1 MSNQTPKSTSSLVG
15 ASSSAS
21 VSTSRAPMDSKP
33 PALNLTF
40 PNLTALGNQTGPSPK
55 KKIKL
60 EEKPAATHEIA
71 NHRKLILDLKYKS
84 MLDIKEPYIDNLTE
98 MFFLQN
104 GGNLM
109 DFLAWKKRPTPQL
122 VHFLKSGSLDSDDE
136 EESSLE
142 RKINN
147 EVKVITCS
155 GSNVPLATPVAISTT
170 LPPSVA
176 ALNQQA
182 GFDPRRP
189 GGRHGM
195 IFGHVQHLSQPPTIL
210 PILQAGPIILPGTG
224 AVTTDSLAAK
234 STTQSVPA
242 QKIVTTTSMTTVTL
256 ATPLSMPQLH
266 SHLAKAITDSKPPAA
281 QTSST
286 KSNVTAAS
294 PIVSVSTPVVKTT
307 KSPPI
312 SPNVQQP
319 KTPTI
324 SGVYDGAPGVGTQ
337 EAIVERAKQEAQV
350 MQRVSEL
357 RKEGLWST
365 RRLPKVQEPPRNK
378 GHWDYLLEEMQW
390 LAADFAQE
398 RKWKKAAAR
407 KVAKMVSKYFQD
419 LEQKEIRAEKEE
431 GLKLKKI
438 ASQMAKQIREFWTNI
453 EKVVQYK
460 AQARL
465 EEKRKKALD
474 LHLNF
479 IVDQTEKYSTWLTE
493 GLKKEGTSIGSGSNV
508 ATPAHSDAG
517 DEEFRPAKEDE
528 SDDEETI
535 EKEEAEQDPL
545 NTKAELDALQKESE
559 LPFEELL
566 KTLPKEVLENP
577 VPVHSDEADE
587 EDKKDT
593 EFKATED
600 EKDEEDT
607 IAEQEK
613 HEKKIDYS
621 KELSDLKDENEMTME
636 ELYQKYAG
644 AYDSDF
650 EMPEEEEDSED
661 EDSDDD
667 EEEEDESEEE
677 EEEEEDEESMEE
689 ESTEK
694 DDVGLEFLTQKDE
707 DSKSQGDF
715 DQEGPG
721 KEITDIAAQAQ
732 SLQPKGYTLET
743 TTVKTAVPFLLK
755 HTLRE
760 YQHVGLNWLATMYE
774 QRLNGILA
782 DEMGLGKTIQT
793 IALLA
798 HLACE
803 KGIWGP
809 HLIVV
814 PTSVML
820 NWEMEIKKW
829 CPAFKI
835 LTYYGS
841 LKERKLKRQGWTK
854 TNAFHICITSYKLVI
869 QDHQSFRRKKWKYFI
884 LDEAQNI
891 KNFKSQRW
899 QTLLNFSS
907 QRRLLLTGTPLQNS
921 LMELW
926 SLMHF
931 LMPHVFQSH
940 REFKEW
946 FANPLTG
953 MIEGSHEYNE
963 SLIKRLHKVL
973 RPFLLRRLKKDVE
986 KQMPKKYEHVV
997 MCHLS
1002 KRQRYLYDDFMSQT
1016 KTKETLASGHF
1027 MSVINILMQLR
1038 KVCNHPS
1045 LFDPRPIVS
1054 PFKTEGID
1062 YFVPSLVLNCLN
1074 YDPFK
1079 DIDLHSLYPSLA
1091 DMELN
1096 LPAFVA
1102 HRVKKLQTPR
1112 VLIEEIDS
1120 QEEPPSRPPTGKL
1133 KPVIFKGIAPV
1144 QPTGRASPT
1153 TSEKS
1158 TPASPAVQ
1166 SAMKTETVNGIQV
1179 ENAHTPVTNAT
1190 ATVQPPVKVL
1200 GQSAG
1205 QTGVQQP
1212 LTVHI
1217 QQTDQGARLM
1227 IPAGQLSQLPAG
1239 FIQIVQTSTGQQI
1252 IATSTP
1258 MSTSSQILASIPT
1271 SSVQALSVAT
1281 TSSTVVN
1288 GPPTIT
1294 TVASSTSS
1302 TLVTSVNAQVK
1313 TTPAVQLPSS
1323 TTIVTGARPVMRVS
1337 PLSSIAPVTSTQ
1349 DPSVSKPSTAQVTTT
1364 MSHSSTKMSVLD
1376 CENLHNKSSRFYME
1390 SLTSKLQDLRK
1401 QKLEYIAKVNKRR
1414 CECKPVY
1421 GQDLCDAVDV
1431 FKDMN
1436 KTSVKD
1442 NTWKGLGMAYCR
1454 NVKCWRNPNHP
1465 DIYWKQTTVLSELV
1479 HSPMD
1484 YLCELKDILSRFV
1497 FVTPSIVSP
1506 QIQLHASHP
1515 SPSYLNQQRRTEF
1528 CLRQHI
1534 SPQTECLHQISS
1546 RMSVQFPELRL
1557 IQYDCGK
1564 LQTMDILLR
1573 QLKSENHRVLI
1584 FTQMTKM
1591 LNILE
1596 AFLNFHGHRYLRLD
1610 GTTKV
1615 DQRQFLMDRFNA
1627 DKRIFAFILSTRSGG
1642 IGVNLTGADTVI
1654 FYDSDWNPTMDAQ
1667 AQDRCH
1673 RIGQTRDVHIYRLI
1687 SERTVEENILKKANQ
1702 KRMLGDMAI
1711 EGGNFT
1717 TAFFKEQT
1725 IQELFTEPSGLQSLA
1740 DEITENEKVKETV
1753 TEMKEE
1759 TKAGGDAK
1767 EENMVQSEKNVMAQ
1781 FEKVLAKAEDETDA
1795 QAVDLV
1801 KAEQK
1806 AELAEFD
1813 ENIPWDERE
1822 AELKKEEEL
1831 SKVEQEIAML
1841 DKELTPVER
1850 YAVNFMELEMDPMEE
1865 LEMGEEDIENVKKD
1879 WELGRLKALKEE
1891 EERRA
1896 ELEEDEMLYIYYRD
1910 DTYNQVKKKSKKAQ
1924 KANKTP
1930 AKIVTPSRITPARNK
1945 AKQFNDDEYI
1955 PSSGRAIKVTPK
1967 VTATKNT
1974 ISPRLNVGRNRRAN
1988 KVLAKAEAVVVDEEG
2003 DGAINVTFKCKPK
2016 SAKANKKVLID
2027 NNVTIPNDESEPAVD
2042 TTPKLVLQQKKGRG
2056 RPSILKQGKGKTPD
2070 KVAAIP
2076 QVPVIISTASPQ
2088 KTVQLSQVQV
2098 QQVQAQIAKAQQNS
2112 ASQPTIAQL
2121 MYQAHQQQPSIQF
2134 ARQSAP
2140 TLPHQLNNTSQLL
2153 SSSQLQHLK
2162 QIISKAA
2169 HTNLAKIAPPKA
2181 NPAGVVQVGQQNLV
2195 QQLNVKSAQNQPA
2208 IQLVGQTSVIPQ
2220 PQTVAVSPQVA
2231 QIVSQGPGQT
2241 IQYITQPTQVAT
2253 PRPVQAIQQVV
2264 SRNSAGQPTLQFI
2277 KVNASNAQQ
2286 PVLQYVNTSAGTAGQ
2301 VRIQNTAP
2309 QNQQGVVFLQLGGG
2323 KAIPVSLSQGSPL
2336 SVPMARLVTSRNV
2349 ANGNQKVAHVVQQNA
2364 IPQQY
2369 IARNI
2374 QPTRISAPISRFQ
2387 TAAAA
2392 SQSNPAPPVSSPQ
2405 PSNLPTVVQQARYR
2419 IPKISQQQPKE
2430 NPVPS
2435 TPPTSSPFWNPNLV
2449 IRTRKAA
2456 AQPGVSREEVEQG
2469 ETSDNLPFVIGKPNP
2484 PTPQTS
2490 TNGGSPNQFISLL
2503 RAGVASGQ
2511 VSNVVIKQNAIIS
2524 SQGMVVTSQANSET
2538 QVTTNGPLANQVN
2551 DVSVFLSDVDQEK
2564 MPLWA
2569 PPTPPHDDNDI
2580 YLDQSL
2586 LFLYEPNVM
2595 PETQLPPVYI
2605 KKEHKKP
2612 KIESITT
2619 RQKKQRKEE
2628 QTRVPRSLFDRP
2640 SAQLLKIRREHKQ
2653 KSGLLKPFRPVP
2665 PPIVKPNVDTSDHPE
2680 WLIHEDWAL
2689 LQAVQSLF
2697 DVPLNLLVVSPA
2709 HHPNW
2714 DLVADVVNTC
2724 SRVYRSAKQCKN
2736 RYENVIIPREEGRI
2750 LYDINPRKQSKKT
2763 KGIYKTKNNRPMRT
2777 SQLYIQDNNQAVTML
2792 YSFRFESAKQIA
2804 GKRPPPLKQTLV
2816 NPTLKNP
2823 KHATVLSENNINYDQ
2838 PLNPMSVAEIRAQR
2852 IQREKKQ
2859 NQAAAQ
2865 ATADQQ
2871 LAAQRSVVQ
2880 TATTTGTTVV
2890 QQTTTSVAVAPV
2902 AQPIQ
2907 TAVVSSAVLQT
2918 GVVQKAAAVGQVAVT
2933 RTATGNIVVNTQ
2945 GGVPT
2950 NFAAINR
2957 RMSQQATVASIA
2969 QPATVTVAGA
2979 ITPANIR
2986 AQRTAAPLTIQ
2997 EITAIA
3003 SQPQTQVTTSIA
3015 TGPQVARTQLQTTV
3029 TGAQLATVQRTNTGQ
3044 QLTQQTVTKNLT
3056 PQQLLQLQQRQQ
3068 NLINQQKMQQQQVQ
3082 QQQQLRMQKLNLT
3095 QQQLKQLQQQGRA
3108 QKTVIAQQLVTGV
3121 GQLTA
3126 AQLIPQAQVQHIT
3139 QSATVA
3145 GTSGTLVKTVSAPGI
3160 PVSTVNINVSVPQQK
3175 GVVGKSATVS
3185 QIPQA
3190 KIQHIQQIQQQ
3201 MRHQLKQPQK
3211 ITSVGQQVAKG
3222 QSFPLNAVQIIQ
3234 QPASGATGRHLTY
3247 SLQQFMQQNK
3257 GSGMII
3263 TSQPIITTV
3272 TQSQQPTGQMVTK
3285 VLPTSAVPTTHLQT
3299 LSATPI
3305 SVTHVSAVQASNVT
3319 AQPVATSISLTG
3331 VGGQAGKPLTV
3342 TTVAQDASTG
3352 TTIQVQPATAATQ
3365 QGSQTTTQQLIPQTQ
3380 VVQQVPVASHTP
3392 QKILTQTAHQIQ
3404 VTPGSIQQVQAGN
3417 VAQAVSA
3424 TPTAVTLTITPAAQS
3439 VPSTGTLIQQP
3450 VVVTQAVQATSQ
3462 PSTVTSQA
3470 ALAAAAALP
3479 STTVTIASAVQSST
3493 QSQQTT
3499 PGSAKPAAPYAMR
3512 TRNHPK
3518 T

>member
-1 MSNQTPKSTSSLVG
+1 MSNQTVKNTSSLLG
-15 ASSSAS
+15 ASSSTPAS
-21 VSTSRAPMDSKP
+21 SNRSSIDSKP
-33 PALNLTF
+33 TALNLTF
-40 PNLTALGNQTGPSPK
+40 PNLTALANQSGPSPK
-55 KKIKL
+55 KKVKL
-60 EEKPAATHEIA
+60 EEMPATTQEIA

-98 MFFLQN
+98 MYFLQN

-109 DFLAWKKRPTPQL
+109 DFHGWKKRPTPQL
-122 VHFLKSGSLDSDDE
+122 VQFLKSGCLDSDDE

-155 GSNVPLATPVAISTT
+155 GSNIPLATPVAISTT

-182 GFDPRRP
+182 GFDLRRP

-195 IFGHVQHLSQPPTIL
+195 IFGHVQHLSQTPTIV
-210 PILQAGPIILPGTG
+210 PILQASPIILPGS
-224 AVTTDSLAAK
+224 VTADSITSKSAIQAIPQAK
-234 STTQSVPA
+234 TVNTT
-242 QKIVTTTSMTTVTL
+242 IVTTVASSTV
-256 ATPLSMPQLH
+256 SMPQLH
-266 SHLAKAITDSKPPAA
+266 SHLAKAITENKSSVV
-281 QTSST
+281 QTSLTVSAVVTSSPKITAST
-286 KSNVTAAS
+286 
-294 PIVSVSTPVVKTT
+294 SVLQTT

-312 SPNVQQP
+312 SPSLQQSKVP
-319 KTPTI
+319 II
-324 SGVYDGAPGVGTQ
+324 SGVYDGTPGVGTQ

-350 MQRVSEL
+350 MQRVAEL

-365 RRLPKVQEPPRNK
+365 RKLPKVQESPRNK

-390 LAADFAQE
+390 LAADFTQE

-419 LEQKEIRAEKEE
+419 LEQREIKAEKEE
-431 GLKLKKI
+431 ALKLKKI
-438 ASQMAKQIREFWTNI
+438 ASQLAKQVREFWSNI

-493 GLKKEGTSIGSGSNV
+493 GLKKEGGSLGSGSNV
-508 ATPAHSDAG
+508 VTPSHSDVG
-517 DEEFRPAKEDE
+517 DDEFKPLKDDV

-535 EKEEAEQDPL
+535 EREEAELDQL
-545 NTKAELDALQKESE
+545 NSKAELDALQKESE
-559 LPFEELL
+559 LPIEELL
-566 KTLPKEVLENP
+566 KTLPKEVLEHP
-577 VPVHSDEADE
+577 ISESSDKD
-587 EDKKDT
+587 DKKDT
-593 EFKATED
+593 EFKMTED
-600 EKDEEDT
+600 EEKDEEET
-607 IAEQEK
+607 IAEQENY
-613 HEKKIDYS
+613 EKRIDYS
-621 KELSDLKDENEMTME
+621 KELIDLKDEGEMTMK
-636 ELYQKYAG
+636 ELYEKYAG

-650 EMPEEEEDSED
+650 EIPEEEGDSGD
-661 EDSDDD
+661 EDS
-667 EEEEDESEEE
+667 SQEEE
-677 EEEEEDEESMEE
+677 EEEEEESDEDEEEE
-689 ESTEK
+689 EILEEDEK
-694 DDVGLEFLTQKDE
+694 EDIGLEFLTKKDD
-707 DSKSQGDF
+707 DSKSMGDF
-715 DQEGPG
+715 DQDGPG
-721 KEITDIAAQAQ
+721 KDISDIAAQAQ

-755 HTLRE
+755 HSLRE
-760 YQHVGLNWLATMYE
+760 YQHVGLDWLATMYE

-803 KGIWGP
+803 KSIWGP

-835 LTYYGS
+835 LTYYGT

-899 QTLLNFSS
+899 QTLLNFQS

-940 REFKEW
+940 KEFKEW

-963 SLIKRLHKVL
+963 NLIKRLHKVL
-973 RPFLLRRLKKDVE
+973 RPFLLRRLKQDVE

-1016 KTKETLASGHF
+1016 KTKETLATGHF

-1054 PFKTEGID
+1054 PFKTEGIN
-1062 YFVPSLVLNCLN
+1062 YCVPSLVLNCLN
-1074 YDPFK
+1074 YNPFK
-1079 DIDLHSLYPSLA
+1079 EIDLHSLYPCLA
-1091 DMELN
+1091 EMELN

-1102 HRVKKLQTPR
+1102 HRVKKLQIKKT
-1112 VLIEEIDS
+1112 LIEEIHS
-1120 QEEPPSRPPTGKL
+1120 QPEDYSRPPCGKL
-1133 KPVIFKGIAPV
+1133 KQFVLK
-1144 QPTGRASPT
+1144 TGRASPSAT
-1153 TSEKS
+1153 GRS
-1158 TPASPAVQ
+1158 SPDSPVQ
-1166 SAMKTETVNGIQV
+1166 TGLKTETANGVPIKNIQ
-1179 ENAHTPVTNAT
+1179 TPGLSALPAT
-1190 ATVQPPVKVL
+1190 SSLSTSKVQA
-1200 GQSAG
+1200 QSVG

-1252 IATSTP
+1252 IATSSP

-1271 SSVQALSVAT
+1271 SSVQALSVTTTT
-1281 TSSTVVN
+1281 TSSYVVN
-1288 GPPTIT
+1288 GPPIIT

-1313 TTPAVQLPSS
+1313 TTPAVQLPSITS
-1323 TTIVTGARPVMRVS
+1323 AGVASRPVMRVS
-1337 PLSSIAPVTSTQ
+1337 PLSSQAPNSTTK
-1349 DPSVSKPSTAQVTTT
+1349 DSSVSKLSRAEVTTT
-1364 MSHSSTKMSVLD
+1364 TVSLGSKTSVLLCD
-1376 CENLHNKSSRFYME
+1376 DVRYKSSPFYME
-1390 SLTSKLQDLRK
+1390 SLTSKLQKLRE
-1401 QKLEYIAKVNKRR
+1401 QKLDFLAKINKRR
-1414 CECKPVY
+1414 CECRPVY
-1421 GQDLCDAVDV
+1421 GEDLCNAVDA

-1436 KTSVKD
+1436 KTSVKN
-1442 NTWKGLGMAYCR
+1442 NTWKGLGMAYCH
-1454 NVKCWRNPNHP
+1454 NMKSWRNPNHP

-1479 HSPMD
+1479 HSPMEF
-1484 YLCELKDILSRFV
+1484 LQQMNDILSRFV

-1515 SPSYLNQQRRTEF
+1515 SPSYLSEQRRTEF

-1534 SPQTECLHQISS
+1534 SSQTDSLHLISS
-1546 RMSVQFPELRL
+1546 KMTVQFPELRL

-1564 LQTMDILLR
+1564 LQVMDILLR
-1573 QLKSENHRVLI
+1573 QLKSGSHRVLI

-1596 AFLNFHGHRYLRLD
+1596 AFLNYHGHRYLRLD

-1615 DQRQFLMDRFNA
+1615 EQRQFLMERFNA

-1725 IQELFTEPSGLQSLA
+1725 IHELFTEPSGLESLA
-1740 DEITENEKVKETV
+1740 DEISKKEKSKEEV
-1753 TEMKEE
+1753 TEKSEE
-1759 TKAGGDAK
+1759 TNAGGDAV
-1767 EENMVQSEKNVMAQ
+1767 EEYRVQSEKNIMAQ

-1795 QAVDLV
+1795 QATDLV

-1813 ENIPWDERE
+1813 EDIPWDERE

-1850 YAVNFMELEMDPMEE
+1850 YAVNFIEIETDPMEE
-1865 LEMGEEDIENVKKD
+1865 LEIGEDDIENVKKD

-1896 ELEEDEMLYIYYRD
+1896 ELEEDEMLYIYSRD
-1910 DTYNQVKKKSKKAQ
+1910 DAYNQ
-1924 KANKTP
+1924 
-1930 AKIVTPSRITPARNK
+1930 
-1945 AKQFNDDEYI
+1945 
-1955 PSSGRAIKVTPK
+1955 
-1967 VTATKNT
+1967 
-1974 ISPRLNVGRNRRAN
+1974 
-1988 KVLAKAEAVVVDEEG
+1988 
-2003 DGAINVTFKCKPK
+2003 
-2016 SAKANKKVLID
+2016 
-2027 NNVTIPNDESEPAVD
+2027 
-2042 TTPKLVLQQKKGRG
+2042 
-2056 RPSILKQGKGKTPD
+2056 
-2070 KVAAIP
+2070 
-2076 QVPVIISTASPQ
+2076 
-2088 KTVQLSQVQV
+2088 
-2098 QQVQAQIAKAQQNS
+2098 
-2112 ASQPTIAQL
+2112 
-2121 MYQAHQQQPSIQF
+2121 
-2134 ARQSAP
+2134 
-2140 TLPHQLNNTSQLL
+2140 
-2153 SSSQLQHLK
+2153 
-2162 QIISKAA
+2162 
-2169 HTNLAKIAPPKA
+2169 
-2181 NPAGVVQVGQQNLV
+2181 
-2195 QQLNVKSAQNQPA
+2195 
-2208 IQLVGQTSVIPQ
+2208 
-2220 PQTVAVSPQVA
+2220 
-2231 QIVSQGPGQT
+2231 
-2241 IQYITQPTQVAT
+2241 
-2253 PRPVQAIQQVV
+2253 
-2264 SRNSAGQPTLQFI
+2264 
-2277 KVNASNAQQ
+2277 
-2286 PVLQYVNTSAGTAGQ
+2286 
-2301 VRIQNTAP
+2301 
-2309 QNQQGVVFLQLGGG
+2309 
-2323 KAIPVSLSQGSPL
+2323 
-2336 SVPMARLVTSRNV
+2336 
-2349 ANGNQKVAHVVQQNA
+2349 
-2364 IPQQY
+2364 
-2369 IARNI
+2369 
-2374 QPTRISAPISRFQ
+2374 
-2387 TAAAA
+2387 
-2392 SQSNPAPPVSSPQ
+2392 
-2405 PSNLPTVVQQARYR
+2405 
-2419 IPKISQQQPKE
+2419 
-2430 NPVPS
+2430 
-2435 TPPTSSPFWNPNLV
+2435 
-2449 IRTRKAA
+2449 
-2456 AQPGVSREEVEQG
+2456 
-2469 ETSDNLPFVIGKPNP
+2469 
-2484 PTPQTS
+2484 
-2490 TNGGSPNQFISLL
+2490 
-2503 RAGVASGQ
+2503 
-2511 VSNVVIKQNAIIS
+2511 
-2524 SQGMVVTSQANSET
+2524 
-2538 QVTTNGPLANQVN
+2538 
-2551 DVSVFLSDVDQEK
+2551 VFLSDIDQEK
-2564 MPLWA
+2564 MPMWA

-2580 YLDQSL
+2580 YIDQSL

-2640 SAQLLKIRREHKQ
+2640 TAQLLKIRREHKQ

-2665 PPIVKPNVDTSDHPE
+2665 PPIVKPNADSSDHPE

-2697 DVPLNLLVVSPA
+2697 DVPLNLMVVSPA

-2777 SQLYIQDNNQAVTML
+2777 SQLHIQDNSQAVTML

-2804 GKRPPPLKQTLV
+2804 AKRPPPLKQTLV

-2823 KHATVLSENNINYDQ
+2823 KHASVLSENNINYDQ

-2859 NQAAAQ
+2859 NQVAAQ

-2871 LAAQRSVVQ
+2871 LTVQRTGAQG
-2880 TATTTGTTVV
+2880 TATTGTTVV
-2890 QQTTTSVAVAPV
+2890 HQTTPSMTVTSVAQPV
-2902 AQPIQ
+2902 Q
-2907 TAVVSSAVLQT
+2907 TAVVSSTVLT
-2918 GVVQKAAAVGQVAVT
+2918 GVVQKAAIGQVSVSLP
-2933 RTATGNIVVNTQ
+2933 RTASGNIVVNTQ

-2957 RMSQQATVASIA
+2957 RMSQQATSIA
-2969 QPATVTVAGA
+2969 QPATVTVAGSL
-2979 ITPANIR
+2979 TPANIR
-2986 AQRTAAPLTIQ
+2986 TQRTAAPLTIQ

-3003 SQPQTQVTTSIA
+3003 SQPQVTTSIS
-3015 TGPQVARTQLQTTV
+3015 TGQQVARPQLQTTV
-3029 TGAQLATVQRTNTGQ
+3029 TGAQLAAVQRSSTGQ
-3044 QLTQQTVTKNLT
+3044 QLTQQTVTRNLT
-3056 PQQLLQLQQRQQ
+3056 PQQLQQLQQRQQ
-3068 NLINQQKMQQQQVQ
+3068 NLINQQKLQS
-3082 QQQQLRMQKLNLT
+3082 QQQLRMQKLNLT
-3095 QQQLKQLQQQGRA
+3095 QQQLKQLQQQQQGRGP
-3108 QKTVIAQQLVTGV
+3108 KVIASGLV
-3121 GQLTA
+3121 GQLTS
-3126 AQLIPQAQVQHIT
+3126 IPAQVQHIT
-3139 QSATVA
+3139 QSASVA
-3145 GTSGTLVKTVSAPGI
+3145 GTSGTQLVKTVSAPVGGVQI

-3175 GVVGKSATVS
+3175 GVIGKAASVS
-3185 QIPQA
+3185 QLPQA
-3190 KIQHIQQIQQQ
+3190 KIQHIQQIQQIRQ
-3201 MRHQLKQPQK
+3201 QQGIKQPQK
-3211 ITSVGQQVAKG
+3211 ITSVGQQVGKG

-3234 QPASGATGRHLTY
+3234 QPASGSGGRHLTY

-3272 TQSQQPTGQMVTK
+3272 TQSQQPQGQMVTK
-3285 VLPTSAVPTTHLQT
+3285 VLGSSAVPTTHLQT

-3319 AQPVATSISLTG
+3319 AQPTASTISITG
-3331 VGGQAGKPLTV
+3331 VGSQAGKPLTV
-3342 TTVAQDASTG
+3342 NTVAQDGSTG
-3352 TTIQVQPATAATQ
+3352 TTIQVQPSPSATQ
-3365 QGSQTTTQQLIPQTQ
+3365 LGSQTTTQQLIPQQ
-3380 VVQQVPVASHTP
+3380 MVQQVSVTSHTA

-3404 VTPGSIQQVQAGN
+3404 VTPGTIQQVQSGN
-3417 VAQAVSA
+3417 IAQVVSA
-3424 TPTAVTLTITPAAQS
+3424 TPTAVTVTITPAAQS
-3439 VPSTGTLIQQP
+3439 NLGTGTLLQQP
-3450 VVVTQAVQATSQ
+3450 VVVTQATTQ

-3479 STTVTIASAVQSST
+3479 TTTLTVASAVQSLS
-3493 QSQQTT
+3493 QPQQTQAT
-3499 PGSAKPAAPYAMR
+3499 PCAAKPSAPYAMR

>member
-1 MSNQTPKSTSSLVG
+1 MQNDDRQMAEEQHEIVDESNVVFPSGLPQTILVQNVHSTKQQLTGQPDVFNAGLEELQRSLQGTATEGNKISTIGRGTIHHTGQSPSFGGQSSRPNLPQQHIVTMSNQTHKSASSLLG
-15 ASSSAS
+15 TSSSAS
-21 VSTSRAPMDSKP
+21 VSSSRPLVDSKP

-40 PNLTALGNQTGPSPK
+40 PNLTAYANQSGPSPK

-60 EEKPAATHEIA
+60 EEKPAATQEIA
-71 NHRKLILDLKYKS
+71 NHRKLILDLKYKN

-176 ALNQQA
+176 ALNQQ

-210 PILQAGPIILPGTG
+210 PILQASPIILPGT
-224 AVTTDSLAAK
+224 VSTDILAPK
-234 STTQSVPA
+234 STIQSIPV
-242 QKIVTTTSMTTVTL
+242 QRTVSTTTVTTITVS
-256 ATPLSMPQLH
+256 APVSMPQLQ
-266 SHLAKAITDSKPPAA
+266 SHLAKAITESKSSVA

-286 KSNVTAAS
+286 KSTVAAS
-294 PIVSVSTPVVKTT
+294 PIVSASISVTKTT
-307 KSPPI
+307 KSPPV
-312 SPNVQQP
+312 SPSIQQP

-324 SGVYDGAPGVGTQ
+324 AGVYDGTPGVGTQ

-350 MQRVSEL
+350 MQRVAEL

-390 LAADFAQE
+390 LAADFSQE

-419 LEQKEIRAEKEE
+419 LEQREIRAEKEE
-431 GLKLKKI
+431 ALKLKKI
-438 ASQMAKQIREFWTNI
+438 ASQMAKQVREFWNNI

-460 AQARL
+460 SQARL

-493 GLKKEGTSIGSGSNV
+493 GLKKEGTSIGSESSTV
-508 ATPAHSDAG
+508 TPAHSDAG
-517 DEEFRPAKEDE
+517 DEEFKPIKEDE

-535 EKEEAEQDPL
+535 EKEEAEQDQL

-559 LPFEELL
+559 LPIEELL

-577 VPVHSDEADE
+577 VPIPSDVLNE
-587 EDKKDT
+587 EEEKDS
-593 EFKATED
+593 EFKAIED

-607 IAEQEK
+607 IAEQEEQ
-613 HEKKIDYS
+613 EKKIDYS
-621 KELSDLKDENEMTME
+621 KELTDLQDESEMTME

-650 EMPEEEEDSED
+650 EMPEEEEEDSEE
-661 EDSDDD
+661 EDS
-667 EEEEDESEEE
+667 EEEEEESEEE
-677 EEEEEDEESMEE
+677 EEEEEESMGEDNP
-689 ESTEK
+689 EK
-694 DDVGLEFLTQKDE
+694 DDVGLEFLAQKDN
-707 DSKSQGDF
+707 DSKSQGDY

-721 KEITDIAAQAQ
+721 KEINDIAAQAQ

-760 YQHVGLNWLATMYE
+760 YQHVGLDWLATMYE

-803 KGIWGP
+803 KSIWGP

-899 QTLLNFSS
+899 QTLLNFQS

-973 RPFLLRRLKKDVE
+973 RPFLLRRLKQDVE

-1002 KRQRYLYDDFMSQT
+1002 KRQRYLYDDFMSQA
-1016 KTKETLASGHF
+1016 KTKETLATGHF

-1054 PFKTEGID
+1054 PFKTDGIN
-1062 YFVPSLVLNCLN
+1062 YLVPSLVLNCLN

-1079 DIDLHSLYPSLA
+1079 EIDLHSLYPSLA

-1112 VLIEEIDS
+1112 RLIEEIDS
-1120 QEEPPSRPPTGKL
+1120 EPEPLSSLPHGKL
-1133 KPVIFKGIAPV
+1133 KPVTFKGIASV
-1144 QPTGRASPT
+1144 QATGRASPT
-1153 TSEKS
+1153 AAGKS

-1166 SAMKTETVNGIQV
+1166 STGKTETVNGPPV
-1179 ENAHTPVTNAT
+1179 ETVQTPVTSAIPSS
-1190 ATVQPPVKVL
+1190 VQQPVKV
-1200 GQSAG
+1200 QAQPAG
-1205 QTGVQQP
+1205 PTGAQQP

-1258 MSTSSQILASIPT
+1258 MSTSSQVLASFPT

-1281 TSSTVVN
+1281 TSSLVVN

-1294 TVASSTSS
+1294 TVASSTTS

-1313 TTPAVQLPSS
+1313 TTPAVQLPTS
-1323 TTIVTGARPVMRVS
+1323 TTRIATSKPVMRVS
-1337 PLSSIAPVTSTQ
+1337 PLSSVVPTTSTQ
-1349 DPSVSKPSTAQVTTT
+1349 DPSVSKPSTAQVMTTT
-1364 MSHSSTKMSVLD
+1364 SLKSSKMSVLQ
-1376 CENLHNKSSRFYME
+1376 CEPVQNKSSPFYME
-1390 SLTSKLQDLRK
+1390 SLTSKLQNLRR
-1401 QKLEYIAKVNKRR
+1401 QKLECISKINARR

-1421 GQDLCDAVDV
+1421 GQDLCDVVDV
-1431 FKDMN
+1431 CKDLN

-1442 NTWKGLGMAYCR
+1442 NAWKGLGMAYCR
-1454 NVKCWRNPNHP
+1454 NVKSWRNPNNP

-1484 YLCELKDILSRFV
+1484 YLREMQDILSRFV
-1497 FVTPSIVSP
+1497 FVTPTIVSP

-1515 SPSYLNQQRRTEF
+1515 SPSYLSEQRRTEF
-1528 CLRQHI
+1528 CLRQNI
-1534 SPQTECLHQISS
+1534 SPKTGCLHQISS
-1546 RMSVQFPELRL
+1546 KMTVQFPELRL

-1573 QLKSENHRVLI
+1573 KLKSGSHRVLI

-1596 AFLNFHGHRYLRLD
+1596 SFLNYHGHRYLRLD

-1615 DQRQFLMDRFNA
+1615 EQRQFLMERFNA

-1717 TAFFKEQT
+1717 TSFFKQQT
-1725 IQELFTEPSGLQSLA
+1725 IQDLFTEPSGLQSLA
-1740 DEITENEKVKETV
+1740 NEMSEKEKIKETV
-1753 TEMKEE
+1753 KVKKEIKENVTGE

-1767 EENMVQSEKNVMAQ
+1767 EENVVQSEKNIMAQ
-1781 FEKVLAKAEDETDA
+1781 FEKVLAKAEDETDV
-1795 QAVDLV
+1795 QAADLV

-1896 ELEEDEMLYIYYRD
+1896 ELEEDEMLYIYSRD
-1910 DTYNQVKKKSKKAQ
+1910 DAYNQ
-1924 KANKTP
+1924 
-1930 AKIVTPSRITPARNK
+1930 
-1945 AKQFNDDEYI
+1945 
-1955 PSSGRAIKVTPK
+1955 
-1967 VTATKNT
+1967 
-1974 ISPRLNVGRNRRAN
+1974 
-1988 KVLAKAEAVVVDEEG
+1988 
-2003 DGAINVTFKCKPK
+2003 
-2016 SAKANKKVLID
+2016 
-2027 NNVTIPNDESEPAVD
+2027 
-2042 TTPKLVLQQKKGRG
+2042 
-2056 RPSILKQGKGKTPD
+2056 
-2070 KVAAIP
+2070 
-2076 QVPVIISTASPQ
+2076 
-2088 KTVQLSQVQV
+2088 
-2098 QQVQAQIAKAQQNS
+2098 
-2112 ASQPTIAQL
+2112 
-2121 MYQAHQQQPSIQF
+2121 
-2134 ARQSAP
+2134 
-2140 TLPHQLNNTSQLL
+2140 
-2153 SSSQLQHLK
+2153 
-2162 QIISKAA
+2162 
-2169 HTNLAKIAPPKA
+2169 
-2181 NPAGVVQVGQQNLV
+2181 
-2195 QQLNVKSAQNQPA
+2195 
-2208 IQLVGQTSVIPQ
+2208 
-2220 PQTVAVSPQVA
+2220 
-2231 QIVSQGPGQT
+2231 
-2241 IQYITQPTQVAT
+2241 
-2253 PRPVQAIQQVV
+2253 
-2264 SRNSAGQPTLQFI
+2264 
-2277 KVNASNAQQ
+2277 
-2286 PVLQYVNTSAGTAGQ
+2286 
-2301 VRIQNTAP
+2301 
-2309 QNQQGVVFLQLGGG
+2309 
-2323 KAIPVSLSQGSPL
+2323 
-2336 SVPMARLVTSRNV
+2336 
-2349 ANGNQKVAHVVQQNA
+2349 
-2364 IPQQY
+2364 
-2369 IARNI
+2369 
-2374 QPTRISAPISRFQ
+2374 
-2387 TAAAA
+2387 
-2392 SQSNPAPPVSSPQ
+2392 
-2405 PSNLPTVVQQARYR
+2405 
-2419 IPKISQQQPKE
+2419 
-2430 NPVPS
+2430 
-2435 TPPTSSPFWNPNLV
+2435 
-2449 IRTRKAA
+2449 
-2456 AQPGVSREEVEQG
+2456 
-2469 ETSDNLPFVIGKPNP
+2469 
-2484 PTPQTS
+2484 
-2490 TNGGSPNQFISLL
+2490 
-2503 RAGVASGQ
+2503 
-2511 VSNVVIKQNAIIS
+2511 
-2524 SQGMVVTSQANSET
+2524 
-2538 QVTTNGPLANQVN
+2538 
-2551 DVSVFLSDVDQEK
+2551 VFLSDIDQEK

-2580 YLDQSL
+2580 YIDQSL

-2665 PPIVKPNVDTSDHPE
+2665 PPIVKPNVDTADHPE

-2792 YSFRFESAKQIA
+2792 YSFRFESSKQIA

-2823 KHATVLSENNINYDQ
+2823 KHATVLSENNINYDH

-2859 NQAAAQ
+2859 SQAAAQ

-2871 LAAQRSVVQ
+2871 LAAQRPATQTAVTSGTSVVQ
-2880 TATTTGTTVV
+2880 QATST
-2890 QQTTTSVAVAPV
+2890 VAVAPV

-2918 GVVQKAAAVGQVAVT
+2918 GVVQKVAAVGQVSVT
-2933 RTATGNIVVNTQ
+2933 LPRTATGNIVVNTQ

-2950 NFAAINR
+2950 NFAAINK

-2986 AQRTAAPLTIQ
+2986 TQRTAAPLTIQ

-3003 SQPQTQVTTSIA
+3003 SQPQTQVTMSIG
-3015 TGPQVARTQLQTTV
+3015 TGQQVARTQLQTTV
-3029 TGAQLATVQRTNTGQ
+3029 TGAQLTAVQRASTGQ

-3056 PQQLLQLQQRQQ
+3056 HQQLLHLQQRQ
-3068 NLINQQKMQQQQVQ
+3068 NLINQQKLQQQQVQ
-3082 QQQQLRMQKLNLT
+3082 QQQVQQQQLRMQKVNLT
-3095 QQQLKQLQQQGRA
+3095 QQQLKQLGRG
-3108 QKTVIAQQLVTGV
+3108 QKAVIAQQLVTGV
-3121 GQLTA
+3121 GQLTT
-3126 AQLIPQAQVQHIT
+3126 AQLIPQAQVQHIAQT
-3139 QSATVA
+3139 ATVA
-3145 GTSGTLVKTVSAPGI
+3145 GTSGTQLVKTVSAPASGVQI

-3175 GVVGKSATVS
+3175 GLVGKSATVS
-3185 QIPQA
+3185 QLPQA
-3190 KIQHIQQIQQQ
+3190 KIQHIQQMQ
-3201 MRHQLKQPQK
+3201 MRHQLAKQPQK
-3211 ITSVGQQVAKG
+3211 ITSVSQPFGKG

-3234 QPASGATGRHLTY
+3234 QPASGTGGRQHLTY
-3247 SLQQFMQQNK
+3247 SLQQIMQQNK

-3272 TQSQQPTGQMVTK
+3272 TQSQQPTGQIMTK
-3285 VLPTSAVPTTHLQT
+3285 VLGTSAVPTTHLQT

-3319 AQPVATSISLTG
+3319 AQPAASSISITG
-3331 VGGQAGKPLTV
+3331 VAGQAGKPLTV
-3342 TTVAQDASTG
+3342 TTVAQDSSSG
-3352 TTIQVQPATAATQ
+3352 TTIQVQPTASAQ

-3392 QKILTQTAHQIQ
+3392 QKIISTAHQIQ
-3404 VTPGSIQQVQAGN
+3404 VNSGTLQQMQTGSIAQAG
-3417 VAQAVSA
+3417 QS
-3424 TPTAVTLTITPAAQS
+3424 TPTAVTVTITPAAQS
-3439 VPSTGTLIQQP
+3439 SPSTGTLLQQP
-3450 VVVTQAVQATSQ
+3450 VIVTQTTQTTSQ

-3479 STTVTIASAVQSST
+3479 ATNVTVASAAQSSSL
-3493 QSQQTT
+3493 SQQTT
-3499 PGSAKPAAPYAMR
+3499 PGAAKPAAPYAMR

>member
-1 MSNQTPKSTSSLVG
+1 MSNQTVKNTSSLLG
-15 ASSSAS
+15 ASSSTPAS
-21 VSTSRAPMDSKP
+21 SNRSSIDSKP
-33 PALNLTF
+33 TALNLTF
-40 PNLTALGNQTGPSPK
+40 PNLTALANQSGPSPK
-55 KKIKL
+55 KKVKL
-60 EEKPAATHEIA
+60 EEMPATTQEIA

-98 MFFLQN
+98 MYFLQN

-109 DFLAWKKRPTPQL
+109 DFHGWKKRPTPQL
-122 VHFLKSGSLDSDDE
+122 VQFLKSGCLDSDDE

-155 GSNVPLATPVAISTT
+155 GSNIPLATPVAISTT

-182 GFDPRRP
+182 GFDLRRP

-195 IFGHVQHLSQPPTIL
+195 IFGHVQHLSQTPTIV
-210 PILQAGPIILPGTG
+210 PILQASPIILPGS
-224 AVTTDSLAAK
+224 VTADSITSKSAIQAIPQAK
-234 STTQSVPA
+234 TVNTT
-242 QKIVTTTSMTTVTL
+242 IVTTVASSTV
-256 ATPLSMPQLH
+256 SMPQLH
-266 SHLAKAITDSKPPAA
+266 SHLAKAITENKSSVV
-281 QTSST
+281 QTSLTVSAVVTSSPKITAST
-286 KSNVTAAS
+286 
-294 PIVSVSTPVVKTT
+294 SVLQTT

-312 SPNVQQP
+312 SPSLQQSKVP
-319 KTPTI
+319 II
-324 SGVYDGAPGVGTQ
+324 SGVYDGTPGVGTQ

-350 MQRVSEL
+350 MQRVAEL

-365 RRLPKVQEPPRNK
+365 RKLPKVQESPRNK

-390 LAADFAQE
+390 LAADFTQE

-419 LEQKEIRAEKEE
+419 LEQREIKAEKEE
-431 GLKLKKI
+431 ALKLKKI
-438 ASQMAKQIREFWTNI
+438 ASQLAKQVREFWSNI

-493 GLKKEGTSIGSGSNV
+493 GLKKEGGSLGSGSNV
-508 ATPAHSDAG
+508 VTPSHSDVG
-517 DEEFRPAKEDE
+517 DDEFKPLKDDV

-535 EKEEAEQDPL
+535 EREEAELDQL
-545 NTKAELDALQKESE
+545 NSKAELDALQKESE
-559 LPFEELL
+559 LPIEELL
-566 KTLPKEVLENP
+566 KTLPKEVLEHP
-577 VPVHSDEADE
+577 ISESSDKD
-587 EDKKDT
+587 DKKDT
-593 EFKATED
+593 EFKMTED
-600 EKDEEDT
+600 EEKDEEET
-607 IAEQEK
+607 IAEQENY
-613 HEKKIDYS
+613 EKRIDYS
-621 KELSDLKDENEMTME
+621 KELIDLKDEGEMTMK
-636 ELYQKYAG
+636 ELYEKYAG

-650 EMPEEEEDSED
+650 EIPEEEGDSGD
-661 EDSDDD
+661 EDS
-667 EEEEDESEEE
+667 SQEEE
-677 EEEEEDEESMEE
+677 EEEEEESDEDEEEE
-689 ESTEK
+689 EILEEDEK
-694 DDVGLEFLTQKDE
+694 EDIGLEFLTKKDD
-707 DSKSQGDF
+707 DSKSMGDF
-715 DQEGPG
+715 DQDGPG
-721 KEITDIAAQAQ
+721 KDISDIAAQAQ

-755 HTLRE
+755 HSLRE
-760 YQHVGLNWLATMYE
+760 YQHVGLDWLATMYE

-803 KGIWGP
+803 KSIWGP

-835 LTYYGS
+835 LTYYGT

-899 QTLLNFSS
+899 QTLLNFQS

-940 REFKEW
+940 KEFKEW

-963 SLIKRLHKVL
+963 NLIKRLHKVL
-973 RPFLLRRLKKDVE
+973 RPFLLRRLKQDVE

-1016 KTKETLASGHF
+1016 KTKETLATGHF

-1054 PFKTEGID
+1054 PFKTEGIN
-1062 YFVPSLVLNCLN
+1062 YCVPSLVLNCLN
-1074 YDPFK
+1074 YNPFK
-1079 DIDLHSLYPSLA
+1079 EIDLHSLYPCLA
-1091 DMELN
+1091 EMELN

-1102 HRVKKLQTPR
+1102 HRVKKLQIKKT
-1112 VLIEEIDS
+1112 LIEEIHS
-1120 QEEPPSRPPTGKL
+1120 QPEDYSRPPCGKL
-1133 KPVIFKGIAPV
+1133 KQFVLK
-1144 QPTGRASPT
+1144 TGRASPSAT
-1153 TSEKS
+1153 GRS
-1158 TPASPAVQ
+1158 SPDSPVQ
-1166 SAMKTETVNGIQV
+1166 TGLKTETANGVPIKNIQ
-1179 ENAHTPVTNAT
+1179 TPGLSALPAT
-1190 ATVQPPVKVL
+1190 SSLSTSKVQA
-1200 GQSAG
+1200 QSVG

-1252 IATSTP
+1252 IATSSP

-1271 SSVQALSVAT
+1271 SSVQALSVTTTT
-1281 TSSTVVN
+1281 TSSYVVN
-1288 GPPTIT
+1288 GPPIIT

-1313 TTPAVQLPSS
+1313 TTPAVQLPSITS
-1323 TTIVTGARPVMRVS
+1323 AGVASRPVMRVS
-1337 PLSSIAPVTSTQ
+1337 PLSSQAPNSTTK
-1349 DPSVSKPSTAQVTTT
+1349 DSSVSKLSRAEVTTT
-1364 MSHSSTKMSVLD
+1364 TVSLGSKTSVLLCD
-1376 CENLHNKSSRFYME
+1376 DVRYKSSPFYME
-1390 SLTSKLQDLRK
+1390 SLTSKLQKLRE
-1401 QKLEYIAKVNKRR
+1401 QKLDFLAKINKRR
-1414 CECKPVY
+1414 CECRPVY
-1421 GQDLCDAVDV
+1421 GEDLCNAVDA

-1436 KTSVKD
+1436 KTSVKN
-1442 NTWKGLGMAYCR
+1442 NTWKGLGMAYCH
-1454 NVKCWRNPNHP
+1454 NMKSWRNPNHP

-1479 HSPMD
+1479 HSPMEF
-1484 YLCELKDILSRFV
+1484 LQQMNDILSRFV

-1515 SPSYLNQQRRTEF
+1515 SPSYLSEQRRTEF

-1534 SPQTECLHQISS
+1534 SSQTDSLHLISS
-1546 RMSVQFPELRL
+1546 KMTVQFPELRL

-1564 LQTMDILLR
+1564 LQVMDILLR
-1573 QLKSENHRVLI
+1573 QLKSGSHRVLI

-1596 AFLNFHGHRYLRLD
+1596 AFLNYHGHRYLRLD

-1615 DQRQFLMDRFNA
+1615 EQRQFLMERFNA

-1725 IQELFTEPSGLQSLA
+1725 IHELFTEPSGLESLA
-1740 DEITENEKVKETV
+1740 DEISKKEKSKEEV
-1753 TEMKEE
+1753 TEKSEE
-1759 TKAGGDAK
+1759 TNAGGDAV
-1767 EENMVQSEKNVMAQ
+1767 EEYRVQSEKNIMAQ

-1795 QAVDLV
+1795 QATDLV

-1813 ENIPWDERE
+1813 EDIPWDERE

-1850 YAVNFMELEMDPMEE
+1850 YAVNFIEIETDPMEE
-1865 LEMGEEDIENVKKD
+1865 LEIGEDDIENVKKD

-1896 ELEEDEMLYIYYRD
+1896 ELEEDEMLYIYSRD
-1910 DTYNQVKKKSKKAQ
+1910 DAYNQ
-1924 KANKTP
+1924 
-1930 AKIVTPSRITPARNK
+1930 
-1945 AKQFNDDEYI
+1945 
-1955 PSSGRAIKVTPK
+1955 
-1967 VTATKNT
+1967 
-1974 ISPRLNVGRNRRAN
+1974 
-1988 KVLAKAEAVVVDEEG
+1988 
-2003 DGAINVTFKCKPK
+2003 
-2016 SAKANKKVLID
+2016 
-2027 NNVTIPNDESEPAVD
+2027 
-2042 TTPKLVLQQKKGRG
+2042 
-2056 RPSILKQGKGKTPD
+2056 
-2070 KVAAIP
+2070 
-2076 QVPVIISTASPQ
+2076 
-2088 KTVQLSQVQV
+2088 
-2098 QQVQAQIAKAQQNS
+2098 
-2112 ASQPTIAQL
+2112 
-2121 MYQAHQQQPSIQF
+2121 M
-2134 ARQSAP
+2134 
-2140 TLPHQLNNTSQLL
+2140 
-2153 SSSQLQHLK
+2153 
-2162 QIISKAA
+2162 
-2169 HTNLAKIAPPKA
+2169 
-2181 NPAGVVQVGQQNLV
+2181 
-2195 QQLNVKSAQNQPA
+2195 
-2208 IQLVGQTSVIPQ
+2208 
-2220 PQTVAVSPQVA
+2220 
-2231 QIVSQGPGQT
+2231 
-2241 IQYITQPTQVAT
+2241 
-2253 PRPVQAIQQVV
+2253 
-2264 SRNSAGQPTLQFI
+2264 
-2277 KVNASNAQQ
+2277 
-2286 PVLQYVNTSAGTAGQ
+2286 
-2301 VRIQNTAP
+2301 
-2309 QNQQGVVFLQLGGG
+2309 
-2323 KAIPVSLSQGSPL
+2323 
-2336 SVPMARLVTSRNV
+2336 
-2349 ANGNQKVAHVVQQNA
+2349 
-2364 IPQQY
+2364 
-2369 IARNI
+2369 
-2374 QPTRISAPISRFQ
+2374 
-2387 TAAAA
+2387 
-2392 SQSNPAPPVSSPQ
+2392 
-2405 PSNLPTVVQQARYR
+2405 
-2419 IPKISQQQPKE
+2419 
-2430 NPVPS
+2430 
-2435 TPPTSSPFWNPNLV
+2435 
-2449 IRTRKAA
+2449 
-2456 AQPGVSREEVEQG
+2456 
-2469 ETSDNLPFVIGKPNP
+2469 
-2484 PTPQTS
+2484 
-2490 TNGGSPNQFISLL
+2490 
-2503 RAGVASGQ
+2503 
-2511 VSNVVIKQNAIIS
+2511 
-2524 SQGMVVTSQANSET
+2524 
-2538 QVTTNGPLANQVN
+2538 
-2551 DVSVFLSDVDQEK
+2551 
-2564 MPLWA
+2564 WA

-2580 YLDQSL
+2580 YIDQSL

-2640 SAQLLKIRREHKQ
+2640 TAQLLKIRREHKQ

-2665 PPIVKPNVDTSDHPE
+2665 PPIVKPNADSSDHPE

-2697 DVPLNLLVVSPA
+2697 DVPLNLMVVSPA

-2777 SQLYIQDNNQAVTML
+2777 SQLHIQDNSQAVTML

-2804 GKRPPPLKQTLV
+2804 AKRPPPLKQTLV

-2823 KHATVLSENNINYDQ
+2823 KHASVLSENNINYDQ

-2859 NQAAAQ
+2859 NQVAAQ

-2871 LAAQRSVVQ
+2871 LTVQRTGAQG
-2880 TATTTGTTVV
+2880 TATTGTTVV
-2890 QQTTTSVAVAPV
+2890 HQTTPSMTVTSVAQPV
-2902 AQPIQ
+2902 Q
-2907 TAVVSSAVLQT
+2907 TAVVSSTVLT
-2918 GVVQKAAAVGQVAVT
+2918 GVVQKAAIGQVSVSLP
-2933 RTATGNIVVNTQ
+2933 RTASGNIVVNTQ

-2957 RMSQQATVASIA
+2957 RMSQQATSIA
-2969 QPATVTVAGA
+2969 QPATVTVAGSL
-2979 ITPANIR
+2979 TPANIR
-2986 AQRTAAPLTIQ
+2986 TQRTAAPLTIQ

-3003 SQPQTQVTTSIA
+3003 SQPQVTTSIS
-3015 TGPQVARTQLQTTV
+3015 TGQQVARPQLQTTV
-3029 TGAQLATVQRTNTGQ
+3029 TGAQLAAVQRSSTGQ
-3044 QLTQQTVTKNLT
+3044 QLTQQTVTRNLT
-3056 PQQLLQLQQRQQ
+3056 PQQLQQLQQRQQ
-3068 NLINQQKMQQQQVQ
+3068 NLINQQKLQS
-3082 QQQQLRMQKLNLT
+3082 QQQLRMQKLNLT
-3095 QQQLKQLQQQGRA
+3095 QQQLKQLQQQQQGRGP
-3108 QKTVIAQQLVTGV
+3108 KVIASGLV
-3121 GQLTA
+3121 GQLTS
-3126 AQLIPQAQVQHIT
+3126 IPAQVQHIT
-3139 QSATVA
+3139 QSASVA
-3145 GTSGTLVKTVSAPGI
+3145 GTSGTQLVKTVSAPVGGVQI

-3175 GVVGKSATVS
+3175 GVIGKAASVS
-3185 QIPQA
+3185 QLPQA
-3190 KIQHIQQIQQQ
+3190 KIQHIQQIQQIRQ
-3201 MRHQLKQPQK
+3201 QQGIKQPQK
-3211 ITSVGQQVAKG
+3211 ITSVGQQVGKG

-3234 QPASGATGRHLTY
+3234 QPASGSGGRHLTY

-3272 TQSQQPTGQMVTK
+3272 TQSQQPQGQMVTK
-3285 VLPTSAVPTTHLQT
+3285 VLGSSAVPTTHLQT

-3319 AQPVATSISLTG
+3319 AQPTASTISITG
-3331 VGGQAGKPLTV
+3331 VGSQAGKPLTV
-3342 TTVAQDASTG
+3342 NTVAQDGSTG
-3352 TTIQVQPATAATQ
+3352 TTIQVQPSPSATQ
-3365 QGSQTTTQQLIPQTQ
+3365 LGSQTTTQQLIPQQ
-3380 VVQQVPVASHTP
+3380 MVQQVSVTSHTA

-3404 VTPGSIQQVQAGN
+3404 VTPGTIQQVQSGN
-3417 VAQAVSA
+3417 IAQVVSA
-3424 TPTAVTLTITPAAQS
+3424 TPTAVTVTITPAAQS
-3439 VPSTGTLIQQP
+3439 NLGTGTLLQQP
-3450 VVVTQAVQATSQ
+3450 VVVTQATTQ

-3479 STTVTIASAVQSST
+3479 TTTLTVASAVQSLS
-3493 QSQQTT
+3493 QPQQTQAT
-3499 PGSAKPAAPYAMR
+3499 PCAAKPSAPYAMR

>member
-1 MSNQTPKSTSSLVG
+1 MSNQTVKNTSSLLG
-15 ASSSAS
+15 ASSSTPAS
-21 VSTSRAPMDSKP
+21 SNRSSIDSKP
-33 PALNLTF
+33 TALNLTF
-40 PNLTALGNQTGPSPK
+40 PNLTALANQSGPSPK
-55 KKIKL
+55 KKVKL
-60 EEKPAATHEIA
+60 EEMPATTQEIA

-98 MFFLQN
+98 MYFLQN

-109 DFLAWKKRPTPQL
+109 DFHGWKKRPTPQL
-122 VHFLKSGSLDSDDE
+122 VQFLKSGCLDSDDE

-155 GSNVPLATPVAISTT
+155 GSNIPLATPVAISTT

-176 ALNQQA
+176 ALNQQGSVTA
-182 GFDPRRP
+182 DS
-189 GGRHGM
+189 
-195 IFGHVQHLSQPPTIL
+195 ITSKSAI
-210 PILQAGPIILPGTG
+210 QAIPQAKT
-224 AVTTDSLAAK
+224 VNTT
-234 STTQSVPA
+234 
-242 QKIVTTTSMTTVTL
+242 IVTTVASSTV
-256 ATPLSMPQLH
+256 SMPQLH
-266 SHLAKAITDSKPPAA
+266 SHLAKAITENKSSVV
-281 QTSST
+281 QTSLTVSAVVTSSPKITAST
-286 KSNVTAAS
+286 
-294 PIVSVSTPVVKTT
+294 SVLQTT

-312 SPNVQQP
+312 SPSLQQSKVP
-319 KTPTI
+319 II
-324 SGVYDGAPGVGTQ
+324 SGVYDGTPGVGTQ

-350 MQRVSEL
+350 MQRVAEL

-365 RRLPKVQEPPRNK
+365 RKLPKVQESPRNK

-390 LAADFAQE
+390 LAADFTQE

-419 LEQKEIRAEKEE
+419 LEQREIKAEKEE
-431 GLKLKKI
+431 ALKLKKI
-438 ASQMAKQIREFWTNI
+438 ASQLAKQVREFWSNI

-493 GLKKEGTSIGSGSNV
+493 GLKKEGGSLGSGSNV
-508 ATPAHSDAG
+508 VTPSHSDVG
-517 DEEFRPAKEDE
+517 DDEFKPLKDDV

-535 EKEEAEQDPL
+535 EREEAELDQL
-545 NTKAELDALQKESE
+545 NSKAELDALQKESE
-559 LPFEELL
+559 LPIEELL
-566 KTLPKEVLENP
+566 KTLPKEVLEHP
-577 VPVHSDEADE
+577 ISESSDKD
-587 EDKKDT
+587 DKKDT
-593 EFKATED
+593 EFKMTED
-600 EKDEEDT
+600 EEKDEEET
-607 IAEQEK
+607 IAEQENY
-613 HEKKIDYS
+613 EKRIDYS
-621 KELSDLKDENEMTME
+621 KELIDLKDEGEMTMK
-636 ELYQKYAG
+636 ELYEKYAG

-650 EMPEEEEDSED
+650 EIPEEEGDSGD
-661 EDSDDD
+661 EDS
-667 EEEEDESEEE
+667 SQEEE
-677 EEEEEDEESMEE
+677 EEEEEESDEDEEEE
-689 ESTEK
+689 EILEEDEK
-694 DDVGLEFLTQKDE
+694 EDIGLEFLTKKDD
-707 DSKSQGDF
+707 DSKSMGDF
-715 DQEGPG
+715 DQDGPG
-721 KEITDIAAQAQ
+721 KDISDIAAQAQ

-755 HTLRE
+755 HSLRE
-760 YQHVGLNWLATMYE
+760 YQHVGLDWLATMYE

-803 KGIWGP
+803 KSIWGP

-835 LTYYGS
+835 LTYYGT

-899 QTLLNFSS
+899 QTLLNFQS

-940 REFKEW
+940 KEFKEW

-963 SLIKRLHKVL
+963 NLIKRLHKVL
-973 RPFLLRRLKKDVE
+973 RPFLLRRLKQDVE

-1016 KTKETLASGHF
+1016 KTKETLATGHF

-1054 PFKTEGID
+1054 PFKTEGIN
-1062 YFVPSLVLNCLN
+1062 YCVPSLVLNCLN
-1074 YDPFK
+1074 YNPFK
-1079 DIDLHSLYPSLA
+1079 EIDLHSLYPCLA
-1091 DMELN
+1091 EMELN

-1102 HRVKKLQTPR
+1102 HRVKKLQIKKT
-1112 VLIEEIDS
+1112 LIEEIHS
-1120 QEEPPSRPPTGKL
+1120 QPEDYSRPPCGKL
-1133 KPVIFKGIAPV
+1133 KQFVLK
-1144 QPTGRASPT
+1144 TGRASPSAT
-1153 TSEKS
+1153 GRS
-1158 TPASPAVQ
+1158 SPDSPVQ
-1166 SAMKTETVNGIQV
+1166 TGLKTETANGQ
-1179 ENAHTPVTNAT
+1179 TPGLSALPAT
-1190 ATVQPPVKVL
+1190 SSLSTSKVQA
-1200 GQSAG
+1200 QSVG

-1252 IATSTP
+1252 IATSSP

-1271 SSVQALSVAT
+1271 SSVQALSVTTTT
-1281 TSSTVVN
+1281 TSSYVVN
-1288 GPPTIT
+1288 GPPIIT

-1313 TTPAVQLPSS
+1313 TTPAVQLPSITS
-1323 TTIVTGARPVMRVS
+1323 AGVASRPVMRVS
-1337 PLSSIAPVTSTQ
+1337 PLSSQAPNSTTK
-1349 DPSVSKPSTAQVTTT
+1349 DSSVSKLSRAEVTTT
-1364 MSHSSTKMSVLD
+1364 TVSLGSKTSVLLCD
-1376 CENLHNKSSRFYME
+1376 DVRYKSSPFYME
-1390 SLTSKLQDLRK
+1390 SLTSKLQKLRE
-1401 QKLEYIAKVNKRR
+1401 QKLDFLAKINKRR
-1414 CECKPVY
+1414 CECRPVY
-1421 GQDLCDAVDV
+1421 GEDLCNAVDA

-1436 KTSVKD
+1436 KTSVKN
-1442 NTWKGLGMAYCR
+1442 NTWKGLGMAYCH
-1454 NVKCWRNPNHP
+1454 NMKSWRNPNHP

-1479 HSPMD
+1479 HSPMEF
-1484 YLCELKDILSRFV
+1484 LQQMNDILSRFV

-1515 SPSYLNQQRRTEF
+1515 SPSYLSEQRRTEF

-1534 SPQTECLHQISS
+1534 SSQTDSLHLISS
-1546 RMSVQFPELRL
+1546 KMTVQFPELRL

-1564 LQTMDILLR
+1564 LQVMDILLR
-1573 QLKSENHRVLI
+1573 QLKSGSHRVLI

-1596 AFLNFHGHRYLRLD
+1596 AFLNYHGHRYLRLD

-1615 DQRQFLMDRFNA
+1615 EQRQFLMERFNA

-1725 IQELFTEPSGLQSLA
+1725 IHELFTEPSGLESLA
-1740 DEITENEKVKETV
+1740 DEISKKEKSKEEV
-1753 TEMKEE
+1753 TEKSEE
-1759 TKAGGDAK
+1759 TNAGGDAV
-1767 EENMVQSEKNVMAQ
+1767 EEYRVQSEKNIMAQ

-1795 QAVDLV
+1795 QATDLV

-1813 ENIPWDERE
+1813 EDIPWDERE

-1850 YAVNFMELEMDPMEE
+1850 YAVNFIEIETDPMEE
-1865 LEMGEEDIENVKKD
+1865 LEIGEDDIENVKKD

-1896 ELEEDEMLYIYYRD
+1896 ELEEDEMLYIYSRD
-1910 DTYNQVKKKSKKAQ
+1910 DAYNQ
-1924 KANKTP
+1924 
-1930 AKIVTPSRITPARNK
+1930 
-1945 AKQFNDDEYI
+1945 
-1955 PSSGRAIKVTPK
+1955 
-1967 VTATKNT
+1967 
-1974 ISPRLNVGRNRRAN
+1974 
-1988 KVLAKAEAVVVDEEG
+1988 
-2003 DGAINVTFKCKPK
+2003 
-2016 SAKANKKVLID
+2016 
-2027 NNVTIPNDESEPAVD
+2027 
-2042 TTPKLVLQQKKGRG
+2042 
-2056 RPSILKQGKGKTPD
+2056 
-2070 KVAAIP
+2070 
-2076 QVPVIISTASPQ
+2076 
-2088 KTVQLSQVQV
+2088 
-2098 QQVQAQIAKAQQNS
+2098 
-2112 ASQPTIAQL
+2112 
-2121 MYQAHQQQPSIQF
+2121 
-2134 ARQSAP
+2134 
-2140 TLPHQLNNTSQLL
+2140 
-2153 SSSQLQHLK
+2153 
-2162 QIISKAA
+2162 
-2169 HTNLAKIAPPKA
+2169 
-2181 NPAGVVQVGQQNLV
+2181 
-2195 QQLNVKSAQNQPA
+2195 
-2208 IQLVGQTSVIPQ
+2208 
-2220 PQTVAVSPQVA
+2220 
-2231 QIVSQGPGQT
+2231 
-2241 IQYITQPTQVAT
+2241 
-2253 PRPVQAIQQVV
+2253 
-2264 SRNSAGQPTLQFI
+2264 
-2277 KVNASNAQQ
+2277 
-2286 PVLQYVNTSAGTAGQ
+2286 
-2301 VRIQNTAP
+2301 
-2309 QNQQGVVFLQLGGG
+2309 
-2323 KAIPVSLSQGSPL
+2323 
-2336 SVPMARLVTSRNV
+2336 
-2349 ANGNQKVAHVVQQNA
+2349 
-2364 IPQQY
+2364 
-2369 IARNI
+2369 
-2374 QPTRISAPISRFQ
+2374 
-2387 TAAAA
+2387 
-2392 SQSNPAPPVSSPQ
+2392 
-2405 PSNLPTVVQQARYR
+2405 
-2419 IPKISQQQPKE
+2419 
-2430 NPVPS
+2430 
-2435 TPPTSSPFWNPNLV
+2435 
-2449 IRTRKAA
+2449 
-2456 AQPGVSREEVEQG
+2456 
-2469 ETSDNLPFVIGKPNP
+2469 
-2484 PTPQTS
+2484 
-2490 TNGGSPNQFISLL
+2490 
-2503 RAGVASGQ
+2503 
-2511 VSNVVIKQNAIIS
+2511 
-2524 SQGMVVTSQANSET
+2524 
-2538 QVTTNGPLANQVN
+2538 
-2551 DVSVFLSDVDQEK
+2551 VFLSDIDQEK
-2564 MPLWA
+2564 MPMWA

-2580 YLDQSL
+2580 YIDQSL

-2640 SAQLLKIRREHKQ
+2640 TAQLLKIRREHKQ

-2665 PPIVKPNVDTSDHPE
+2665 PPIVKPNADSSDHPE

-2697 DVPLNLLVVSPA
+2697 DVPLNLMVVSPA

-2777 SQLYIQDNNQAVTML
+2777 SQLHIQDNSQAVTML

-2804 GKRPPPLKQTLV
+2804 AKRPPPLKQTLV

-2823 KHATVLSENNINYDQ
+2823 KHASVLSENNINYDQ

-2859 NQAAAQ
+2859 NQVAAQ

-2871 LAAQRSVVQ
+2871 LTVQRTGAQG
-2880 TATTTGTTVV
+2880 TATTGTTVV
-2890 QQTTTSVAVAPV
+2890 HQTTPSMTVTSVAQPV
-2902 AQPIQ
+2902 Q
-2907 TAVVSSAVLQT
+2907 TAVVSSTVLT
-2918 GVVQKAAAVGQVAVT
+2918 GVVQKAAIGQVSVSLP
-2933 RTATGNIVVNTQ
+2933 RTASGNIVVNTQ

-2957 RMSQQATVASIA
+2957 RMSQQATSIA
-2969 QPATVTVAGA
+2969 QPATVTVAGSL
-2979 ITPANIR
+2979 TPANIR
-2986 AQRTAAPLTIQ
+2986 TQRTAAPLTIQ

-3003 SQPQTQVTTSIA
+3003 SQPQVTTSIS
-3015 TGPQVARTQLQTTV
+3015 TGQQVARPQLQTTV
-3029 TGAQLATVQRTNTGQ
+3029 TGAQLAAVQRSSTGQ
-3044 QLTQQTVTKNLT
+3044 QLTQQTVTRNLT
-3056 PQQLLQLQQRQQ
+3056 PQQLQQLQQRQQ
-3068 NLINQQKMQQQQVQ
+3068 NLINQQKLQS
-3082 QQQQLRMQKLNLT
+3082 QQQLRMQKLNLT
-3095 QQQLKQLQQQGRA
+3095 QQQLKQLQQQQQGRGP
-3108 QKTVIAQQLVTGV
+3108 KVIASGLV
-3121 GQLTA
+3121 GQLTS
-3126 AQLIPQAQVQHIT
+3126 IPAQVQHIT
-3139 QSATVA
+3139 QSASVA
-3145 GTSGTLVKTVSAPGI
+3145 GTSGTQLVKTVSAPVGGVQI

-3175 GVVGKSATVS
+3175 GVIGKAASVS
-3185 QIPQA
+3185 QLPQA
-3190 KIQHIQQIQQQ
+3190 KIQHIQQIQQIRQ
-3201 MRHQLKQPQK
+3201 QQGIKQPQK
-3211 ITSVGQQVAKG
+3211 ITSVGQQVGKG

-3234 QPASGATGRHLTY
+3234 QPASGSGGRHLTY

-3272 TQSQQPTGQMVTK
+3272 TQSQQPQGQMVTK
-3285 VLPTSAVPTTHLQT
+3285 VLGSSAVPTTHLQT

-3319 AQPVATSISLTG
+3319 AQPTASTISITG
-3331 VGGQAGKPLTV
+3331 VGSQAGKPLTV
-3342 TTVAQDASTG
+3342 NTVAQDGSTG
-3352 TTIQVQPATAATQ
+3352 TTIQVQPSPSATQ
-3365 QGSQTTTQQLIPQTQ
+3365 LGSQTTTQQLIPQQ
-3380 VVQQVPVASHTP
+3380 MVQQVSVTSHTA

-3404 VTPGSIQQVQAGN
+3404 VTPGTIQQVQSGN
-3417 VAQAVSA
+3417 IAQVVSA
-3424 TPTAVTLTITPAAQS
+3424 TPTAVTVTITPAAQS
-3439 VPSTGTLIQQP
+3439 NLGTGTLLQQP
-3450 VVVTQAVQATSQ
+3450 VVVTQATTQ

-3479 STTVTIASAVQSST
+3479 TTTLTVASAVQSLS
-3493 QSQQTT
+3493 QPQQTQAT
-3499 PGSAKPAAPYAMR
+3499 PCAAKPSAPYAMR

>member
-1 MSNQTPKSTSSLVG
+1 MSNQTVKNTSSLLG
-15 ASSSAS
+15 ASSSTPAS
-21 VSTSRAPMDSKP
+21 SNRSSIDSKP
-33 PALNLTF
+33 TALNLTF
-40 PNLTALGNQTGPSPK
+40 PNLTALANQSGPSPK
-55 KKIKL
+55 KKVKL
-60 EEKPAATHEIA
+60 EEMPATTQEIA

-98 MFFLQN
+98 MYFLQN

-109 DFLAWKKRPTPQL
+109 DFHGWKKRPTPQL
-122 VHFLKSGSLDSDDE
+122 VQFLKSGCLDSDDE

-155 GSNVPLATPVAISTT
+155 GSNIPLATPVAISTT

-176 ALNQQA
+176 ALNQQ
-182 GFDPRRP
+182 GFDLRRP

-195 IFGHVQHLSQPPTIL
+195 IFGHVQHLSQTPTIV
-210 PILQAGPIILPGTG
+210 PILQASPIILPGS
-224 AVTTDSLAAK
+224 VTADSITSKSAIQAIPQAK
-234 STTQSVPA
+234 TVNTT
-242 QKIVTTTSMTTVTL
+242 IVTTVASSTV
-256 ATPLSMPQLH
+256 SMPQLH
-266 SHLAKAITDSKPPAA
+266 SHLAKAITENKSSVV
-281 QTSST
+281 QTSLTVSAVVTSSPKITAST
-286 KSNVTAAS
+286 
-294 PIVSVSTPVVKTT
+294 SVLQTT

-312 SPNVQQP
+312 SPSLQQSKVP
-319 KTPTI
+319 II
-324 SGVYDGAPGVGTQ
+324 SGVYDGTPGVGTQ
-337 EAIVERAKQEAQV
+337 EAIVKRAKQEAQV
-350 MQRVSEL
+350 MQRVAEL

-365 RRLPKVQEPPRNK
+365 RKLPKVQESPRNK

-390 LAADFAQE
+390 LAADFTQE

-419 LEQKEIRAEKEE
+419 LEQREIKAEKEE
-431 GLKLKKI
+431 ALKLKKI
-438 ASQMAKQIREFWTNI
+438 ASQLAKQVREFWSNI

-493 GLKKEGTSIGSGSNV
+493 GLKKEGGSLGSGSNV
-508 ATPAHSDAG
+508 VTPSHSDVG
-517 DEEFRPAKEDE
+517 DDEFKPLKDDV

-535 EKEEAEQDPL
+535 EREEAELDQL
-545 NTKAELDALQKESE
+545 NSKAELDALQKESE
-559 LPFEELL
+559 LPIEELL
-566 KTLPKEVLENP
+566 KTLPKEVLEHP
-577 VPVHSDEADE
+577 ISESSDKD
-587 EDKKDT
+587 DKKDT
-593 EFKATED
+593 EFKMTED
-600 EKDEEDT
+600 EEKDEEET
-607 IAEQEK
+607 IAEQENY
-613 HEKKIDYS
+613 EKRIDYS
-621 KELSDLKDENEMTME
+621 KELIDLKDEGEMTMK
-636 ELYQKYAG
+636 ELYEKYAG

-650 EMPEEEEDSED
+650 EIPEEEGDSGD
-661 EDSDDD
+661 EDS
-667 EEEEDESEEE
+667 SQEEE
-677 EEEEEDEESMEE
+677 EEEEESDEDEEEE
-689 ESTEK
+689 EILEEDEK
-694 DDVGLEFLTQKDE
+694 EDIGLEFLTKKDD
-707 DSKSQGDF
+707 DSKSMGDF
-715 DQEGPG
+715 DQDGPG
-721 KEITDIAAQAQ
+721 KDISDIAAQAQ

-755 HTLRE
+755 HSLRE
-760 YQHVGLNWLATMYE
+760 YQHVGLDWLATMYE

-803 KGIWGP
+803 KSIWGP

-835 LTYYGS
+835 LTYYGT

-899 QTLLNFSS
+899 QTLLNFQS

-940 REFKEW
+940 KEFKEW

-963 SLIKRLHKVL
+963 NLIKRLHKVL
-973 RPFLLRRLKKDVE
+973 RPFLLRRLKQDVE

-1016 KTKETLASGHF
+1016 KTKETLATGHF

-1054 PFKTEGID
+1054 PFKTEGIN
-1062 YFVPSLVLNCLN
+1062 YCVPSLVLNCLN
-1074 YDPFK
+1074 YNPFK
-1079 DIDLHSLYPSLA
+1079 EIDLHSLYPCLA
-1091 DMELN
+1091 EMELN

-1102 HRVKKLQTPR
+1102 HRVKKLQIKKT
-1112 VLIEEIDS
+1112 LIEEIHS
-1120 QEEPPSRPPTGKL
+1120 QPEDYSRPPCGKL
-1133 KPVIFKGIAPV
+1133 KQVVLK
-1144 QPTGRASPT
+1144 TGRASPSAT
-1153 TSEKS
+1153 GRS
-1158 TPASPAVQ
+1158 SPDSPVQ
-1166 SAMKTETVNGIQV
+1166 TGLKTETANGVPIKNIQ
-1179 ENAHTPVTNAT
+1179 TPGLSALPAT
-1190 ATVQPPVKVL
+1190 SSLSTSKVQA
-1200 GQSAG
+1200 QSVG

-1252 IATSTP
+1252 IATSSP

-1271 SSVQALSVAT
+1271 SSVQALSVTTTT
-1281 TSSTVVN
+1281 TSSYVVN
-1288 GPPTIT
+1288 GPPIIT

-1313 TTPAVQLPSS
+1313 TTPAVQLPSITS
-1323 TTIVTGARPVMRVS
+1323 AGVASRPVMRVS
-1337 PLSSIAPVTSTQ
+1337 PLSSQAPNSTTK
-1349 DPSVSKPSTAQVTTT
+1349 DSSVSKLSRAEVTTT
-1364 MSHSSTKMSVLD
+1364 TVSLGSKTSVLLCD
-1376 CENLHNKSSRFYME
+1376 DVRYKSSPFYME
-1390 SLTSKLQDLRK
+1390 SLTSKLQKLRE
-1401 QKLEYIAKVNKRR
+1401 QKLDFLAKINKRR
-1414 CECKPVY
+1414 CECRPVY
-1421 GQDLCDAVDV
+1421 GEDLCNAVDA

-1436 KTSVKD
+1436 KTSVKN
-1442 NTWKGLGMAYCR
+1442 NTWKGLGMAYCH
-1454 NVKCWRNPNHP
+1454 NMKSWRNPNHP

-1479 HSPMD
+1479 NSPMEF
-1484 YLCELKDILSRFV
+1484 LQQMNDILTRFV

-1515 SPSYLNQQRRTEF
+1515 SPSYLSEQRRTEF

-1534 SPQTECLHQISS
+1534 SSQTDSLHLISS
-1546 RMSVQFPELRL
+1546 KMTVQFPELRL

-1564 LQTMDILLR
+1564 LQVMDILLR
-1573 QLKSENHRVLI
+1573 QLKSGSHRVLI

-1596 AFLNFHGHRYLRLD
+1596 AFLNYHGHRYLRLD

-1615 DQRQFLMDRFNA
+1615 EQRQFLMERFNA

-1725 IQELFTEPSGLQSLA
+1725 IHELFTEPSGLESLA
-1740 DEITENEKVKETV
+1740 DEISKKEKSKEEV
-1753 TEMKEE
+1753 TEKSEE
-1759 TKAGGDAK
+1759 TNAGGDAV
-1767 EENMVQSEKNVMAQ
+1767 EEYRVQSEKNIMAQ

-1795 QAVDLV
+1795 QATDLV

-1813 ENIPWDERE
+1813 EDIPWDERE

-1850 YAVNFMELEMDPMEE
+1850 YAVNFIEIETDPMEE
-1865 LEMGEEDIENVKKD
+1865 LEIGEDDIENVKKD

-1896 ELEEDEMLYIYYRD
+1896 ELEEDEMLYIYSRD
-1910 DTYNQVKKKSKKAQ
+1910 DAYNQ
-1924 KANKTP
+1924 
-1930 AKIVTPSRITPARNK
+1930 
-1945 AKQFNDDEYI
+1945 
-1955 PSSGRAIKVTPK
+1955 
-1967 VTATKNT
+1967 
-1974 ISPRLNVGRNRRAN
+1974 
-1988 KVLAKAEAVVVDEEG
+1988 
-2003 DGAINVTFKCKPK
+2003 
-2016 SAKANKKVLID
+2016 
-2027 NNVTIPNDESEPAVD
+2027 
-2042 TTPKLVLQQKKGRG
+2042 
-2056 RPSILKQGKGKTPD
+2056 
-2070 KVAAIP
+2070 
-2076 QVPVIISTASPQ
+2076 
-2088 KTVQLSQVQV
+2088 
-2098 QQVQAQIAKAQQNS
+2098 
-2112 ASQPTIAQL
+2112 
-2121 MYQAHQQQPSIQF
+2121 
-2134 ARQSAP
+2134 
-2140 TLPHQLNNTSQLL
+2140 
-2153 SSSQLQHLK
+2153 
-2162 QIISKAA
+2162 
-2169 HTNLAKIAPPKA
+2169 
-2181 NPAGVVQVGQQNLV
+2181 
-2195 QQLNVKSAQNQPA
+2195 
-2208 IQLVGQTSVIPQ
+2208 
-2220 PQTVAVSPQVA
+2220 
-2231 QIVSQGPGQT
+2231 
-2241 IQYITQPTQVAT
+2241 
-2253 PRPVQAIQQVV
+2253 
-2264 SRNSAGQPTLQFI
+2264 
-2277 KVNASNAQQ
+2277 
-2286 PVLQYVNTSAGTAGQ
+2286 
-2301 VRIQNTAP
+2301 
-2309 QNQQGVVFLQLGGG
+2309 
-2323 KAIPVSLSQGSPL
+2323 
-2336 SVPMARLVTSRNV
+2336 
-2349 ANGNQKVAHVVQQNA
+2349 
-2364 IPQQY
+2364 
-2369 IARNI
+2369 
-2374 QPTRISAPISRFQ
+2374 
-2387 TAAAA
+2387 
-2392 SQSNPAPPVSSPQ
+2392 
-2405 PSNLPTVVQQARYR
+2405 
-2419 IPKISQQQPKE
+2419 
-2430 NPVPS
+2430 
-2435 TPPTSSPFWNPNLV
+2435 
-2449 IRTRKAA
+2449 
-2456 AQPGVSREEVEQG
+2456 
-2469 ETSDNLPFVIGKPNP
+2469 
-2484 PTPQTS
+2484 
-2490 TNGGSPNQFISLL
+2490 
-2503 RAGVASGQ
+2503 
-2511 VSNVVIKQNAIIS
+2511 
-2524 SQGMVVTSQANSET
+2524 
-2538 QVTTNGPLANQVN
+2538 
-2551 DVSVFLSDVDQEK
+2551 VFLSDIDQEK
-2564 MPLWA
+2564 MPMWA

-2580 YLDQSL
+2580 YIDQSL

-2640 SAQLLKIRREHKQ
+2640 TAQLLKIRREHKQ

-2665 PPIVKPNVDTSDHPE
+2665 PPIVKPNADSSDHPE

-2697 DVPLNLLVVSPA
+2697 DVPLNLMVVSPA

-2777 SQLYIQDNNQAVTML
+2777 SQLHIQDNSQAVTML

-2804 GKRPPPLKQTLV
+2804 AKRPPPLKQTLV

-2823 KHATVLSENNINYDQ
+2823 KHASVLSENNINYDQ

-2859 NQAAAQ
+2859 NQVAAQ

-2871 LAAQRSVVQ
+2871 LTVQRTGAQG
-2880 TATTTGTTVV
+2880 TATTGTTVV
-2890 QQTTTSVAVAPV
+2890 HQTTPSMTVTSVAQPV
-2902 AQPIQ
+2902 Q
-2907 TAVVSSAVLQT
+2907 TAVVSSTVLT
-2918 GVVQKAAAVGQVAVT
+2918 GVVQKAAIGQVSVSLP
-2933 RTATGNIVVNTQ
+2933 RTASGNIVVNTQ

-2957 RMSQQATVASIA
+2957 RMSQQATSIA
-2969 QPATVTVAGA
+2969 QPATVTVAGSL
-2979 ITPANIR
+2979 TPANIR
-2986 AQRTAAPLTIQ
+2986 TQRTAAPLTIQ

-3003 SQPQTQVTTSIA
+3003 SQPQVTTSIS
-3015 TGPQVARTQLQTTV
+3015 TGQQVARPQLQTTV
-3029 TGAQLATVQRTNTGQ
+3029 TGAQLAAVQRSSTGQ
-3044 QLTQQTVTKNLT
+3044 QLTQQTVTRNLT
-3056 PQQLLQLQQRQQ
+3056 PQQLQQLQQRQQ
-3068 NLINQQKMQQQQVQ
+3068 NLINQQKLQS
-3082 QQQQLRMQKLNLT
+3082 QQQLRMQKLNLT
-3095 QQQLKQLQQQGRA
+3095 QQQLKQLQQQQQGRGP
-3108 QKTVIAQQLVTGV
+3108 KVIASGLV
-3121 GQLTA
+3121 GQLTS
-3126 AQLIPQAQVQHIT
+3126 IPAQVQHIT
-3139 QSATVA
+3139 QSASVA
-3145 GTSGTLVKTVSAPGI
+3145 GTSGTQLVKTVSAPVGGVQI

-3175 GVVGKSATVS
+3175 GVIGKAASVS
-3185 QIPQA
+3185 QLPQA
-3190 KIQHIQQIQQQ
+3190 KIQHIQQIQQIRQ
-3201 MRHQLKQPQK
+3201 QQGIKQPQK
-3211 ITSVGQQVAKG
+3211 ITSVGQQVGKG

-3234 QPASGATGRHLTY
+3234 QPASGSGGRHLTY

-3272 TQSQQPTGQMVTK
+3272 TQSQQPQGQMVTK
-3285 VLPTSAVPTTHLQT
+3285 VLGSSAVPTTHLQT

-3319 AQPVATSISLTG
+3319 AQPTASTISITG
-3331 VGGQAGKPLTV
+3331 VGSQAGKPLTV
-3342 TTVAQDASTG
+3342 NTVAQDGSTG
-3352 TTIQVQPATAATQ
+3352 TTIQVQPSPSATQ
-3365 QGSQTTTQQLIPQTQ
+3365 LGSQTTTQQLIPQQ
-3380 VVQQVPVASHTP
+3380 MVQQVSVTSHTA

-3404 VTPGSIQQVQAGN
+3404 VTPGTIQQVQSGN
-3417 VAQAVSA
+3417 IAQVVSA
-3424 TPTAVTLTITPAAQS
+3424 TPTAVTVTITPAAQS
-3439 VPSTGTLIQQP
+3439 NLGTGTLLQQP
-3450 VVVTQAVQATSQ
+3450 VVVTQATTQ

-3479 STTVTIASAVQSST
+3479 TTTLTVASAVQSLS
-3493 QSQQTT
+3493 QPQQTQAT
-3499 PGSAKPAAPYAMR
+3499 PCAAKPSAPYAMR

>member
-1 MSNQTPKSTSSLVG
+1 MSNQTVKNTSSLLG
-15 ASSSAS
+15 ASSSTPAS
-21 VSTSRAPMDSKP
+21 SNRSSIDSKP
-33 PALNLTF
+33 TALNLTF
-40 PNLTALGNQTGPSPK
+40 PNLTALANQSGPSPK
-55 KKIKL
+55 KKVKL
-60 EEKPAATHEIA
+60 EEMPATTQEIA
-71 NHRKLILDLKYKS
+71 NRRKLILDLKYKS

-98 MFFLQN
+98 MYFLQN

-109 DFLAWKKRPTPQL
+109 DFHGWKKRPTPQL
-122 VHFLKSGSLDSDDE
+122 VQFLKSGCLDSDDE

-155 GSNVPLATPVAISTT
+155 GSNIPLATPVAISTT

-182 GFDPRRP
+182 GFDLRRP

-195 IFGHVQHLSQPPTIL
+195 IFGHVQHLSQTPTIV
-210 PILQAGPIILPGTG
+210 PILQASPIILPGS
-224 AVTTDSLAAK
+224 VTADSITSKSAIQAIPQAK
-234 STTQSVPA
+234 TVNTT
-242 QKIVTTTSMTTVTL
+242 IVTTVASSTV
-256 ATPLSMPQLH
+256 SMPQLH
-266 SHLAKAITDSKPPAA
+266 SHLAKAITENKSSVV
-281 QTSST
+281 QTSLTVSAVVTSSPKITAST
-286 KSNVTAAS
+286 
-294 PIVSVSTPVVKTT
+294 SVLQTT

-312 SPNVQQP
+312 SPSLQQSKVP
-319 KTPTI
+319 II
-324 SGVYDGAPGVGTQ
+324 SGVYDGTPGVGTQ

-350 MQRVSEL
+350 MQRVAEL

-365 RRLPKVQEPPRNK
+365 RKLPKVQESPRNK

-390 LAADFAQE
+390 LAADFTQE

-419 LEQKEIRAEKEE
+419 LEQREIKAEKEE
-431 GLKLKKI
+431 ALKLKKI
-438 ASQMAKQIREFWTNI
+438 ASQLAKQVREFWSNI

-493 GLKKEGTSIGSGSNV
+493 GLKKEGGSLGSGSNV
-508 ATPAHSDAG
+508 VTPSHSDVG
-517 DEEFRPAKEDE
+517 DDEFKPLKDDV

-535 EKEEAEQDPL
+535 EREEAELDQL
-545 NTKAELDALQKESE
+545 NSKAELDALQKESE
-559 LPFEELL
+559 LPIEELL
-566 KTLPKEVLENP
+566 KTLPKEVLEHP
-577 VPVHSDEADE
+577 ISESSDKD
-587 EDKKDT
+587 DKKDT
-593 EFKATED
+593 EFKMTED
-600 EKDEEDT
+600 EEKDEEET
-607 IAEQEK
+607 IAEQENY
-613 HEKKIDYS
+613 EKRIDYS
-621 KELSDLKDENEMTME
+621 KELIDLKDEGEMTMK
-636 ELYQKYAG
+636 ELYEKYAG

-650 EMPEEEEDSED
+650 EIPEEEGDSGD
-661 EDSDDD
+661 EDS
-667 EEEEDESEEE
+667 SQEEE
-677 EEEEEDEESMEE
+677 EEEEEESDEDEEEE
-689 ESTEK
+689 EILEEDEK
-694 DDVGLEFLTQKDE
+694 EDIGLEFLTKKDD
-707 DSKSQGDF
+707 DSKSMGDF
-715 DQEGPG
+715 DQDGPG
-721 KEITDIAAQAQ
+721 KDISDIAAQAQ

-755 HTLRE
+755 HSLRE
-760 YQHVGLNWLATMYE
+760 YQHVGLDWLATMYE

-803 KGIWGP
+803 KSIWGP

-835 LTYYGS
+835 LTYYGT

-899 QTLLNFSS
+899 QTLLNFQS

-940 REFKEW
+940 KEFKEW

-963 SLIKRLHKVL
+963 NLIKRLHKVL
-973 RPFLLRRLKKDVE
+973 RPFLLRRLKQDVE

-1016 KTKETLASGHF
+1016 KTKETLATGHF

-1054 PFKTEGID
+1054 PFKTEGIN
-1062 YFVPSLVLNCLN
+1062 YCVPSLVLNCLN
-1074 YDPFK
+1074 YNPFK
-1079 DIDLHSLYPSLA
+1079 EIDLHSLYPCLA
-1091 DMELN
+1091 EMELN

-1102 HRVKKLQTPR
+1102 HRVKKLQIKKT
-1112 VLIEEIDS
+1112 LIEEIHS
-1120 QEEPPSRPPTGKL
+1120 QPEDYSRPPCGKL
-1133 KPVIFKGIAPV
+1133 KQFVLK
-1144 QPTGRASPT
+1144 TGRASPSAT
-1153 TSEKS
+1153 GRS
-1158 TPASPAVQ
+1158 SPDSPVQ
-1166 SAMKTETVNGIQV
+1166 TGLKTETANGVPIKNIQ
-1179 ENAHTPVTNAT
+1179 TPGLSALPAT
-1190 ATVQPPVKVL
+1190 SSLSTSKVQA
-1200 GQSAG
+1200 QSVG

-1252 IATSTP
+1252 IATSSP

-1271 SSVQALSVAT
+1271 SSVQALSVTTTT
-1281 TSSTVVN
+1281 TSSYVVN
-1288 GPPTIT
+1288 GPPIIT

-1313 TTPAVQLPSS
+1313 TTPAVQLPSITS
-1323 TTIVTGARPVMRVS
+1323 AGVASRPVMRVS
-1337 PLSSIAPVTSTQ
+1337 PLSSQAPNSTTK
-1349 DPSVSKPSTAQVTTT
+1349 DSSVSKLSRAEVTTT
-1364 MSHSSTKMSVLD
+1364 TVSLGSKTSVLLCD
-1376 CENLHNKSSRFYME
+1376 DVRYKSSPFYME
-1390 SLTSKLQDLRK
+1390 SLTSKLQKLRE
-1401 QKLEYIAKVNKRR
+1401 QKLDFLAKINKRR
-1414 CECKPVY
+1414 CECRPVY
-1421 GQDLCDAVDV
+1421 GEDLCNAVDA

-1436 KTSVKD
+1436 KTSVKN
-1442 NTWKGLGMAYCR
+1442 NTWKGLGMAYCH
-1454 NVKCWRNPNHP
+1454 NMKSWRNPNHP

-1479 HSPMD
+1479 HSPMEF
-1484 YLCELKDILSRFV
+1484 LQQMNDILSRFV

-1515 SPSYLNQQRRTEF
+1515 SPSYLSEQRRTEF

-1534 SPQTECLHQISS
+1534 SSQTDSLHLISS
-1546 RMSVQFPELRL
+1546 KMTVQFPELRL

-1564 LQTMDILLR
+1564 LQVMDILLR
-1573 QLKSENHRVLI
+1573 QLKSGSHRVLI

-1596 AFLNFHGHRYLRLD
+1596 AFLNYHGHRYLRLD

-1615 DQRQFLMDRFNA
+1615 EQRQFLMERFNA

-1725 IQELFTEPSGLQSLA
+1725 IHELFTEPSGLESLA
-1740 DEITENEKVKETV
+1740 DEISKKEKSKEEV
-1753 TEMKEE
+1753 TEKSEE
-1759 TKAGGDAK
+1759 TNAGGDAV
-1767 EENMVQSEKNVMAQ
+1767 EEYRVQSEKNIMAQ

-1795 QAVDLV
+1795 QATDLV

-1813 ENIPWDERE
+1813 EDIPWDERE

-1850 YAVNFMELEMDPMEE
+1850 YAVNFIEIETDPMEE
-1865 LEMGEEDIENVKKD
+1865 LEIGEDDIENVKKD

-1896 ELEEDEMLYIYYRD
+1896 ELEEDEMLYIYSRD
-1910 DTYNQVKKKSKKAQ
+1910 DAYNQ
-1924 KANKTP
+1924 
-1930 AKIVTPSRITPARNK
+1930 
-1945 AKQFNDDEYI
+1945 
-1955 PSSGRAIKVTPK
+1955 
-1967 VTATKNT
+1967 
-1974 ISPRLNVGRNRRAN
+1974 
-1988 KVLAKAEAVVVDEEG
+1988 
-2003 DGAINVTFKCKPK
+2003 
-2016 SAKANKKVLID
+2016 
-2027 NNVTIPNDESEPAVD
+2027 
-2042 TTPKLVLQQKKGRG
+2042 
-2056 RPSILKQGKGKTPD
+2056 
-2070 KVAAIP
+2070 
-2076 QVPVIISTASPQ
+2076 
-2088 KTVQLSQVQV
+2088 
-2098 QQVQAQIAKAQQNS
+2098 
-2112 ASQPTIAQL
+2112 
-2121 MYQAHQQQPSIQF
+2121 
-2134 ARQSAP
+2134 
-2140 TLPHQLNNTSQLL
+2140 
-2153 SSSQLQHLK
+2153 
-2162 QIISKAA
+2162 
-2169 HTNLAKIAPPKA
+2169 
-2181 NPAGVVQVGQQNLV
+2181 
-2195 QQLNVKSAQNQPA
+2195 
-2208 IQLVGQTSVIPQ
+2208 
-2220 PQTVAVSPQVA
+2220 
-2231 QIVSQGPGQT
+2231 
-2241 IQYITQPTQVAT
+2241 
-2253 PRPVQAIQQVV
+2253 
-2264 SRNSAGQPTLQFI
+2264 
-2277 KVNASNAQQ
+2277 
-2286 PVLQYVNTSAGTAGQ
+2286 
-2301 VRIQNTAP
+2301 
-2309 QNQQGVVFLQLGGG
+2309 
-2323 KAIPVSLSQGSPL
+2323 
-2336 SVPMARLVTSRNV
+2336 
-2349 ANGNQKVAHVVQQNA
+2349 
-2364 IPQQY
+2364 
-2369 IARNI
+2369 
-2374 QPTRISAPISRFQ
+2374 
-2387 TAAAA
+2387 
-2392 SQSNPAPPVSSPQ
+2392 
-2405 PSNLPTVVQQARYR
+2405 
-2419 IPKISQQQPKE
+2419 
-2430 NPVPS
+2430 
-2435 TPPTSSPFWNPNLV
+2435 
-2449 IRTRKAA
+2449 
-2456 AQPGVSREEVEQG
+2456 
-2469 ETSDNLPFVIGKPNP
+2469 
-2484 PTPQTS
+2484 
-2490 TNGGSPNQFISLL
+2490 
-2503 RAGVASGQ
+2503 
-2511 VSNVVIKQNAIIS
+2511 
-2524 SQGMVVTSQANSET
+2524 
-2538 QVTTNGPLANQVN
+2538 
-2551 DVSVFLSDVDQEK
+2551 VFLSDIDQEK
-2564 MPLWA
+2564 MPMWA

-2580 YLDQSL
+2580 YIDQSL

-2640 SAQLLKIRREHKQ
+2640 TAQLLKIRREHKQ

-2665 PPIVKPNVDTSDHPE
+2665 PPIVKPNADSSDHPE

-2697 DVPLNLLVVSPA
+2697 DVPLNLMVVSPA

-2777 SQLYIQDNNQAVTML
+2777 SQLHIQDNSQAVTML

-2804 GKRPPPLKQTLV
+2804 AKRPPPLKQTLV

-2823 KHATVLSENNINYDQ
+2823 KHASVLSENNINYDQ

-2859 NQAAAQ
+2859 NQVAAQ

-2871 LAAQRSVVQ
+2871 LTVQRTGAQG
-2880 TATTTGTTVV
+2880 TATTGTTVV
-2890 QQTTTSVAVAPV
+2890 HQTTPSMTVTSVAQPV
-2902 AQPIQ
+2902 Q
-2907 TAVVSSAVLQT
+2907 TAVVSSTVLT
-2918 GVVQKAAAVGQVAVT
+2918 GVVQKAAIGQVSVSLP
-2933 RTATGNIVVNTQ
+2933 RTASGNIVVNTQ

-2957 RMSQQATVASIA
+2957 RMSQQATSIA
-2969 QPATVTVAGA
+2969 QPATVTVAGSL
-2979 ITPANIR
+2979 TPANIR
-2986 AQRTAAPLTIQ
+2986 TQRTAAPLTIQ

-3003 SQPQTQVTTSIA
+3003 SQPQVTTSIS
-3015 TGPQVARTQLQTTV
+3015 TGQQVARPQLQTTV
-3029 TGAQLATVQRTNTGQ
+3029 TGAQLAAVQRSSTGQ
-3044 QLTQQTVTKNLT
+3044 QLTQQTVTRNLT
-3056 PQQLLQLQQRQQ
+3056 PQQLQQLQQRQQ
-3068 NLINQQKMQQQQVQ
+3068 NLINQQKLQS
-3082 QQQQLRMQKLNLT
+3082 QQQLRMQKLNLT
-3095 QQQLKQLQQQGRA
+3095 QQQLKQLQQQQQGRGP
-3108 QKTVIAQQLVTGV
+3108 KVIASGLV
-3121 GQLTA
+3121 GQLTS
-3126 AQLIPQAQVQHIT
+3126 IPAQVQHIT
-3139 QSATVA
+3139 QSASVA
-3145 GTSGTLVKTVSAPGI
+3145 GTSGTQLVKTVSAPVGGVQI

-3175 GVVGKSATVS
+3175 GVIGKAASVS
-3185 QIPQA
+3185 QLPQA
-3190 KIQHIQQIQQQ
+3190 KIQHIQQIQQIRQ
-3201 MRHQLKQPQK
+3201 QQGIKQPQK
-3211 ITSVGQQVAKG
+3211 ITSVGQQVGKG

-3234 QPASGATGRHLTY
+3234 QPASGSGGRHLTY

-3272 TQSQQPTGQMVTK
+3272 TQSQQPQGQMVTK
-3285 VLPTSAVPTTHLQT
+3285 VLGSSAVPTTHLQT

-3319 AQPVATSISLTG
+3319 AQPTASTISITG
-3331 VGGQAGKPLTV
+3331 VGSQAGKPLTV
-3342 TTVAQDASTG
+3342 NTVAQDGSTG
-3352 TTIQVQPATAATQ
+3352 TTIQVQPSPSATQ
-3365 QGSQTTTQQLIPQTQ
+3365 LGSQTTTQQLIPQQ
-3380 VVQQVPVASHTP
+3380 MVQQVSVTSHTA

-3404 VTPGSIQQVQAGN
+3404 VTPGTIQQVQSGN
-3417 VAQAVSA
+3417 IAQVVSA
-3424 TPTAVTLTITPAAQS
+3424 TPTAVTVTITPAAQS
-3439 VPSTGTLIQQP
+3439 NLGTGTLLQQP
-3450 VVVTQAVQATSQ
+3450 VVVTQATTQ

-3479 STTVTIASAVQSST
+3479 TTTLTVASAVQSLS
-3493 QSQQTT
+3493 QPQQTQAT
-3499 PGSAKPAAPYAMR
+3499 PCAAKPSAPYAMR

>member
-1 MSNQTPKSTSSLVG
+1 MSNQTVKNTSSLLG
-15 ASSSAS
+15 ASSSTPAS
-21 VSTSRAPMDSKP
+21 SNRSSIDSKP
-33 PALNLTF
+33 TALNLTF
-40 PNLTALGNQTGPSPK
+40 PNLTALANQSGPSPK
-55 KKIKL
+55 KKVKL
-60 EEKPAATHEIA
+60 EEMPATTQEIA

-98 MFFLQN
+98 MYFLQN

-109 DFLAWKKRPTPQL
+109 DFHGWKKRPTPQL
-122 VHFLKSGSLDSDDE
+122 VQFLKSGCLDSDDE

-155 GSNVPLATPVAISTT
+155 GSNIPLATPVAISTT

-176 ALNQQA
+176 ALNQQ
-182 GFDPRRP
+182 GFDLRRP

-195 IFGHVQHLSQPPTIL
+195 IFGHVQHLSQTPTIV
-210 PILQAGPIILPGTG
+210 PILQASPIILPGS
-224 AVTTDSLAAK
+224 VTADSITSKSAIQAIPQAK
-234 STTQSVPA
+234 TVNTT
-242 QKIVTTTSMTTVTL
+242 IVTTVASSTV
-256 ATPLSMPQLH
+256 SMPQLH
-266 SHLAKAITDSKPPAA
+266 SHLAKAITENKSSVV
-281 QTSST
+281 QTSLTVSAVVTSSPKITAST
-286 KSNVTAAS
+286 
-294 PIVSVSTPVVKTT
+294 SVLQTT

-312 SPNVQQP
+312 SPSLQQSKVP
-319 KTPTI
+319 II
-324 SGVYDGAPGVGTQ
+324 SGVYDGTPGVGTQ

-350 MQRVSEL
+350 MQRVAEL

-365 RRLPKVQEPPRNK
+365 RKLPKVQESPRNK

-390 LAADFAQE
+390 LAADFTQE

-419 LEQKEIRAEKEE
+419 LEQREIKAEKEE
-431 GLKLKKI
+431 ALKLKKI
-438 ASQMAKQIREFWTNI
+438 ASQLAKQVREFWSNI

-493 GLKKEGTSIGSGSNV
+493 GLKKEGGSLGSGSNV
-508 ATPAHSDAG
+508 VTPSHSDVG
-517 DEEFRPAKEDE
+517 DDEFKPLKDDV

-535 EKEEAEQDPL
+535 EREEAELDQL
-545 NTKAELDALQKESE
+545 NSKAELDALQKESE
-559 LPFEELL
+559 LPIEELL
-566 KTLPKEVLENP
+566 KTLPKEVLEHP
-577 VPVHSDEADE
+577 ISESSDKD
-587 EDKKDT
+587 DKKDT
-593 EFKATED
+593 EFKMTED
-600 EKDEEDT
+600 EEKDEEET
-607 IAEQEK
+607 IAEQENY
-613 HEKKIDYS
+613 EKRIDYS
-621 KELSDLKDENEMTME
+621 KELIDLKDEGEMTMK
-636 ELYQKYAG
+636 ELYEKYAG

-650 EMPEEEEDSED
+650 EIPEEEGDSGD
-661 EDSDDD
+661 EDS
-667 EEEEDESEEE
+667 SQEEE
-677 EEEEEDEESMEE
+677 EEEEEESDEDEEEE
-689 ESTEK
+689 EILEEDEK
-694 DDVGLEFLTQKDE
+694 EDIGLEFLTKKDD
-707 DSKSQGDF
+707 DSKSMGDF
-715 DQEGPG
+715 DQDGPG
-721 KEITDIAAQAQ
+721 KDISDIAAQAQ

-755 HTLRE
+755 HSLRE
-760 YQHVGLNWLATMYE
+760 YQHVGLDWLATMYE

-803 KGIWGP
+803 KSIWGP

-835 LTYYGS
+835 LTYYGT

-899 QTLLNFSS
+899 QTLLNFQS

-940 REFKEW
+940 KEFKEW

-963 SLIKRLHKVL
+963 NLIKRLHKVL
-973 RPFLLRRLKKDVE
+973 RPFLLRRLKQDVE

-1016 KTKETLASGHF
+1016 KTKETLATGHF

-1054 PFKTEGID
+1054 PFKTEGIN
-1062 YFVPSLVLNCLN
+1062 YCVPSLVLNCLN
-1074 YDPFK
+1074 YNPFK
-1079 DIDLHSLYPSLA
+1079 EIDLHSLYPCLA
-1091 DMELN
+1091 EMELN

-1102 HRVKKLQTPR
+1102 HRVKKLQIKKT
-1112 VLIEEIDS
+1112 LIEEIHS
-1120 QEEPPSRPPTGKL
+1120 QPEDYSRPPCGKL
-1133 KPVIFKGIAPV
+1133 KQFVLK
-1144 QPTGRASPT
+1144 TGRASPSAT
-1153 TSEKS
+1153 GRS
-1158 TPASPAVQ
+1158 SPDSPVQ
-1166 SAMKTETVNGIQV
+1166 TGLKTETANGVPIKNIQ
-1179 ENAHTPVTNAT
+1179 TPGLSALPAT
-1190 ATVQPPVKVL
+1190 SSLSTSKVQA
-1200 GQSAG
+1200 QSVG

-1252 IATSTP
+1252 IATSSP

-1271 SSVQALSVAT
+1271 SSVQALSVTTTT
-1281 TSSTVVN
+1281 TSSYVVN
-1288 GPPTIT
+1288 GPPIIT

-1313 TTPAVQLPSS
+1313 TTPAVQLPSITS
-1323 TTIVTGARPVMRVS
+1323 AGVASRPVMRVS
-1337 PLSSIAPVTSTQ
+1337 PLSSQAPNSTTK
-1349 DPSVSKPSTAQVTTT
+1349 DSSVSKLSRAEVTTT
-1364 MSHSSTKMSVLD
+1364 TVSLGSKTSVLLCD
-1376 CENLHNKSSRFYME
+1376 DVRYKSSPFYME
-1390 SLTSKLQDLRK
+1390 SLTSKLQKLRE
-1401 QKLEYIAKVNKRR
+1401 QKLDFLAKINKRR
-1414 CECKPVY
+1414 CECRPVY
-1421 GQDLCDAVDV
+1421 GEDLCNAVDA

-1436 KTSVKD
+1436 KTSVKN
-1442 NTWKGLGMAYCR
+1442 NTWKGLGMAYCH
-1454 NVKCWRNPNHP
+1454 NMKSWRNPNHP

-1479 HSPMD
+1479 HSPMEF
-1484 YLCELKDILSRFV
+1484 LQQMNDILSRFV

-1515 SPSYLNQQRRTEF
+1515 SPSYLSEQRRTEF

-1534 SPQTECLHQISS
+1534 SSQTDSLHLISS
-1546 RMSVQFPELRL
+1546 KMTVQFPELRL

-1564 LQTMDILLR
+1564 LQVMDILLR
-1573 QLKSENHRVLI
+1573 QLKSGSHRVLI

-1596 AFLNFHGHRYLRLD
+1596 AFLNYHGHRYLRLD

-1615 DQRQFLMDRFNA
+1615 EQRQFLMERFNA

-1725 IQELFTEPSGLQSLA
+1725 IHELFTEPSGLESLA
-1740 DEITENEKVKETV
+1740 DEISKKEKSKEEV
-1753 TEMKEE
+1753 TEKSEE
-1759 TKAGGDAK
+1759 TNAGGDAV
-1767 EENMVQSEKNVMAQ
+1767 EEYRVQSEKNIMAQ

-1795 QAVDLV
+1795 QATDLV

-1813 ENIPWDERE
+1813 EDIPWDERE

-1850 YAVNFMELEMDPMEE
+1850 YAVNFIEIETDPMEE
-1865 LEMGEEDIENVKKD
+1865 LEIGEDDIENVKKD

-1896 ELEEDEMLYIYYRD
+1896 ELEEDEMLYIYSRD
-1910 DTYNQVKKKSKKAQ
+1910 DAYNQ
-1924 KANKTP
+1924 
-1930 AKIVTPSRITPARNK
+1930 
-1945 AKQFNDDEYI
+1945 
-1955 PSSGRAIKVTPK
+1955 
-1967 VTATKNT
+1967 
-1974 ISPRLNVGRNRRAN
+1974 
-1988 KVLAKAEAVVVDEEG
+1988 
-2003 DGAINVTFKCKPK
+2003 
-2016 SAKANKKVLID
+2016 
-2027 NNVTIPNDESEPAVD
+2027 
-2042 TTPKLVLQQKKGRG
+2042 
-2056 RPSILKQGKGKTPD
+2056 
-2070 KVAAIP
+2070 
-2076 QVPVIISTASPQ
+2076 
-2088 KTVQLSQVQV
+2088 
-2098 QQVQAQIAKAQQNS
+2098 
-2112 ASQPTIAQL
+2112 
-2121 MYQAHQQQPSIQF
+2121 
-2134 ARQSAP
+2134 
-2140 TLPHQLNNTSQLL
+2140 
-2153 SSSQLQHLK
+2153 
-2162 QIISKAA
+2162 
-2169 HTNLAKIAPPKA
+2169 
-2181 NPAGVVQVGQQNLV
+2181 
-2195 QQLNVKSAQNQPA
+2195 
-2208 IQLVGQTSVIPQ
+2208 
-2220 PQTVAVSPQVA
+2220 
-2231 QIVSQGPGQT
+2231 
-2241 IQYITQPTQVAT
+2241 
-2253 PRPVQAIQQVV
+2253 
-2264 SRNSAGQPTLQFI
+2264 
-2277 KVNASNAQQ
+2277 
-2286 PVLQYVNTSAGTAGQ
+2286 
-2301 VRIQNTAP
+2301 
-2309 QNQQGVVFLQLGGG
+2309 
-2323 KAIPVSLSQGSPL
+2323 
-2336 SVPMARLVTSRNV
+2336 
-2349 ANGNQKVAHVVQQNA
+2349 
-2364 IPQQY
+2364 
-2369 IARNI
+2369 
-2374 QPTRISAPISRFQ
+2374 
-2387 TAAAA
+2387 
-2392 SQSNPAPPVSSPQ
+2392 
-2405 PSNLPTVVQQARYR
+2405 
-2419 IPKISQQQPKE
+2419 
-2430 NPVPS
+2430 
-2435 TPPTSSPFWNPNLV
+2435 
-2449 IRTRKAA
+2449 
-2456 AQPGVSREEVEQG
+2456 
-2469 ETSDNLPFVIGKPNP
+2469 
-2484 PTPQTS
+2484 
-2490 TNGGSPNQFISLL
+2490 
-2503 RAGVASGQ
+2503 
-2511 VSNVVIKQNAIIS
+2511 
-2524 SQGMVVTSQANSET
+2524 
-2538 QVTTNGPLANQVN
+2538 
-2551 DVSVFLSDVDQEK
+2551 VFLSDIDQEK
-2564 MPLWA
+2564 MPMWA

-2580 YLDQSL
+2580 YIDQSL

-2640 SAQLLKIRREHKQ
+2640 TAQLLKIRREHKQ

-2665 PPIVKPNVDTSDHPE
+2665 PPIVKPNADSSDHPE

-2697 DVPLNLLVVSPA
+2697 DVPLNLMVVSPA

-2777 SQLYIQDNNQAVTML
+2777 SQLHIQDNSQAVTML

-2804 GKRPPPLKQTLV
+2804 AKRPPPLKQTLV

-2823 KHATVLSENNINYDQ
+2823 KHASVLSENNINYDQ

-2859 NQAAAQ
+2859 NQVAAQ

-2871 LAAQRSVVQ
+2871 LTVQRTGAQG
-2880 TATTTGTTVV
+2880 TATTGTTVV
-2890 QQTTTSVAVAPV
+2890 HQTTPSMTVTSVAQPV
-2902 AQPIQ
+2902 Q
-2907 TAVVSSAVLQT
+2907 TAVVSSTVLT
-2918 GVVQKAAAVGQVAVT
+2918 GVVQKAAIGQVSVSLP
-2933 RTATGNIVVNTQ
+2933 RTASGNIVVNTQ

-2957 RMSQQATVASIA
+2957 RMSQQATSIA
-2969 QPATVTVAGA
+2969 QPATVTVAGSL
-2979 ITPANIR
+2979 TPANIR
-2986 AQRTAAPLTIQ
+2986 TQRTAAPLTIQ

-3003 SQPQTQVTTSIA
+3003 SQPQVTTSIS
-3015 TGPQVARTQLQTTV
+3015 TGQQVARPQLQTTV
-3029 TGAQLATVQRTNTGQ
+3029 TGAQLAAVQRSSTGQ
-3044 QLTQQTVTKNLT
+3044 QLTQQTVTRNLT
-3056 PQQLLQLQQRQQ
+3056 PQQLQQLQQRQQ
-3068 NLINQQKMQQQQVQ
+3068 NLINQQKLQS
-3082 QQQQLRMQKLNLT
+3082 QQQLRMQKLNLT
-3095 QQQLKQLQQQGRA
+3095 QQQLKQLQQQQQGRGP
-3108 QKTVIAQQLVTGV
+3108 KVIASGLV
-3121 GQLTA
+3121 GQLTS
-3126 AQLIPQAQVQHIT
+3126 IPAQVQHIT
-3139 QSATVA
+3139 QSASVA
-3145 GTSGTLVKTVSAPGI
+3145 GTSGTQLVKTVSAPVGGVQI

-3175 GVVGKSATVS
+3175 GVIGKAASVS
-3185 QIPQA
+3185 QLPQA
-3190 KIQHIQQIQQQ
+3190 KIQHIQQIQQIRQ
-3201 MRHQLKQPQK
+3201 QQGIKQPQK
-3211 ITSVGQQVAKG
+3211 ITSVGQQVGKG

-3234 QPASGATGRHLTY
+3234 QPASGSGGRHLTY

-3272 TQSQQPTGQMVTK
+3272 TQSQQPQGQMVTK
-3285 VLPTSAVPTTHLQT
+3285 VLGSSAVPTTHLQT

-3319 AQPVATSISLTG
+3319 AQPTASTISITG
-3331 VGGQAGKPLTV
+3331 VGSQAGKPLTV
-3342 TTVAQDASTG
+3342 NTVAQDGSTG
-3352 TTIQVQPATAATQ
+3352 TTIQVQPSPSATQ
-3365 QGSQTTTQQLIPQTQ
+3365 LGSQTTTQQLIPQQ
-3380 VVQQVPVASHTP
+3380 MVQQVSVTSHTA

-3404 VTPGSIQQVQAGN
+3404 VTPGTIQQVQSGN
-3417 VAQAVSA
+3417 IAQVVSA
-3424 TPTAVTLTITPAAQS
+3424 TPTAVTVTITPAAQS
-3439 VPSTGTLIQQP
+3439 NLGTGTLLQQP
-3450 VVVTQAVQATSQ
+3450 VVVTQATTQ

-3479 STTVTIASAVQSST
+3479 TTTLTVASAVQSLS
-3493 QSQQTT
+3493 QPQQTQAT
-3499 PGSAKPAAPYAMR
+3499 PCAAKPSAPYAMR

>member
-1 MSNQTPKSTSSLVG
+1 MSNQTVKNTSSLLG
-15 ASSSAS
+15 ASSSTPAS
-21 VSTSRAPMDSKP
+21 SNRSSIDSKP
-33 PALNLTF
+33 TALNLTF
-40 PNLTALGNQTGPSPK
+40 PNLTALANQSGPSPK
-55 KKIKL
+55 KKVKL
-60 EEKPAATHEIA
+60 EEMPATTQEIA

-98 MFFLQN
+98 MYFLQN

-109 DFLAWKKRPTPQL
+109 DFHGWKKRPTPQL
-122 VHFLKSGSLDSDDE
+122 VQFLKSGCLDSDDE

-155 GSNVPLATPVAISTT
+155 GSNIPLATPVAISTT

-176 ALNQQA
+176 ALNQQGSVTA
-182 GFDPRRP
+182 DS
-189 GGRHGM
+189 
-195 IFGHVQHLSQPPTIL
+195 ITSKSAI
-210 PILQAGPIILPGTG
+210 QAIPQAKT
-224 AVTTDSLAAK
+224 VNTT
-234 STTQSVPA
+234 
-242 QKIVTTTSMTTVTL
+242 IVTTVASSTV
-256 ATPLSMPQLH
+256 SMPQLH
-266 SHLAKAITDSKPPAA
+266 SHLAKAITENKSSVV
-281 QTSST
+281 QTSLTVSAVVTSSPKITAST
-286 KSNVTAAS
+286 
-294 PIVSVSTPVVKTT
+294 SVLQTT

-312 SPNVQQP
+312 SPSLQQSKVP
-319 KTPTI
+319 II
-324 SGVYDGAPGVGTQ
+324 SGVYDGTPGVGTQ
-337 EAIVERAKQEAQV
+337 EAIVKRAKQEAQV
-350 MQRVSEL
+350 MQRVAEL

-365 RRLPKVQEPPRNK
+365 RKLPKVQESPRNK

-390 LAADFAQE
+390 LAADFTQE

-419 LEQKEIRAEKEE
+419 LEQREIKAEKEE
-431 GLKLKKI
+431 ALKLKKI
-438 ASQMAKQIREFWTNI
+438 ASQLAKQVREFWSNI

-493 GLKKEGTSIGSGSNV
+493 GLKKEGGSLGSGSNV
-508 ATPAHSDAG
+508 VTPSHSDVG
-517 DEEFRPAKEDE
+517 DDEFKPLKDDV

-535 EKEEAEQDPL
+535 EREEAELDQL
-545 NTKAELDALQKESE
+545 NSKAELDALQKESE
-559 LPFEELL
+559 LPIEELL
-566 KTLPKEVLENP
+566 KTLPKEVLEHP
-577 VPVHSDEADE
+577 ISESSDKD
-587 EDKKDT
+587 DKKDT
-593 EFKATED
+593 EFKMTED
-600 EKDEEDT
+600 EEKDEEET
-607 IAEQEK
+607 IAEQENY
-613 HEKKIDYS
+613 EKRIDYS
-621 KELSDLKDENEMTME
+621 KELIDLKDEGEMTMK
-636 ELYQKYAG
+636 ELYEKYAG

-650 EMPEEEEDSED
+650 EIPEEEGDSGD
-661 EDSDDD
+661 EDS
-667 EEEEDESEEE
+667 SQEEE
-677 EEEEEDEESMEE
+677 EEEEESDEDEEEE
-689 ESTEK
+689 EILEEDEK
-694 DDVGLEFLTQKDE
+694 EDIGLEFLTKKDD
-707 DSKSQGDF
+707 DSKSMGDF
-715 DQEGPG
+715 DQDGPG
-721 KEITDIAAQAQ
+721 KDISDIAAQAQ

-755 HTLRE
+755 HSLRE
-760 YQHVGLNWLATMYE
+760 YQHVGLDWLATMYE

-803 KGIWGP
+803 KSIWGP

-835 LTYYGS
+835 LTYYGT

-899 QTLLNFSS
+899 QTLLNFQS

-940 REFKEW
+940 KEFKEW

-963 SLIKRLHKVL
+963 NLIKRLHKVL
-973 RPFLLRRLKKDVE
+973 RPFLLRRLKQDVE

-1016 KTKETLASGHF
+1016 KTKETLATGHF

-1054 PFKTEGID
+1054 PFKTEGIN
-1062 YFVPSLVLNCLN
+1062 YCVPSLVLNCLN
-1074 YDPFK
+1074 YNPFK
-1079 DIDLHSLYPSLA
+1079 EIDLHSLYPCLA
-1091 DMELN
+1091 EMELN

-1102 HRVKKLQTPR
+1102 HRVKKLQIKKT
-1112 VLIEEIDS
+1112 LIEEIHS
-1120 QEEPPSRPPTGKL
+1120 QPEDYSRPPCGKL
-1133 KPVIFKGIAPV
+1133 KQVVLK
-1144 QPTGRASPT
+1144 TGRASPSAT
-1153 TSEKS
+1153 GRS
-1158 TPASPAVQ
+1158 SPDSPVQ
-1166 SAMKTETVNGIQV
+1166 TGLKTETANGVPIKNIQ
-1179 ENAHTPVTNAT
+1179 TPGLSALPAT
-1190 ATVQPPVKVL
+1190 SSLSTSKVQA
-1200 GQSAG
+1200 QSVG

-1252 IATSTP
+1252 IATSSP

-1271 SSVQALSVAT
+1271 SSVQALSVTTTT
-1281 TSSTVVN
+1281 TSSYVVN
-1288 GPPTIT
+1288 GPPIIT

-1313 TTPAVQLPSS
+1313 TTPAVQLPSITS
-1323 TTIVTGARPVMRVS
+1323 AGVASRPVMRVS
-1337 PLSSIAPVTSTQ
+1337 PLSSQAPNSTTK
-1349 DPSVSKPSTAQVTTT
+1349 DSSVSKLSRAEVTTT
-1364 MSHSSTKMSVLD
+1364 TVSLGSKTSVLLCD
-1376 CENLHNKSSRFYME
+1376 DVRYKSSPFYME
-1390 SLTSKLQDLRK
+1390 SLTSKLQKLRE
-1401 QKLEYIAKVNKRR
+1401 QKLDFLAKINKRR
-1414 CECKPVY
+1414 CECRPVY
-1421 GQDLCDAVDV
+1421 GEDLCNAVDA

-1436 KTSVKD
+1436 KTSVKN
-1442 NTWKGLGMAYCR
+1442 NTWKGLGMAYCH
-1454 NVKCWRNPNHP
+1454 NMKSWRNPNHP

-1479 HSPMD
+1479 NSPMEF
-1484 YLCELKDILSRFV
+1484 LQQMNDILTRFV

-1515 SPSYLNQQRRTEF
+1515 SPSYLSEQRRTEF

-1534 SPQTECLHQISS
+1534 SSQTDSLHLISS
-1546 RMSVQFPELRL
+1546 KMTVQFPELRL

-1564 LQTMDILLR
+1564 LQVMDILLR
-1573 QLKSENHRVLI
+1573 QLKSGSHRVLI

-1596 AFLNFHGHRYLRLD
+1596 AFLNYHGHRYLRLD

-1615 DQRQFLMDRFNA
+1615 EQRQFLMERFNA

-1725 IQELFTEPSGLQSLA
+1725 IHELFTEPSGLESLA
-1740 DEITENEKVKETV
+1740 DEISKKEKSKEEV
-1753 TEMKEE
+1753 TEKSEE
-1759 TKAGGDAK
+1759 TNAGGDAV
-1767 EENMVQSEKNVMAQ
+1767 EEYRVQSEKNIMAQ

-1795 QAVDLV
+1795 QATDLV

-1813 ENIPWDERE
+1813 EDIPWDERE

-1850 YAVNFMELEMDPMEE
+1850 YAVNFIEIETDPMEE
-1865 LEMGEEDIENVKKD
+1865 LEIGEDDIENVKKD

-1896 ELEEDEMLYIYYRD
+1896 ELEEDEMLYIYSRD
-1910 DTYNQVKKKSKKAQ
+1910 DAYNQ
-1924 KANKTP
+1924 
-1930 AKIVTPSRITPARNK
+1930 
-1945 AKQFNDDEYI
+1945 
-1955 PSSGRAIKVTPK
+1955 
-1967 VTATKNT
+1967 
-1974 ISPRLNVGRNRRAN
+1974 
-1988 KVLAKAEAVVVDEEG
+1988 
-2003 DGAINVTFKCKPK
+2003 
-2016 SAKANKKVLID
+2016 
-2027 NNVTIPNDESEPAVD
+2027 
-2042 TTPKLVLQQKKGRG
+2042 
-2056 RPSILKQGKGKTPD
+2056 
-2070 KVAAIP
+2070 
-2076 QVPVIISTASPQ
+2076 
-2088 KTVQLSQVQV
+2088 
-2098 QQVQAQIAKAQQNS
+2098 
-2112 ASQPTIAQL
+2112 
-2121 MYQAHQQQPSIQF
+2121 
-2134 ARQSAP
+2134 
-2140 TLPHQLNNTSQLL
+2140 
-2153 SSSQLQHLK
+2153 
-2162 QIISKAA
+2162 
-2169 HTNLAKIAPPKA
+2169 
-2181 NPAGVVQVGQQNLV
+2181 
-2195 QQLNVKSAQNQPA
+2195 
-2208 IQLVGQTSVIPQ
+2208 
-2220 PQTVAVSPQVA
+2220 
-2231 QIVSQGPGQT
+2231 
-2241 IQYITQPTQVAT
+2241 
-2253 PRPVQAIQQVV
+2253 
-2264 SRNSAGQPTLQFI
+2264 
-2277 KVNASNAQQ
+2277 
-2286 PVLQYVNTSAGTAGQ
+2286 
-2301 VRIQNTAP
+2301 
-2309 QNQQGVVFLQLGGG
+2309 
-2323 KAIPVSLSQGSPL
+2323 
-2336 SVPMARLVTSRNV
+2336 
-2349 ANGNQKVAHVVQQNA
+2349 
-2364 IPQQY
+2364 
-2369 IARNI
+2369 
-2374 QPTRISAPISRFQ
+2374 
-2387 TAAAA
+2387 
-2392 SQSNPAPPVSSPQ
+2392 
-2405 PSNLPTVVQQARYR
+2405 
-2419 IPKISQQQPKE
+2419 
-2430 NPVPS
+2430 
-2435 TPPTSSPFWNPNLV
+2435 
-2449 IRTRKAA
+2449 
-2456 AQPGVSREEVEQG
+2456 
-2469 ETSDNLPFVIGKPNP
+2469 
-2484 PTPQTS
+2484 
-2490 TNGGSPNQFISLL
+2490 
-2503 RAGVASGQ
+2503 
-2511 VSNVVIKQNAIIS
+2511 
-2524 SQGMVVTSQANSET
+2524 
-2538 QVTTNGPLANQVN
+2538 
-2551 DVSVFLSDVDQEK
+2551 VFLSDIDQEK
-2564 MPLWA
+2564 MPMWA

-2580 YLDQSL
+2580 YIDQSL

-2640 SAQLLKIRREHKQ
+2640 TAQLLKIRREHKQ

-2665 PPIVKPNVDTSDHPE
+2665 PPIVKPNADSSDHPE

-2697 DVPLNLLVVSPA
+2697 DVPLNLMVVSPA

-2777 SQLYIQDNNQAVTML
+2777 SQLHIQDNSQAVTML

-2804 GKRPPPLKQTLV
+2804 AKRPPPLKQTLV

-2823 KHATVLSENNINYDQ
+2823 KHASVLSENNINYDQ

-2859 NQAAAQ
+2859 NQVAAQ

-2871 LAAQRSVVQ
+2871 LTVQRTGAQG
-2880 TATTTGTTVV
+2880 TATTGTTVV
-2890 QQTTTSVAVAPV
+2890 HQTTPSMTVTSVAQPV
-2902 AQPIQ
+2902 Q
-2907 TAVVSSAVLQT
+2907 TAVVSSTVLT
-2918 GVVQKAAAVGQVAVT
+2918 GVVQKAAIGQVSVSLP
-2933 RTATGNIVVNTQ
+2933 RTASGNIVVNTQ

-2957 RMSQQATVASIA
+2957 RMSQQATSIA
-2969 QPATVTVAGA
+2969 QPATVTVAGSL
-2979 ITPANIR
+2979 TPANIR
-2986 AQRTAAPLTIQ
+2986 TQRTAAPLTIQ

-3003 SQPQTQVTTSIA
+3003 SQPQVTTSIS
-3015 TGPQVARTQLQTTV
+3015 TGQQVARPQLQTTV
-3029 TGAQLATVQRTNTGQ
+3029 TGAQLAAVQRSSTGQ
-3044 QLTQQTVTKNLT
+3044 QLTQQTVTRNLT
-3056 PQQLLQLQQRQQ
+3056 PQQLQQLQQRQQ
-3068 NLINQQKMQQQQVQ
+3068 NLINQQKLQS
-3082 QQQQLRMQKLNLT
+3082 QQQLRMQKLNLT
-3095 QQQLKQLQQQGRA
+3095 QQQLKQLQQQQQGRGP
-3108 QKTVIAQQLVTGV
+3108 KVIASGLV
-3121 GQLTA
+3121 GQLTS
-3126 AQLIPQAQVQHIT
+3126 IPAQVQHIT
-3139 QSATVA
+3139 QSASVA
-3145 GTSGTLVKTVSAPGI
+3145 GTSGTQLVKTVSAPVGGVQI

-3175 GVVGKSATVS
+3175 GVIGKAASVS
-3185 QIPQA
+3185 QLPQA
-3190 KIQHIQQIQQQ
+3190 KIQHIQQIQQIRQ
-3201 MRHQLKQPQK
+3201 QQGIKQPQK
-3211 ITSVGQQVAKG
+3211 ITSVGQQVGKG

-3234 QPASGATGRHLTY
+3234 QPASGSGGRHLTY

-3272 TQSQQPTGQMVTK
+3272 TQSQQPQGQMVTK
-3285 VLPTSAVPTTHLQT
+3285 VLGSSAVPTTHLQT

-3319 AQPVATSISLTG
+3319 AQPTASTISITG
-3331 VGGQAGKPLTV
+3331 VGSQAGKPLTV
-3342 TTVAQDASTG
+3342 NTVAQDGSTG
-3352 TTIQVQPATAATQ
+3352 TTIQVQPSPSATQ
-3365 QGSQTTTQQLIPQTQ
+3365 LGSQTTTQQLIPQQ
-3380 VVQQVPVASHTP
+3380 MVQQVSVTSHTA

-3404 VTPGSIQQVQAGN
+3404 VTPGTIQQVQSGN
-3417 VAQAVSA
+3417 IAQVVSA
-3424 TPTAVTLTITPAAQS
+3424 TPTAVTVTITPAAQS
-3439 VPSTGTLIQQP
+3439 NLGTGTLLQQP
-3450 VVVTQAVQATSQ
+3450 VVVTQATTQ

-3479 STTVTIASAVQSST
+3479 TTTLTVASAVQSLS
-3493 QSQQTT
+3493 QPQQTQAT
-3499 PGSAKPAAPYAMR
+3499 PCAAKPSAPYAMR

>member
-1 MSNQTPKSTSSLVG
+1 MSNQTVKNTSSLLG
-15 ASSSAS
+15 ASSSTPAS
-21 VSTSRAPMDSKP
+21 SNRSSIDSKP
-33 PALNLTF
+33 TALNLTF
-40 PNLTALGNQTGPSPK
+40 PNLTALANQSGPSPK
-55 KKIKL
+55 KKVKL
-60 EEKPAATHEIA
+60 EEMPATTQEIA
-71 NHRKLILDLKYKS
+71 NRRKLILDLKYKS

-98 MFFLQN
+98 MYFLQN

-109 DFLAWKKRPTPQL
+109 DFHGWKKRPTPQL
-122 VHFLKSGSLDSDDE
+122 VQFLKSGCLDSDDE

-155 GSNVPLATPVAISTT
+155 GSNIPLATPVAISTT

-176 ALNQQA
+176 ALNQQ
-182 GFDPRRP
+182 GFDLRRP

-195 IFGHVQHLSQPPTIL
+195 IFGHVQHLSQTPTIV
-210 PILQAGPIILPGTG
+210 PILQASPIILPGS
-224 AVTTDSLAAK
+224 VTADSITSKSAIQAIPQAK
-234 STTQSVPA
+234 TVNTT
-242 QKIVTTTSMTTVTL
+242 IVTTVASSTV
-256 ATPLSMPQLH
+256 SMPQLH
-266 SHLAKAITDSKPPAA
+266 SHLAKAITENKSSVV
-281 QTSST
+281 QTSLTVSAVVTSSPKITAST
-286 KSNVTAAS
+286 
-294 PIVSVSTPVVKTT
+294 SVLQTT

-312 SPNVQQP
+312 SPSLQQSKVP
-319 KTPTI
+319 II
-324 SGVYDGAPGVGTQ
+324 SGVYDGTPGVGTQ

-350 MQRVSEL
+350 MQRVAEL

-365 RRLPKVQEPPRNK
+365 RKLPKVQESPRNK

-390 LAADFAQE
+390 LAADFTQE

-419 LEQKEIRAEKEE
+419 LEQREIKAEKEE
-431 GLKLKKI
+431 ALKLKKI
-438 ASQMAKQIREFWTNI
+438 ASQLAKQVREFWSNI

-493 GLKKEGTSIGSGSNV
+493 GLKKEGGSLGSGSNV
-508 ATPAHSDAG
+508 VTPSHSDVG
-517 DEEFRPAKEDE
+517 DDEFKPLKDDV

-535 EKEEAEQDPL
+535 EREEAELDQL
-545 NTKAELDALQKESE
+545 NSKAELDALQKESE
-559 LPFEELL
+559 LPIEELL
-566 KTLPKEVLENP
+566 KTLPKEVLEHP
-577 VPVHSDEADE
+577 ISESSDKD
-587 EDKKDT
+587 DKKDT
-593 EFKATED
+593 EFKMTED
-600 EKDEEDT
+600 EEKDEEET
-607 IAEQEK
+607 IAEQENY
-613 HEKKIDYS
+613 EKRIDYS
-621 KELSDLKDENEMTME
+621 KELIDLKDEGEMTMK
-636 ELYQKYAG
+636 ELYEKYAG

-650 EMPEEEEDSED
+650 EIPEEEGDSGD
-661 EDSDDD
+661 EDS
-667 EEEEDESEEE
+667 SQEEE
-677 EEEEEDEESMEE
+677 EEEEEESDEDEEEE
-689 ESTEK
+689 EILEEDEK
-694 DDVGLEFLTQKDE
+694 EDIGLEFLTKKDD
-707 DSKSQGDF
+707 DSKSMGDF
-715 DQEGPG
+715 DQDGPG
-721 KEITDIAAQAQ
+721 KDISDIAAQAQ

-755 HTLRE
+755 HSLRE
-760 YQHVGLNWLATMYE
+760 YQHVGLDWLATMYE

-803 KGIWGP
+803 KSIWGP

-835 LTYYGS
+835 LTYYGT

-899 QTLLNFSS
+899 QTLLNFQS

-940 REFKEW
+940 KEFKEW

-963 SLIKRLHKVL
+963 NLIKRLHKVL
-973 RPFLLRRLKKDVE
+973 RPFLLRRLKQDVE

-1016 KTKETLASGHF
+1016 KTKETLATGHF

-1054 PFKTEGID
+1054 PFKTEGIN
-1062 YFVPSLVLNCLN
+1062 YCVPSLVLNCLN
-1074 YDPFK
+1074 YNPFK
-1079 DIDLHSLYPSLA
+1079 EIDLHSLYPCLA
-1091 DMELN
+1091 EMELN

-1102 HRVKKLQTPR
+1102 HRVKKLQIKKT
-1112 VLIEEIDS
+1112 LIEEIHS
-1120 QEEPPSRPPTGKL
+1120 QPEDYSRPPCGKL
-1133 KPVIFKGIAPV
+1133 KQFVLK
-1144 QPTGRASPT
+1144 TGRASPSAT
-1153 TSEKS
+1153 GRS
-1158 TPASPAVQ
+1158 SPDSPVQ
-1166 SAMKTETVNGIQV
+1166 TGLKTETANGVPIKNIQ
-1179 ENAHTPVTNAT
+1179 TPGLSALPAT
-1190 ATVQPPVKVL
+1190 SSLSTSKVQA
-1200 GQSAG
+1200 QSVG

-1252 IATSTP
+1252 IATSSP

-1271 SSVQALSVAT
+1271 SSVQALSVTTTT
-1281 TSSTVVN
+1281 TSSYVVN
-1288 GPPTIT
+1288 GPPIIT

-1313 TTPAVQLPSS
+1313 TTPAVQLPSITS
-1323 TTIVTGARPVMRVS
+1323 AGVASRPVMRVS
-1337 PLSSIAPVTSTQ
+1337 PLSSQAPNSTTK
-1349 DPSVSKPSTAQVTTT
+1349 DSSVSKLSRAEVTTT
-1364 MSHSSTKMSVLD
+1364 TVSLGSKTSVLLCD
-1376 CENLHNKSSRFYME
+1376 DVRYKSSPFYME
-1390 SLTSKLQDLRK
+1390 SLTSKLQKLRE
-1401 QKLEYIAKVNKRR
+1401 QKLDFLAKINKRR
-1414 CECKPVY
+1414 CECRPVY
-1421 GQDLCDAVDV
+1421 GEDLCNAVDA

-1436 KTSVKD
+1436 KTSVKN
-1442 NTWKGLGMAYCR
+1442 NTWKGLGMAYCH
-1454 NVKCWRNPNHP
+1454 NMKSWRNPNHP

-1479 HSPMD
+1479 HSPMEF
-1484 YLCELKDILSRFV
+1484 LQQMNDILSRFV

-1515 SPSYLNQQRRTEF
+1515 SPSYLSEQRRTEF

-1534 SPQTECLHQISS
+1534 SSQTDSLHLISS
-1546 RMSVQFPELRL
+1546 KMTVQFPELRL

-1564 LQTMDILLR
+1564 LQVMDILLR
-1573 QLKSENHRVLI
+1573 QLKSGSHRVLI

-1596 AFLNFHGHRYLRLD
+1596 AFLNYHGHRYLRLD

-1615 DQRQFLMDRFNA
+1615 EQRQFLMERFNA

-1725 IQELFTEPSGLQSLA
+1725 IHELFTEPSGLESLA
-1740 DEITENEKVKETV
+1740 DEISKKEKSKEEV
-1753 TEMKEE
+1753 TEKSEE
-1759 TKAGGDAK
+1759 TNAGGDAV
-1767 EENMVQSEKNVMAQ
+1767 EEYRVQSEKNIMAQ

-1795 QAVDLV
+1795 QATDLV

-1813 ENIPWDERE
+1813 EDIPWDERE

-1850 YAVNFMELEMDPMEE
+1850 YAVNFIEIETDPMEE
-1865 LEMGEEDIENVKKD
+1865 LEIGEDDIENVKKD

-1896 ELEEDEMLYIYYRD
+1896 ELEEDEMLYIYSRD
-1910 DTYNQVKKKSKKAQ
+1910 DAYNQ
-1924 KANKTP
+1924 
-1930 AKIVTPSRITPARNK
+1930 
-1945 AKQFNDDEYI
+1945 
-1955 PSSGRAIKVTPK
+1955 
-1967 VTATKNT
+1967 
-1974 ISPRLNVGRNRRAN
+1974 
-1988 KVLAKAEAVVVDEEG
+1988 
-2003 DGAINVTFKCKPK
+2003 
-2016 SAKANKKVLID
+2016 
-2027 NNVTIPNDESEPAVD
+2027 
-2042 TTPKLVLQQKKGRG
+2042 
-2056 RPSILKQGKGKTPD
+2056 
-2070 KVAAIP
+2070 
-2076 QVPVIISTASPQ
+2076 
-2088 KTVQLSQVQV
+2088 
-2098 QQVQAQIAKAQQNS
+2098 
-2112 ASQPTIAQL
+2112 
-2121 MYQAHQQQPSIQF
+2121 
-2134 ARQSAP
+2134 
-2140 TLPHQLNNTSQLL
+2140 
-2153 SSSQLQHLK
+2153 
-2162 QIISKAA
+2162 
-2169 HTNLAKIAPPKA
+2169 
-2181 NPAGVVQVGQQNLV
+2181 
-2195 QQLNVKSAQNQPA
+2195 
-2208 IQLVGQTSVIPQ
+2208 
-2220 PQTVAVSPQVA
+2220 
-2231 QIVSQGPGQT
+2231 
-2241 IQYITQPTQVAT
+2241 
-2253 PRPVQAIQQVV
+2253 
-2264 SRNSAGQPTLQFI
+2264 
-2277 KVNASNAQQ
+2277 
-2286 PVLQYVNTSAGTAGQ
+2286 
-2301 VRIQNTAP
+2301 
-2309 QNQQGVVFLQLGGG
+2309 
-2323 KAIPVSLSQGSPL
+2323 
-2336 SVPMARLVTSRNV
+2336 
-2349 ANGNQKVAHVVQQNA
+2349 
-2364 IPQQY
+2364 
-2369 IARNI
+2369 
-2374 QPTRISAPISRFQ
+2374 
-2387 TAAAA
+2387 
-2392 SQSNPAPPVSSPQ
+2392 
-2405 PSNLPTVVQQARYR
+2405 
-2419 IPKISQQQPKE
+2419 
-2430 NPVPS
+2430 
-2435 TPPTSSPFWNPNLV
+2435 
-2449 IRTRKAA
+2449 
-2456 AQPGVSREEVEQG
+2456 
-2469 ETSDNLPFVIGKPNP
+2469 
-2484 PTPQTS
+2484 
-2490 TNGGSPNQFISLL
+2490 
-2503 RAGVASGQ
+2503 
-2511 VSNVVIKQNAIIS
+2511 
-2524 SQGMVVTSQANSET
+2524 
-2538 QVTTNGPLANQVN
+2538 
-2551 DVSVFLSDVDQEK
+2551 VFLSDIDQEK
-2564 MPLWA
+2564 MPMWA

-2580 YLDQSL
+2580 YIDQSL

-2640 SAQLLKIRREHKQ
+2640 TAQLLKIRREHKQ

-2665 PPIVKPNVDTSDHPE
+2665 PPIVKPNADSSDHPE

-2697 DVPLNLLVVSPA
+2697 DVPLNLMVVSPA

-2777 SQLYIQDNNQAVTML
+2777 SQLHIQDNSQAVTML

-2804 GKRPPPLKQTLV
+2804 AKRPPPLKQTLV

-2823 KHATVLSENNINYDQ
+2823 KHASVLSENNINYDQ

-2859 NQAAAQ
+2859 NQVAAQ

-2871 LAAQRSVVQ
+2871 LTVQRTGAQG
-2880 TATTTGTTVV
+2880 TATTGTTVV
-2890 QQTTTSVAVAPV
+2890 HQTTPSMTVTSVAQPV
-2902 AQPIQ
+2902 Q
-2907 TAVVSSAVLQT
+2907 TAVVSSTVLT
-2918 GVVQKAAAVGQVAVT
+2918 GVVQKAAIGQVSVSLP
-2933 RTATGNIVVNTQ
+2933 RTASGNIVVNTQ

-2957 RMSQQATVASIA
+2957 RMSQQATSIA
-2969 QPATVTVAGA
+2969 QPATVTVAGSL
-2979 ITPANIR
+2979 TPANIR
-2986 AQRTAAPLTIQ
+2986 TQRTAAPLTIQ

-3003 SQPQTQVTTSIA
+3003 SQPQVTTSIS
-3015 TGPQVARTQLQTTV
+3015 TGQQVARPQLQTTV
-3029 TGAQLATVQRTNTGQ
+3029 TGAQLAAVQRSSTGQ
-3044 QLTQQTVTKNLT
+3044 QLTQQTVTRNLT
-3056 PQQLLQLQQRQQ
+3056 PQQLQQLQQRQQ
-3068 NLINQQKMQQQQVQ
+3068 NLINQQKLQS
-3082 QQQQLRMQKLNLT
+3082 QQQLRMQKLNLT
-3095 QQQLKQLQQQGRA
+3095 QQQLKQLQQQQQGRGP
-3108 QKTVIAQQLVTGV
+3108 KVIASGLV
-3121 GQLTA
+3121 GQLTS
-3126 AQLIPQAQVQHIT
+3126 IPAQVQHIT
-3139 QSATVA
+3139 QSASVA
-3145 GTSGTLVKTVSAPGI
+3145 GTSGTQLVKTVSAPVGGVQI

-3175 GVVGKSATVS
+3175 GVIGKAASVS
-3185 QIPQA
+3185 QLPQA
-3190 KIQHIQQIQQQ
+3190 KIQHIQQIQQIRQ
-3201 MRHQLKQPQK
+3201 QQGIKQPQK
-3211 ITSVGQQVAKG
+3211 ITSVGQQVGKG

-3234 QPASGATGRHLTY
+3234 QPASGSGGRHLTY

-3272 TQSQQPTGQMVTK
+3272 TQSQQPQGQMVTK
-3285 VLPTSAVPTTHLQT
+3285 VLGSSAVPTTHLQT

-3319 AQPVATSISLTG
+3319 AQPTASTISITG
-3331 VGGQAGKPLTV
+3331 VGSQAGKPLTV
-3342 TTVAQDASTG
+3342 NTVAQDGSTG
-3352 TTIQVQPATAATQ
+3352 TTIQVQPSPSATQ
-3365 QGSQTTTQQLIPQTQ
+3365 LGSQTTTQQLIPQQ
-3380 VVQQVPVASHTP
+3380 MVQQVSVTSHTA

-3404 VTPGSIQQVQAGN
+3404 VTPGTIQQVQSGN
-3417 VAQAVSA
+3417 IAQVVSA
-3424 TPTAVTLTITPAAQS
+3424 TPTAVTVTITPAAQS
-3439 VPSTGTLIQQP
+3439 NLGTGTLLQQP
-3450 VVVTQAVQATSQ
+3450 VVVTQATTQ

-3479 STTVTIASAVQSST
+3479 TTTLTVASAVQSLS
-3493 QSQQTT
+3493 QPQQTQAT
-3499 PGSAKPAAPYAMR
+3499 PCAAKPSAPYAMR

>member
-1 MSNQTPKSTSSLVG
+1 MSNQTVKNTSSLLG
-15 ASSSAS
+15 ASSSTPAS
-21 VSTSRAPMDSKP
+21 SNRSSIDSKP
-33 PALNLTF
+33 TALNLTF
-40 PNLTALGNQTGPSPK
+40 PNLTALANQSGPSPK
-55 KKIKL
+55 KKVKL
-60 EEKPAATHEIA
+60 EEMPATTQEIA
-71 NHRKLILDLKYKS
+71 NRRKLILDLKYKS

-98 MFFLQN
+98 MYFLQN

-109 DFLAWKKRPTPQL
+109 DFHGWKKRPTPQL
-122 VHFLKSGSLDSDDE
+122 VQFLKSGCLDSDDE

-155 GSNVPLATPVAISTT
+155 GSNIPLATPVAISTT

-176 ALNQQA
+176 ALNQQGSVTA
-182 GFDPRRP
+182 DS
-189 GGRHGM
+189 
-195 IFGHVQHLSQPPTIL
+195 ITSKSAI
-210 PILQAGPIILPGTG
+210 QAIPQAKT
-224 AVTTDSLAAK
+224 VNTT
-234 STTQSVPA
+234 
-242 QKIVTTTSMTTVTL
+242 IVTTVASSTV
-256 ATPLSMPQLH
+256 SMPQLH
-266 SHLAKAITDSKPPAA
+266 SHLAKAITENKSSVV
-281 QTSST
+281 QTSLTVSAVVTSSPKITAST
-286 KSNVTAAS
+286 
-294 PIVSVSTPVVKTT
+294 SVLQTT

-312 SPNVQQP
+312 SPSLQQSKVP
-319 KTPTI
+319 II
-324 SGVYDGAPGVGTQ
+324 SGVYDGTPGVGTQ

-350 MQRVSEL
+350 MQRVAEL

-365 RRLPKVQEPPRNK
+365 RKLPKVQESPRNK

-390 LAADFAQE
+390 LAADFTQE

-419 LEQKEIRAEKEE
+419 LEQREIKAEKEE
-431 GLKLKKI
+431 ALKLKKI
-438 ASQMAKQIREFWTNI
+438 ASQLAKQVREFWSNI

-493 GLKKEGTSIGSGSNV
+493 GLKKEGGSLGSGSNV
-508 ATPAHSDAG
+508 VTPSHSDVG
-517 DEEFRPAKEDE
+517 DDEFKPLKDDV

-535 EKEEAEQDPL
+535 EREEAELDQL
-545 NTKAELDALQKESE
+545 NSKAELDALQKESE
-559 LPFEELL
+559 LPIEELL
-566 KTLPKEVLENP
+566 KTLPKEVLEHP
-577 VPVHSDEADE
+577 ISESSDKD
-587 EDKKDT
+587 DKKDT
-593 EFKATED
+593 EFKMTED
-600 EKDEEDT
+600 EEKDEEET
-607 IAEQEK
+607 IAEQENY
-613 HEKKIDYS
+613 EKRIDYS
-621 KELSDLKDENEMTME
+621 KELIDLKDEGEMTMK
-636 ELYQKYAG
+636 ELYEKYAG

-650 EMPEEEEDSED
+650 EIPEEEGDSGD
-661 EDSDDD
+661 EDS
-667 EEEEDESEEE
+667 SQEEE
-677 EEEEEDEESMEE
+677 EEEEEESDEDEEEE
-689 ESTEK
+689 EILEEDEK
-694 DDVGLEFLTQKDE
+694 EDIGLEFLTKKDD
-707 DSKSQGDF
+707 DSKSMGDF
-715 DQEGPG
+715 DQDGPG
-721 KEITDIAAQAQ
+721 KDISDIAAQAQ

-755 HTLRE
+755 HSLRE
-760 YQHVGLNWLATMYE
+760 YQHVGLDWLATMYE

-803 KGIWGP
+803 KSIWGP

-835 LTYYGS
+835 LTYYGT

-899 QTLLNFSS
+899 QTLLNFQS

-940 REFKEW
+940 KEFKEW

-963 SLIKRLHKVL
+963 NLIKRLHKVL
-973 RPFLLRRLKKDVE
+973 RPFLLRRLKQDVE

-1016 KTKETLASGHF
+1016 KTKETLATGHF

-1054 PFKTEGID
+1054 PFKTEGIN
-1062 YFVPSLVLNCLN
+1062 YCVPSLVLNCLN
-1074 YDPFK
+1074 YNPFK
-1079 DIDLHSLYPSLA
+1079 EIDLHSLYPCLA
-1091 DMELN
+1091 EMELN

-1102 HRVKKLQTPR
+1102 HRVKKLQIKKT
-1112 VLIEEIDS
+1112 LIEEIHS
-1120 QEEPPSRPPTGKL
+1120 QPEDYSRPPCGKL
-1133 KPVIFKGIAPV
+1133 KQFVLK
-1144 QPTGRASPT
+1144 TGRASPSAT
-1153 TSEKS
+1153 GRS
-1158 TPASPAVQ
+1158 SPDSPVQ
-1166 SAMKTETVNGIQV
+1166 TGLKTETANGVPIKNIQ
-1179 ENAHTPVTNAT
+1179 TPGLSALPAT
-1190 ATVQPPVKVL
+1190 SSLSTSKVQA
-1200 GQSAG
+1200 QSVG

-1252 IATSTP
+1252 IATSSP

-1271 SSVQALSVAT
+1271 SSVQALSVTTTT
-1281 TSSTVVN
+1281 TSSYVVN
-1288 GPPTIT
+1288 GPPIIT

-1313 TTPAVQLPSS
+1313 TTPAVQLPSITS
-1323 TTIVTGARPVMRVS
+1323 AGVASRPVMRVS
-1337 PLSSIAPVTSTQ
+1337 PLSSQAPNSTTK
-1349 DPSVSKPSTAQVTTT
+1349 DSSVSKLSRAEVTTT
-1364 MSHSSTKMSVLD
+1364 TVSLGSKTSVLLCD
-1376 CENLHNKSSRFYME
+1376 DVRYKSSPFYME
-1390 SLTSKLQDLRK
+1390 SLTSKLQKLRE
-1401 QKLEYIAKVNKRR
+1401 QKLDFLAKINKRR
-1414 CECKPVY
+1414 CECRPVY
-1421 GQDLCDAVDV
+1421 GEDLCNAVDA

-1436 KTSVKD
+1436 KTSVKN
-1442 NTWKGLGMAYCR
+1442 NTWKGLGMAYCH
-1454 NVKCWRNPNHP
+1454 NMKSWRNPNHP

-1479 HSPMD
+1479 HSPMEF
-1484 YLCELKDILSRFV
+1484 LQQMNDILSRFV

-1515 SPSYLNQQRRTEF
+1515 SPSYLSEQRRTEF

-1534 SPQTECLHQISS
+1534 SSQTDSLHLISS
-1546 RMSVQFPELRL
+1546 KMTVQFPELRL

-1564 LQTMDILLR
+1564 LQVMDILLR
-1573 QLKSENHRVLI
+1573 QLKSGSHRVLI

-1596 AFLNFHGHRYLRLD
+1596 AFLNYHGHRYLRLD

-1615 DQRQFLMDRFNA
+1615 EQRQFLMERFNA

-1725 IQELFTEPSGLQSLA
+1725 IHELFTEPSGLESLA
-1740 DEITENEKVKETV
+1740 DEISKKEKSKEEV
-1753 TEMKEE
+1753 TEKSEE
-1759 TKAGGDAK
+1759 TNAGGDAV
-1767 EENMVQSEKNVMAQ
+1767 EEYRVQSEKNIMAQ

-1795 QAVDLV
+1795 QATDLV

-1813 ENIPWDERE
+1813 EDIPWDERE

-1850 YAVNFMELEMDPMEE
+1850 YAVNFIEIETDPMEE
-1865 LEMGEEDIENVKKD
+1865 LEIGEDDIENVKKD

-1896 ELEEDEMLYIYYRD
+1896 ELEEDEMLYIYSRD
-1910 DTYNQVKKKSKKAQ
+1910 DAYNQ
-1924 KANKTP
+1924 
-1930 AKIVTPSRITPARNK
+1930 
-1945 AKQFNDDEYI
+1945 
-1955 PSSGRAIKVTPK
+1955 
-1967 VTATKNT
+1967 
-1974 ISPRLNVGRNRRAN
+1974 
-1988 KVLAKAEAVVVDEEG
+1988 
-2003 DGAINVTFKCKPK
+2003 
-2016 SAKANKKVLID
+2016 
-2027 NNVTIPNDESEPAVD
+2027 
-2042 TTPKLVLQQKKGRG
+2042 
-2056 RPSILKQGKGKTPD
+2056 
-2070 KVAAIP
+2070 
-2076 QVPVIISTASPQ
+2076 
-2088 KTVQLSQVQV
+2088 
-2098 QQVQAQIAKAQQNS
+2098 
-2112 ASQPTIAQL
+2112 
-2121 MYQAHQQQPSIQF
+2121 
-2134 ARQSAP
+2134 
-2140 TLPHQLNNTSQLL
+2140 
-2153 SSSQLQHLK
+2153 
-2162 QIISKAA
+2162 
-2169 HTNLAKIAPPKA
+2169 
-2181 NPAGVVQVGQQNLV
+2181 
-2195 QQLNVKSAQNQPA
+2195 
-2208 IQLVGQTSVIPQ
+2208 
-2220 PQTVAVSPQVA
+2220 
-2231 QIVSQGPGQT
+2231 
-2241 IQYITQPTQVAT
+2241 
-2253 PRPVQAIQQVV
+2253 
-2264 SRNSAGQPTLQFI
+2264 
-2277 KVNASNAQQ
+2277 
-2286 PVLQYVNTSAGTAGQ
+2286 
-2301 VRIQNTAP
+2301 
-2309 QNQQGVVFLQLGGG
+2309 
-2323 KAIPVSLSQGSPL
+2323 
-2336 SVPMARLVTSRNV
+2336 
-2349 ANGNQKVAHVVQQNA
+2349 
-2364 IPQQY
+2364 
-2369 IARNI
+2369 
-2374 QPTRISAPISRFQ
+2374 
-2387 TAAAA
+2387 
-2392 SQSNPAPPVSSPQ
+2392 
-2405 PSNLPTVVQQARYR
+2405 
-2419 IPKISQQQPKE
+2419 
-2430 NPVPS
+2430 
-2435 TPPTSSPFWNPNLV
+2435 
-2449 IRTRKAA
+2449 
-2456 AQPGVSREEVEQG
+2456 
-2469 ETSDNLPFVIGKPNP
+2469 
-2484 PTPQTS
+2484 
-2490 TNGGSPNQFISLL
+2490 
-2503 RAGVASGQ
+2503 
-2511 VSNVVIKQNAIIS
+2511 
-2524 SQGMVVTSQANSET
+2524 
-2538 QVTTNGPLANQVN
+2538 
-2551 DVSVFLSDVDQEK
+2551 VFLSDIDQEK
-2564 MPLWA
+2564 MPMWA

-2580 YLDQSL
+2580 YIDQSL

-2640 SAQLLKIRREHKQ
+2640 TAQLLKIRREHKQ

-2665 PPIVKPNVDTSDHPE
+2665 PPIVKPNADSSDHPE

-2697 DVPLNLLVVSPA
+2697 DVPLNLMVVSPA

-2777 SQLYIQDNNQAVTML
+2777 SQLHIQDNSQAVTML

-2804 GKRPPPLKQTLV
+2804 AKRPPPLKQTLV

-2823 KHATVLSENNINYDQ
+2823 KHASVLSENNINYDQ

-2859 NQAAAQ
+2859 NQVAAQ

-2871 LAAQRSVVQ
+2871 LTVQRTGAQG
-2880 TATTTGTTVV
+2880 TATTGTTVV
-2890 QQTTTSVAVAPV
+2890 HQTTPSMTVTSVAQPV
-2902 AQPIQ
+2902 Q
-2907 TAVVSSAVLQT
+2907 TAVVSSTVLT
-2918 GVVQKAAAVGQVAVT
+2918 GVVQKAAIGQVSVSLP
-2933 RTATGNIVVNTQ
+2933 RTASGNIVVNTQ

-2957 RMSQQATVASIA
+2957 RMSQQATSIA
-2969 QPATVTVAGA
+2969 QPATVTVAGSL
-2979 ITPANIR
+2979 TPANIR
-2986 AQRTAAPLTIQ
+2986 TQRTAAPLTIQ

-3003 SQPQTQVTTSIA
+3003 SQPQVTTSIS
-3015 TGPQVARTQLQTTV
+3015 TGQQVARPQLQTTV
-3029 TGAQLATVQRTNTGQ
+3029 TGAQLAAVQRSSTGQ
-3044 QLTQQTVTKNLT
+3044 QLTQQTVTRNLT
-3056 PQQLLQLQQRQQ
+3056 PQQLQQLQQRQQ
-3068 NLINQQKMQQQQVQ
+3068 NLINQQKLQS
-3082 QQQQLRMQKLNLT
+3082 QQQLRMQKLNLT
-3095 QQQLKQLQQQGRA
+3095 QQQLKQLQQQQQGRGP
-3108 QKTVIAQQLVTGV
+3108 KVIASGLV
-3121 GQLTA
+3121 GQLTS
-3126 AQLIPQAQVQHIT
+3126 IPAQVQHIT
-3139 QSATVA
+3139 QSASVA
-3145 GTSGTLVKTVSAPGI
+3145 GTSGTQLVKTVSAPVGGVQI

-3175 GVVGKSATVS
+3175 GVIGKAASVS
-3185 QIPQA
+3185 QLPQA
-3190 KIQHIQQIQQQ
+3190 KIQHIQQIQQIRQ
-3201 MRHQLKQPQK
+3201 QQGIKQPQK
-3211 ITSVGQQVAKG
+3211 ITSVGQQVGKG

-3234 QPASGATGRHLTY
+3234 QPASGSGGRHLTY

-3272 TQSQQPTGQMVTK
+3272 TQSQQPQGQMVTK
-3285 VLPTSAVPTTHLQT
+3285 VLGSSAVPTTHLQT

-3319 AQPVATSISLTG
+3319 AQPTASTISITG
-3331 VGGQAGKPLTV
+3331 VGSQAGKPLTV
-3342 TTVAQDASTG
+3342 NTVAQDGSTG
-3352 TTIQVQPATAATQ
+3352 TTIQVQPSPSATQ
-3365 QGSQTTTQQLIPQTQ
+3365 LGSQTTTQQLIPQQ
-3380 VVQQVPVASHTP
+3380 MVQQVSVTSHTA

-3404 VTPGSIQQVQAGN
+3404 VTPGTIQQVQSGN
-3417 VAQAVSA
+3417 IAQVVSA
-3424 TPTAVTLTITPAAQS
+3424 TPTAVTVTITPAAQS
-3439 VPSTGTLIQQP
+3439 NLGTGTLLQQP
-3450 VVVTQAVQATSQ
+3450 VVVTQATTQ

-3479 STTVTIASAVQSST
+3479 TTTLTVASAVQSLS
-3493 QSQQTT
+3493 QPQQTQAT
-3499 PGSAKPAAPYAMR
+3499 PCAAKPSAPYAMR

>member
-1 MSNQTPKSTSSLVG
+1 MSNQTVKNTSSLLG
-15 ASSSAS
+15 ASSSTPAS
-21 VSTSRAPMDSKP
+21 SNRSSIDSKP
-33 PALNLTF
+33 TALNLTF
-40 PNLTALGNQTGPSPK
+40 PNLTALANQSGPSPK
-55 KKIKL
+55 KKVKL
-60 EEKPAATHEIA
+60 EEMPATTQEIA

-98 MFFLQN
+98 MYFLQN

-109 DFLAWKKRPTPQL
+109 DFHGWKKRPTPQL
-122 VHFLKSGSLDSDDE
+122 VQFLKSGCLDSDDE

-155 GSNVPLATPVAISTT
+155 GSNIPLATPVAISTT

-182 GFDPRRP
+182 GFDLRRP

-195 IFGHVQHLSQPPTIL
+195 IFGHVQHLSQTPTIV
-210 PILQAGPIILPGTG
+210 PILQASPIILPGS
-224 AVTTDSLAAK
+224 VTADSITSKSAIQAIPQAK
-234 STTQSVPA
+234 TVNTT
-242 QKIVTTTSMTTVTL
+242 IVTTVASSTV
-256 ATPLSMPQLH
+256 SMPQLH
-266 SHLAKAITDSKPPAA
+266 SHLAKAITENKSSVV
-281 QTSST
+281 QTSLTVSAVVTSSPKITAST
-286 KSNVTAAS
+286 
-294 PIVSVSTPVVKTT
+294 SVLQTT

-312 SPNVQQP
+312 SPSLQQSKVP
-319 KTPTI
+319 II
-324 SGVYDGAPGVGTQ
+324 SGVYDGTPGVGTQ
-337 EAIVERAKQEAQV
+337 EAIVKRAKQEAQV
-350 MQRVSEL
+350 MQRVAEL

-365 RRLPKVQEPPRNK
+365 RKLPKVQESPRNK

-390 LAADFAQE
+390 LAADFTQE

-419 LEQKEIRAEKEE
+419 LEQREIKAEKEE
-431 GLKLKKI
+431 ALKLKKI
-438 ASQMAKQIREFWTNI
+438 ASQLAKQVREFWSNI

-493 GLKKEGTSIGSGSNV
+493 GLKKEGGSLGSGSNV
-508 ATPAHSDAG
+508 VTPSHSDVG
-517 DEEFRPAKEDE
+517 DDEFKPLKDDV

-535 EKEEAEQDPL
+535 EREEAELDQL
-545 NTKAELDALQKESE
+545 NSKAELDALQKESE
-559 LPFEELL
+559 LPIEELL
-566 KTLPKEVLENP
+566 KTLPKEVLEHP
-577 VPVHSDEADE
+577 ISESSDKD
-587 EDKKDT
+587 DKKDT
-593 EFKATED
+593 EFKMTED
-600 EKDEEDT
+600 EEKDEEET
-607 IAEQEK
+607 IAEQENY
-613 HEKKIDYS
+613 EKRIDYS
-621 KELSDLKDENEMTME
+621 KELIDLKDEGEMTMK
-636 ELYQKYAG
+636 ELYEKYAG

-650 EMPEEEEDSED
+650 EIPEEEGDSGD
-661 EDSDDD
+661 EDS
-667 EEEEDESEEE
+667 SQEEE
-677 EEEEEDEESMEE
+677 EEEEESDEDEEEE
-689 ESTEK
+689 EILEEDEK
-694 DDVGLEFLTQKDE
+694 EDIGLEFLTKKDD
-707 DSKSQGDF
+707 DSKSMGDF
-715 DQEGPG
+715 DQDGPG
-721 KEITDIAAQAQ
+721 KDISDIAAQAQ

-755 HTLRE
+755 HSLRE
-760 YQHVGLNWLATMYE
+760 YQHVGLDWLATMYE

-803 KGIWGP
+803 KSIWGP

-835 LTYYGS
+835 LTYYGT

-899 QTLLNFSS
+899 QTLLNFQS

-940 REFKEW
+940 KEFKEW

-963 SLIKRLHKVL
+963 NLIKRLHKVL
-973 RPFLLRRLKKDVE
+973 RPFLLRRLKQDVE

-1016 KTKETLASGHF
+1016 KTKETLATGHF

-1054 PFKTEGID
+1054 PFKTEGIN
-1062 YFVPSLVLNCLN
+1062 YCVPSLVLNCLN
-1074 YDPFK
+1074 YNPFK
-1079 DIDLHSLYPSLA
+1079 EIDLHSLYPCLA
-1091 DMELN
+1091 EMELN

-1102 HRVKKLQTPR
+1102 HRVKKLQIKKT
-1112 VLIEEIDS
+1112 LIEEIHS
-1120 QEEPPSRPPTGKL
+1120 QPEDYSRPPCGKL
-1133 KPVIFKGIAPV
+1133 KQVVLK
-1144 QPTGRASPT
+1144 TGRASPSAT
-1153 TSEKS
+1153 GRS
-1158 TPASPAVQ
+1158 SPDSPVQ
-1166 SAMKTETVNGIQV
+1166 TGLKTETANGVPIKNIQ
-1179 ENAHTPVTNAT
+1179 TPGLSALPAT
-1190 ATVQPPVKVL
+1190 SSLSTSKVQA
-1200 GQSAG
+1200 QSVG

-1252 IATSTP
+1252 IATSSP

-1271 SSVQALSVAT
+1271 SSVQALSVTTTT
-1281 TSSTVVN
+1281 TSSYVVN
-1288 GPPTIT
+1288 GPPIIT

-1313 TTPAVQLPSS
+1313 TTPAVQLPSITS
-1323 TTIVTGARPVMRVS
+1323 AGVASRPVMRVS
-1337 PLSSIAPVTSTQ
+1337 PLSSQAPNSTTK
-1349 DPSVSKPSTAQVTTT
+1349 DSSVSKLSRAEVTTT
-1364 MSHSSTKMSVLD
+1364 TVSLGSKTSVLLCD
-1376 CENLHNKSSRFYME
+1376 DVRYKSSPFYME
-1390 SLTSKLQDLRK
+1390 SLTSKLQKLRE
-1401 QKLEYIAKVNKRR
+1401 QKLDFLAKINKRR
-1414 CECKPVY
+1414 CECRPVY
-1421 GQDLCDAVDV
+1421 GEDLCNAVDA

-1436 KTSVKD
+1436 KTSVKN
-1442 NTWKGLGMAYCR
+1442 NTWKGLGMAYCH
-1454 NVKCWRNPNHP
+1454 NMKSWRNPNHP

-1479 HSPMD
+1479 NSPMEF
-1484 YLCELKDILSRFV
+1484 LQQMNDILTRFV

-1515 SPSYLNQQRRTEF
+1515 SPSYLSEQRRTEF

-1534 SPQTECLHQISS
+1534 SSQTDSLHLISS
-1546 RMSVQFPELRL
+1546 KMTVQFPELRL

-1564 LQTMDILLR
+1564 LQVMDILLR
-1573 QLKSENHRVLI
+1573 QLKSGSHRVLI

-1596 AFLNFHGHRYLRLD
+1596 AFLNYHGHRYLRLD

-1615 DQRQFLMDRFNA
+1615 EQRQFLMERFNA

-1725 IQELFTEPSGLQSLA
+1725 IHELFTEPSGLESLA
-1740 DEITENEKVKETV
+1740 DEISKKEKSKEEV
-1753 TEMKEE
+1753 TEKSEE
-1759 TKAGGDAK
+1759 TNAGGDAV
-1767 EENMVQSEKNVMAQ
+1767 EEYRVQSEKNIMAQ

-1795 QAVDLV
+1795 QATDLV

-1813 ENIPWDERE
+1813 EDIPWDERE

-1850 YAVNFMELEMDPMEE
+1850 YAVNFIEIETDPMEE
-1865 LEMGEEDIENVKKD
+1865 LEIGEDDIENVKKD

-1896 ELEEDEMLYIYYRD
+1896 ELEEDEMLYIYSRD
-1910 DTYNQVKKKSKKAQ
+1910 DAYNQ
-1924 KANKTP
+1924 
-1930 AKIVTPSRITPARNK
+1930 
-1945 AKQFNDDEYI
+1945 
-1955 PSSGRAIKVTPK
+1955 
-1967 VTATKNT
+1967 
-1974 ISPRLNVGRNRRAN
+1974 
-1988 KVLAKAEAVVVDEEG
+1988 
-2003 DGAINVTFKCKPK
+2003 
-2016 SAKANKKVLID
+2016 
-2027 NNVTIPNDESEPAVD
+2027 
-2042 TTPKLVLQQKKGRG
+2042 
-2056 RPSILKQGKGKTPD
+2056 
-2070 KVAAIP
+2070 
-2076 QVPVIISTASPQ
+2076 
-2088 KTVQLSQVQV
+2088 
-2098 QQVQAQIAKAQQNS
+2098 
-2112 ASQPTIAQL
+2112 
-2121 MYQAHQQQPSIQF
+2121 
-2134 ARQSAP
+2134 
-2140 TLPHQLNNTSQLL
+2140 
-2153 SSSQLQHLK
+2153 
-2162 QIISKAA
+2162 
-2169 HTNLAKIAPPKA
+2169 
-2181 NPAGVVQVGQQNLV
+2181 
-2195 QQLNVKSAQNQPA
+2195 
-2208 IQLVGQTSVIPQ
+2208 
-2220 PQTVAVSPQVA
+2220 
-2231 QIVSQGPGQT
+2231 
-2241 IQYITQPTQVAT
+2241 
-2253 PRPVQAIQQVV
+2253 
-2264 SRNSAGQPTLQFI
+2264 
-2277 KVNASNAQQ
+2277 
-2286 PVLQYVNTSAGTAGQ
+2286 
-2301 VRIQNTAP
+2301 
-2309 QNQQGVVFLQLGGG
+2309 
-2323 KAIPVSLSQGSPL
+2323 
-2336 SVPMARLVTSRNV
+2336 
-2349 ANGNQKVAHVVQQNA
+2349 
-2364 IPQQY
+2364 
-2369 IARNI
+2369 
-2374 QPTRISAPISRFQ
+2374 
-2387 TAAAA
+2387 
-2392 SQSNPAPPVSSPQ
+2392 
-2405 PSNLPTVVQQARYR
+2405 
-2419 IPKISQQQPKE
+2419 
-2430 NPVPS
+2430 
-2435 TPPTSSPFWNPNLV
+2435 
-2449 IRTRKAA
+2449 
-2456 AQPGVSREEVEQG
+2456 
-2469 ETSDNLPFVIGKPNP
+2469 
-2484 PTPQTS
+2484 
-2490 TNGGSPNQFISLL
+2490 
-2503 RAGVASGQ
+2503 
-2511 VSNVVIKQNAIIS
+2511 
-2524 SQGMVVTSQANSET
+2524 
-2538 QVTTNGPLANQVN
+2538 
-2551 DVSVFLSDVDQEK
+2551 VFLSDIDQEK
-2564 MPLWA
+2564 MPMWA

-2580 YLDQSL
+2580 YIDQSL

-2640 SAQLLKIRREHKQ
+2640 TAQLLKIRREHKQ

-2665 PPIVKPNVDTSDHPE
+2665 PPIVKPNADSSDHPE

-2697 DVPLNLLVVSPA
+2697 DVPLNLMVVSPA

-2777 SQLYIQDNNQAVTML
+2777 SQLHIQDNSQAVTML

-2804 GKRPPPLKQTLV
+2804 AKRPPPLKQTLV

-2823 KHATVLSENNINYDQ
+2823 KHASVLSENNINYDQ

-2859 NQAAAQ
+2859 NQVAAQ

-2871 LAAQRSVVQ
+2871 LTVQRTGAQG
-2880 TATTTGTTVV
+2880 TATTGTTVV
-2890 QQTTTSVAVAPV
+2890 HQTTPSMTVTSVAQPV
-2902 AQPIQ
+2902 Q
-2907 TAVVSSAVLQT
+2907 TAVVSSTVLT
-2918 GVVQKAAAVGQVAVT
+2918 GVVQKAAIGQVSVSLP
-2933 RTATGNIVVNTQ
+2933 RTASGNIVVNTQ

-2957 RMSQQATVASIA
+2957 RMSQQATSIA
-2969 QPATVTVAGA
+2969 QPATVTVAGSL
-2979 ITPANIR
+2979 TPANIR
-2986 AQRTAAPLTIQ
+2986 TQRTAAPLTIQ

-3003 SQPQTQVTTSIA
+3003 SQPQVTTSIS
-3015 TGPQVARTQLQTTV
+3015 TGQQVARPQLQTTV
-3029 TGAQLATVQRTNTGQ
+3029 TGAQLAAVQRSSTGQ
-3044 QLTQQTVTKNLT
+3044 QLTQQTVTRNLT
-3056 PQQLLQLQQRQQ
+3056 PQQLQQLQQRQQ
-3068 NLINQQKMQQQQVQ
+3068 NLINQQKLQS
-3082 QQQQLRMQKLNLT
+3082 QQQLRMQKLNLT
-3095 QQQLKQLQQQGRA
+3095 QQQLKQLQQQQQGRGP
-3108 QKTVIAQQLVTGV
+3108 KVIASGLV
-3121 GQLTA
+3121 GQLTS
-3126 AQLIPQAQVQHIT
+3126 IPAQVQHIT
-3139 QSATVA
+3139 QSASVA
-3145 GTSGTLVKTVSAPGI
+3145 GTSGTQLVKTVSAPVGGVQI

-3175 GVVGKSATVS
+3175 GVIGKAASVS
-3185 QIPQA
+3185 QLPQA
-3190 KIQHIQQIQQQ
+3190 KIQHIQQIQQIRQ
-3201 MRHQLKQPQK
+3201 QQGIKQPQK
-3211 ITSVGQQVAKG
+3211 ITSVGQQVGKG

-3234 QPASGATGRHLTY
+3234 QPASGSGGRHLTY

-3272 TQSQQPTGQMVTK
+3272 TQSQQPQGQMVTK
-3285 VLPTSAVPTTHLQT
+3285 VLGSSAVPTTHLQT

-3319 AQPVATSISLTG
+3319 AQPTASTISITG
-3331 VGGQAGKPLTV
+3331 VGSQAGKPLTV
-3342 TTVAQDASTG
+3342 NTVAQDGSTG
-3352 TTIQVQPATAATQ
+3352 TTIQVQPSPSATQ
-3365 QGSQTTTQQLIPQTQ
+3365 LGSQTTTQQLIPQQ
-3380 VVQQVPVASHTP
+3380 MVQQVSVTSHTA

-3404 VTPGSIQQVQAGN
+3404 VTPGTIQQVQSGN
-3417 VAQAVSA
+3417 IAQVVSA
-3424 TPTAVTLTITPAAQS
+3424 TPTAVTVTITPAAQS
-3439 VPSTGTLIQQP
+3439 NLGTGTLLQQP
-3450 VVVTQAVQATSQ
+3450 VVVTQATTQ

-3479 STTVTIASAVQSST
+3479 TTTLTVASAVQSLS
-3493 QSQQTT
+3493 QPQQTQAT
-3499 PGSAKPAAPYAMR
+3499 PCAAKPSAPYAMR

>member
-1 MSNQTPKSTSSLVG
+1 MQNDERQMAEEQHQNMDGSNVVFQAGVPQTVLVHHVHSTQQQLLNKSDAYISDVDELQRPTQGSATQGERSSTVGTGTIHHIGQSPSSGGQSSRPNLPQQHIVTMSNQTPKSTSSLAG
-15 ASSSAS
+15 GSSSAA
-21 VSTSRAPMDSKP
+21 VSSSRASVDSKP

-40 PNLTALGNQTGPSPK
+40 PNLTALANQSGPSPK

-136 EESSLE
+136 EEGSLE

-176 ALNQQA
+176 ALNQQ

-195 IFGHVQHLSQPPTIL
+195 IFGHVQHLTQPPTIL
-210 PILQAGPIILPGTG
+210 PILQAAPIILPGTG
-224 AVTTDSLAAK
+224 AVSTDSLATK

-242 QKIVTTTSMTTVTL
+242 QRIVTTSVTTVTL
-256 ATPLSMPQLH
+256 STPLTMPQLH
-266 SHLAKAITDSKPPAA
+266 SHLAKAITDSKPPTA

-286 KSNVTAAS
+286 KSTVTAAS
-294 PIVSVSTPVVKTT
+294 PIVSVTTAVKTT

-312 SPNVQQP
+312 SPSVQQP

-365 RRLPKVQEPPRNK
+365 RKLPKVQEPPRNK

-577 VPVHSDEADE
+577 VPVPSDEADE
-587 EDKKDT
+587 EDKKDK

-621 KELSDLKDENEMTME
+621 KELDDLKDESEMTME
-636 ELYQKYAG
+636 ELYRKYAG

-650 EMPEEEEDSED
+650 EMPEEEEEDSEE
-661 EDSDDD
+661 EDSDD

-677 EEEEEDEESMEE
+677 EEEEEEEESMEE

-694 DDVGLEFLTQKDE
+694 DDVGLEFLTKKDE

-1054 PFKTEGID
+1054 PFKTEGIN
-1062 YFVPSLVLNCLN
+1062 YFVPSLVLNCLD

-1079 DIDLHSLYPSLA
+1079 DVDLHSLYPSLA

-1120 QEEPPSRPPTGKL
+1120 HQEPPSRPRSGKL
-1133 KPVIFKGIAPV
+1133 KPVVFKGIAPV
-1144 QPTGRASPT
+1144 QPTGRITPT
-1153 TSEKS
+1153 TSDRT
-1158 TPASPAVQ
+1158 TPASTAVQ
-1166 SAMKTETVNGIQV
+1166 SALKTETVNGVQV
-1179 ENAHTPVTNAT
+1179 ENTQTPVTNT
-1190 ATVQPPVKVL
+1190 SATVQPPAKVVA
-1200 GQSAG
+1200 QPAG

-1323 TTIVTGARPVMRVS
+1323 STIVTGARPVMRVS
-1337 PLSSIAPVTSTQ
+1337 PLSSVAPVTSNQ

-1376 CENLHNKSSRFYME
+1376 CENLHNKSSRFYMA

-1401 QKLEYIAKVNKRR
+1401 QKLEYIAKINKRR

-1497 FVTPSIVSP
+1497 FVTPPIVSP

-1534 SPQTECLHQISS
+1534 SPKTECLHQISS
-1546 RMSVQFPELRL
+1546 RMTVQFPELRL

-1740 DEITENEKVKETV
+1740 DEITESEKVKETV
-1753 TEMKEE
+1753 TELKED

-1910 DTYNQVKKKSKKAQ
+1910 DTYNQ
-1924 KANKTP
+1924 
-1930 AKIVTPSRITPARNK
+1930 
-1945 AKQFNDDEYI
+1945 
-1955 PSSGRAIKVTPK
+1955 
-1967 VTATKNT
+1967 
-1974 ISPRLNVGRNRRAN
+1974 
-1988 KVLAKAEAVVVDEEG
+1988 
-2003 DGAINVTFKCKPK
+2003 
-2016 SAKANKKVLID
+2016 
-2027 NNVTIPNDESEPAVD
+2027 
-2042 TTPKLVLQQKKGRG
+2042 
-2056 RPSILKQGKGKTPD
+2056 
-2070 KVAAIP
+2070 
-2076 QVPVIISTASPQ
+2076 
-2088 KTVQLSQVQV
+2088 
-2098 QQVQAQIAKAQQNS
+2098 
-2112 ASQPTIAQL
+2112 
-2121 MYQAHQQQPSIQF
+2121 
-2134 ARQSAP
+2134 
-2140 TLPHQLNNTSQLL
+2140 
-2153 SSSQLQHLK
+2153 
-2162 QIISKAA
+2162 
-2169 HTNLAKIAPPKA
+2169 
-2181 NPAGVVQVGQQNLV
+2181 
-2195 QQLNVKSAQNQPA
+2195 
-2208 IQLVGQTSVIPQ
+2208 
-2220 PQTVAVSPQVA
+2220 
-2231 QIVSQGPGQT
+2231 
-2241 IQYITQPTQVAT
+2241 
-2253 PRPVQAIQQVV
+2253 
-2264 SRNSAGQPTLQFI
+2264 
-2277 KVNASNAQQ
+2277 
-2286 PVLQYVNTSAGTAGQ
+2286 
-2301 VRIQNTAP
+2301 
-2309 QNQQGVVFLQLGGG
+2309 
-2323 KAIPVSLSQGSPL
+2323 
-2336 SVPMARLVTSRNV
+2336 
-2349 ANGNQKVAHVVQQNA
+2349 
-2364 IPQQY
+2364 
-2369 IARNI
+2369 
-2374 QPTRISAPISRFQ
+2374 
-2387 TAAAA
+2387 
-2392 SQSNPAPPVSSPQ
+2392 
-2405 PSNLPTVVQQARYR
+2405 
-2419 IPKISQQQPKE
+2419 
-2430 NPVPS
+2430 
-2435 TPPTSSPFWNPNLV
+2435 
-2449 IRTRKAA
+2449 
-2456 AQPGVSREEVEQG
+2456 
-2469 ETSDNLPFVIGKPNP
+2469 
-2484 PTPQTS
+2484 
-2490 TNGGSPNQFISLL
+2490 
-2503 RAGVASGQ
+2503 
-2511 VSNVVIKQNAIIS
+2511 
-2524 SQGMVVTSQANSET
+2524 
-2538 QVTTNGPLANQVN
+2538 
-2551 DVSVFLSDVDQEK
+2551 VFLSDVDQEK

-2880 TATTTGTTVV
+2880 TAATTGTTVV

-2907 TAVVSSAVLQT
+2907 TAVVSSAVLT

-3015 TGPQVARTQLQTTV
+3015 SGPQVARTQLQTTV

-3175 GVVGKSATVS
+3175 GIVGKSATVS

-3201 MRHQLKQPQK
+3201 MRHQLTKQPQK
-3211 ITSVGQQVAKG
+3211 ITSVGQPVGKG

-3234 QPASGATGRHLTY
+3234 QPASGATRQHLTY

-3319 AQPVATSISLTG
+3319 AQPAATSISLTG

-3352 TTIQVQPATAATQ
+3352 TTIQVQPATTGTQ

-3380 VVQQVPVASHTP
+3380 VVQQVPLASHTP

-3417 VAQAVSA
+3417 IAQAVSA

-3439 VPSTGTLIQQP
+3439 APSTGTLIQQP

-3479 STTVTIASAVQSST
+3479 TTTVTVASAVQSST

>member
-1 MSNQTPKSTSSLVG
+1 MSNQTVKNTSSLLG
-15 ASSSAS
+15 ASSSTPAS
-21 VSTSRAPMDSKP
+21 SNRSSIDSKP
-33 PALNLTF
+33 TALNLTF
-40 PNLTALGNQTGPSPK
+40 PNLTALANQSGPSPK
-55 KKIKL
+55 KKVKL
-60 EEKPAATHEIA
+60 EEMPATTQEIA

-98 MFFLQN
+98 MYFLQN

-109 DFLAWKKRPTPQL
+109 DFHGWKKRPTPQL
-122 VHFLKSGSLDSDDE
+122 VQFLKSGCLDSDDE

-155 GSNVPLATPVAISTT
+155 GSNIPLATPVAISTT

-182 GFDPRRP
+182 GFDLRRP

-195 IFGHVQHLSQPPTIL
+195 IFGHVQHLSQTPTIV
-210 PILQAGPIILPGTG
+210 PILQASPIILPGS
-224 AVTTDSLAAK
+224 VTADSITSKSAIQAIPQAK
-234 STTQSVPA
+234 TVNTT
-242 QKIVTTTSMTTVTL
+242 IVTTVASSTV
-256 ATPLSMPQLH
+256 SMPQLH
-266 SHLAKAITDSKPPAA
+266 SHLAKAITENKSSVV
-281 QTSST
+281 QTSLTVSAVVTSSPKITAST
-286 KSNVTAAS
+286 
-294 PIVSVSTPVVKTT
+294 SVLQTT

-312 SPNVQQP
+312 SPSLQQSKVP
-319 KTPTI
+319 II
-324 SGVYDGAPGVGTQ
+324 SGVYDGTPGVGTQ

-350 MQRVSEL
+350 MQRVAEL

-365 RRLPKVQEPPRNK
+365 RKLPKVQESPRNK

-390 LAADFAQE
+390 LAADFTQE

-419 LEQKEIRAEKEE
+419 LEQREIKAEKEE
-431 GLKLKKI
+431 ALKLKKI
-438 ASQMAKQIREFWTNI
+438 ASQLAKQVREFWSNI

-493 GLKKEGTSIGSGSNV
+493 GLKKEGGSLGSGSNV
-508 ATPAHSDAG
+508 VTPSHSDVG
-517 DEEFRPAKEDE
+517 DDEFKPLKDDV

-535 EKEEAEQDPL
+535 EREEAELDQL
-545 NTKAELDALQKESE
+545 NSKAELDALQKESE
-559 LPFEELL
+559 LPIEELL
-566 KTLPKEVLENP
+566 KTLPKEVLEHP
-577 VPVHSDEADE
+577 ISESSDKD
-587 EDKKDT
+587 DKKDT
-593 EFKATED
+593 EFKMTED
-600 EKDEEDT
+600 EEKDEEET
-607 IAEQEK
+607 IAEQENY
-613 HEKKIDYS
+613 EKRIDYS
-621 KELSDLKDENEMTME
+621 KELIDLKDEGEMTMK
-636 ELYQKYAG
+636 ELYEKYAG

-650 EMPEEEEDSED
+650 EIPEEEGDSGD
-661 EDSDDD
+661 EDS
-667 EEEEDESEEE
+667 SQEEE
-677 EEEEEDEESMEE
+677 EEEEEESDEDEEEE
-689 ESTEK
+689 EILEEDEK
-694 DDVGLEFLTQKDE
+694 EDIGLEFLTKKDD
-707 DSKSQGDF
+707 DSKSMGDF
-715 DQEGPG
+715 DQDGPG
-721 KEITDIAAQAQ
+721 KDISDIAAQAQ

-755 HTLRE
+755 HSLRE
-760 YQHVGLNWLATMYE
+760 YQHVGLDWLATMYE

-803 KGIWGP
+803 KSIWGP

-835 LTYYGS
+835 LTYYGT

-899 QTLLNFSS
+899 QTLLNFQS

-940 REFKEW
+940 KEFKEW

-963 SLIKRLHKVL
+963 NLIKRLHKVL
-973 RPFLLRRLKKDVE
+973 RPFLLRRLKQDVE

-1016 KTKETLASGHF
+1016 KTKETLATGHF

-1054 PFKTEGID
+1054 PFKTEGIN
-1062 YFVPSLVLNCLN
+1062 YCVPSLVLNCLN
-1074 YDPFK
+1074 YNPFK
-1079 DIDLHSLYPSLA
+1079 EIDLHSLYPCLA
-1091 DMELN
+1091 EMELN

-1102 HRVKKLQTPR
+1102 HRVKKLQIKKT
-1112 VLIEEIDS
+1112 LIEEIHS
-1120 QEEPPSRPPTGKL
+1120 QPEDYSRPPCGKL
-1133 KPVIFKGIAPV
+1133 KQFVLK
-1144 QPTGRASPT
+1144 TGRASPSAT
-1153 TSEKS
+1153 GRS
-1158 TPASPAVQ
+1158 SPDSPVQ
-1166 SAMKTETVNGIQV
+1166 TGLKTETANGVPIKNIQ
-1179 ENAHTPVTNAT
+1179 TPGLSALPAT
-1190 ATVQPPVKVL
+1190 SSLSTSKVQA
-1200 GQSAG
+1200 QSVG

-1252 IATSTP
+1252 IATSSP

-1271 SSVQALSVAT
+1271 SSVQALSVTTTT
-1281 TSSTVVN
+1281 TSSYVVN
-1288 GPPTIT
+1288 GPPIIT

-1313 TTPAVQLPSS
+1313 TTPAVQLPSITS
-1323 TTIVTGARPVMRVS
+1323 AGVASRPVMRVS
-1337 PLSSIAPVTSTQ
+1337 PLSSQAPNSTTK
-1349 DPSVSKPSTAQVTTT
+1349 DSSVSKLSRAEVTTT
-1364 MSHSSTKMSVLD
+1364 TVSLGSKTSVLLCD
-1376 CENLHNKSSRFYME
+1376 DVRYKSSPFYME
-1390 SLTSKLQDLRK
+1390 SLTSKLQKLRE
-1401 QKLEYIAKVNKRR
+1401 QKLDFLAKINKRR
-1414 CECKPVY
+1414 CECRPVY
-1421 GQDLCDAVDV
+1421 GEDLCNAVDA

-1436 KTSVKD
+1436 KTSVKN
-1442 NTWKGLGMAYCR
+1442 NTWKGLGMAYCH
-1454 NVKCWRNPNHP
+1454 NMKSWRNPNHP

-1479 HSPMD
+1479 HSPMEF
-1484 YLCELKDILSRFV
+1484 LQQMNDILSRFV

-1515 SPSYLNQQRRTEF
+1515 SPSYLSEQRRTEF

-1534 SPQTECLHQISS
+1534 SSQTDSLHLISS
-1546 RMSVQFPELRL
+1546 KMTVQFPELRL

-1564 LQTMDILLR
+1564 LQVMDILLR
-1573 QLKSENHRVLI
+1573 QLKSGSHRVLI

-1596 AFLNFHGHRYLRLD
+1596 AFLNYHGHRYLRLD

-1615 DQRQFLMDRFNA
+1615 EQRQFLMERFNA

-1725 IQELFTEPSGLQSLA
+1725 IHELFTEPSGLESLA
-1740 DEITENEKVKETV
+1740 DEISKKEKSKEEV
-1753 TEMKEE
+1753 TEKSEE
-1759 TKAGGDAK
+1759 TNAGGDAV
-1767 EENMVQSEKNVMAQ
+1767 EEYRVQSEKNIMAQ

-1795 QAVDLV
+1795 QATDLV

-1813 ENIPWDERE
+1813 EDIPWDERE

-1850 YAVNFMELEMDPMEE
+1850 YAVNFIEIETDPMEE
-1865 LEMGEEDIENVKKD
+1865 LEIGEDDIENVKKD

-1896 ELEEDEMLYIYYRD
+1896 ELEEDEMLYIYSRD
-1910 DTYNQVKKKSKKAQ
+1910 DAYNQ
-1924 KANKTP
+1924 
-1930 AKIVTPSRITPARNK
+1930 
-1945 AKQFNDDEYI
+1945 
-1955 PSSGRAIKVTPK
+1955 
-1967 VTATKNT
+1967 
-1974 ISPRLNVGRNRRAN
+1974 
-1988 KVLAKAEAVVVDEEG
+1988 
-2003 DGAINVTFKCKPK
+2003 
-2016 SAKANKKVLID
+2016 
-2027 NNVTIPNDESEPAVD
+2027 
-2042 TTPKLVLQQKKGRG
+2042 
-2056 RPSILKQGKGKTPD
+2056 
-2070 KVAAIP
+2070 
-2076 QVPVIISTASPQ
+2076 
-2088 KTVQLSQVQV
+2088 
-2098 QQVQAQIAKAQQNS
+2098 
-2112 ASQPTIAQL
+2112 
-2121 MYQAHQQQPSIQF
+2121 
-2134 ARQSAP
+2134 
-2140 TLPHQLNNTSQLL
+2140 
-2153 SSSQLQHLK
+2153 
-2162 QIISKAA
+2162 
-2169 HTNLAKIAPPKA
+2169 
-2181 NPAGVVQVGQQNLV
+2181 
-2195 QQLNVKSAQNQPA
+2195 
-2208 IQLVGQTSVIPQ
+2208 
-2220 PQTVAVSPQVA
+2220 
-2231 QIVSQGPGQT
+2231 
-2241 IQYITQPTQVAT
+2241 
-2253 PRPVQAIQQVV
+2253 
-2264 SRNSAGQPTLQFI
+2264 
-2277 KVNASNAQQ
+2277 
-2286 PVLQYVNTSAGTAGQ
+2286 
-2301 VRIQNTAP
+2301 
-2309 QNQQGVVFLQLGGG
+2309 
-2323 KAIPVSLSQGSPL
+2323 
-2336 SVPMARLVTSRNV
+2336 
-2349 ANGNQKVAHVVQQNA
+2349 
-2364 IPQQY
+2364 
-2369 IARNI
+2369 
-2374 QPTRISAPISRFQ
+2374 
-2387 TAAAA
+2387 
-2392 SQSNPAPPVSSPQ
+2392 
-2405 PSNLPTVVQQARYR
+2405 
-2419 IPKISQQQPKE
+2419 
-2430 NPVPS
+2430 
-2435 TPPTSSPFWNPNLV
+2435 
-2449 IRTRKAA
+2449 
-2456 AQPGVSREEVEQG
+2456 
-2469 ETSDNLPFVIGKPNP
+2469 
-2484 PTPQTS
+2484 
-2490 TNGGSPNQFISLL
+2490 
-2503 RAGVASGQ
+2503 
-2511 VSNVVIKQNAIIS
+2511 
-2524 SQGMVVTSQANSET
+2524 
-2538 QVTTNGPLANQVN
+2538 
-2551 DVSVFLSDVDQEK
+2551 VFLSDIDQEK
-2564 MPLWA
+2564 MPMWA

-2580 YLDQSL
+2580 YIDQSL

-2640 SAQLLKIRREHKQ
+2640 TAQLLKIRREHKQ

-2665 PPIVKPNVDTSDHPE
+2665 PPIVKPNADSSDHPE

-2697 DVPLNLLVVSPA
+2697 DVPLNLMVVSPA

-2777 SQLYIQDNNQAVTML
+2777 SQLHIQDNSQAVTML

-2804 GKRPPPLKQTLV
+2804 AKRPPPLKQTLV

-2823 KHATVLSENNINYDQ
+2823 KHASVLSENNINYDQ

-2859 NQAAAQ
+2859 NQVAA

-2871 LAAQRSVVQ
+2871 LTVQRTGAQG
-2880 TATTTGTTVV
+2880 TATTGTTVV
-2890 QQTTTSVAVAPV
+2890 HQTTPSMTVTSVAQPV
-2902 AQPIQ
+2902 Q
-2907 TAVVSSAVLQT
+2907 TAVVSSTVLT
-2918 GVVQKAAAVGQVAVT
+2918 GVVQKAAIGQVSVSLP
-2933 RTATGNIVVNTQ
+2933 RTASGNIVVNTQ

-2957 RMSQQATVASIA
+2957 RMSQQATSIA
-2969 QPATVTVAGA
+2969 QPATVTVAGSL
-2979 ITPANIR
+2979 TPANIR
-2986 AQRTAAPLTIQ
+2986 TQRTAAPLTIQ

-3003 SQPQTQVTTSIA
+3003 SQPQVTTSIS
-3015 TGPQVARTQLQTTV
+3015 TGQQVARPQLQTTV
-3029 TGAQLATVQRTNTGQ
+3029 TGAQLAAVQRSSTGQ
-3044 QLTQQTVTKNLT
+3044 QLTQQTVTRNLT
-3056 PQQLLQLQQRQQ
+3056 PQQLQQLQQRQQ
-3068 NLINQQKMQQQQVQ
+3068 NLINQQKLQS
-3082 QQQQLRMQKLNLT
+3082 QQQLRMQKLNLT
-3095 QQQLKQLQQQGRA
+3095 QQQLKQLQQQQQGRGP
-3108 QKTVIAQQLVTGV
+3108 KVIASGLV
-3121 GQLTA
+3121 GQLTS
-3126 AQLIPQAQVQHIT
+3126 IPAQVQHIT
-3139 QSATVA
+3139 QSASVA
-3145 GTSGTLVKTVSAPGI
+3145 GTSGTQLVKTVSAPVGGVQI

-3175 GVVGKSATVS
+3175 GVIGKAASVS
-3185 QIPQA
+3185 QLPQA
-3190 KIQHIQQIQQQ
+3190 KIQHIQQIQQIRQ
-3201 MRHQLKQPQK
+3201 QQGIKQPQK
-3211 ITSVGQQVAKG
+3211 ITSVGQQVGKG

-3234 QPASGATGRHLTY
+3234 QPASGSGGRHLTY

-3272 TQSQQPTGQMVTK
+3272 TQSQQPQGQMVTK
-3285 VLPTSAVPTTHLQT
+3285 VLGSSAVPTTHLQT

-3319 AQPVATSISLTG
+3319 AQPTASTISITG
-3331 VGGQAGKPLTV
+3331 VGSQAGKPLTV
-3342 TTVAQDASTG
+3342 NTVAQDGSTG
-3352 TTIQVQPATAATQ
+3352 TTIQVQPSPSATQ
-3365 QGSQTTTQQLIPQTQ
+3365 LGSQTTTQQLIPQQ
-3380 VVQQVPVASHTP
+3380 MVQQVSVTSHTA

-3404 VTPGSIQQVQAGN
+3404 VTPGTIQQVQSGN
-3417 VAQAVSA
+3417 IAQVVSA
-3424 TPTAVTLTITPAAQS
+3424 TPTAVTVTITPAAQS
-3439 VPSTGTLIQQP
+3439 NLGTGTLLQQP
-3450 VVVTQAVQATSQ
+3450 VVVTQATTQ

-3479 STTVTIASAVQSST
+3479 TTTLTVASAVQSLS
-3493 QSQQTT
+3493 QPQQTQAT
-3499 PGSAKPAAPYAMR
+3499 PCAAKPSAPYAMR

>member
-1 MSNQTPKSTSSLVG
+1 MSNQTVKNTSSLLG
-15 ASSSAS
+15 ASSSTPAS
-21 VSTSRAPMDSKP
+21 SNRSSIDSKP
-33 PALNLTF
+33 TALNLTF
-40 PNLTALGNQTGPSPK
+40 PNLTALANQSGPSPK
-55 KKIKL
+55 KKVKL
-60 EEKPAATHEIA
+60 EEMPATTQEIA

-98 MFFLQN
+98 MYFLQN

-109 DFLAWKKRPTPQL
+109 DFHGWKKRPTPQL
-122 VHFLKSGSLDSDDE
+122 VQFLKSGCLDSDDE

-155 GSNVPLATPVAISTT
+155 GSNIPLATPVAISTT

-182 GFDPRRP
+182 GFDLRRP

-195 IFGHVQHLSQPPTIL
+195 IFGHVQHLSQTPTIV
-210 PILQAGPIILPGTG
+210 PILQASPIILPGS
-224 AVTTDSLAAK
+224 VTADSITSKSAIQAIPQAK
-234 STTQSVPA
+234 TVNTT
-242 QKIVTTTSMTTVTL
+242 IVTTVASSTV
-256 ATPLSMPQLH
+256 SMPQLH
-266 SHLAKAITDSKPPAA
+266 SHLAKAITENKSSVV
-281 QTSST
+281 QTSLTVSAVVTSSPKITAST
-286 KSNVTAAS
+286 
-294 PIVSVSTPVVKTT
+294 SVLQTT

-312 SPNVQQP
+312 SPSLQQSKVP
-319 KTPTI
+319 II
-324 SGVYDGAPGVGTQ
+324 SGVYDGTPGVGTQ
-337 EAIVERAKQEAQV
+337 EAIVKRAKQEAQV
-350 MQRVSEL
+350 MQRVAEL

-365 RRLPKVQEPPRNK
+365 RKLPKVQESPRNK

-390 LAADFAQE
+390 LAADFTQE

-419 LEQKEIRAEKEE
+419 LEQREIKAEKEE
-431 GLKLKKI
+431 ALKLKKI
-438 ASQMAKQIREFWTNI
+438 ASQLAKQVREFWSNI

-493 GLKKEGTSIGSGSNV
+493 GLKKEGGSLGSGSNV
-508 ATPAHSDAG
+508 VTPSHSDVG
-517 DEEFRPAKEDE
+517 DDEFKPLKDDV

-535 EKEEAEQDPL
+535 EREEAELDQL
-545 NTKAELDALQKESE
+545 NSKAELDALQKESE
-559 LPFEELL
+559 LPIEELL
-566 KTLPKEVLENP
+566 KTLPKEVLEHP
-577 VPVHSDEADE
+577 ISESSDKD
-587 EDKKDT
+587 DKKDT
-593 EFKATED
+593 EFKMTED
-600 EKDEEDT
+600 EEKDEEET
-607 IAEQEK
+607 IAEQENY
-613 HEKKIDYS
+613 EKRIDYS
-621 KELSDLKDENEMTME
+621 KELIDLKDEGEMTMK
-636 ELYQKYAG
+636 ELYEKYAG

-650 EMPEEEEDSED
+650 EIPEEEGDSGD
-661 EDSDDD
+661 EDS
-667 EEEEDESEEE
+667 SQEEE
-677 EEEEEDEESMEE
+677 EEEEESDEDEEEE
-689 ESTEK
+689 EILEEDEK
-694 DDVGLEFLTQKDE
+694 EDIGLEFLTKKDD
-707 DSKSQGDF
+707 DSKSMGDF
-715 DQEGPG
+715 DQDGPG
-721 KEITDIAAQAQ
+721 KDISDIAAQAQ

-755 HTLRE
+755 HSLRE
-760 YQHVGLNWLATMYE
+760 YQHVGLDWLATMYE

-803 KGIWGP
+803 KSIWGP

-835 LTYYGS
+835 LTYYGT

-899 QTLLNFSS
+899 QTLLNFQS

-940 REFKEW
+940 KEFKEW

-963 SLIKRLHKVL
+963 NLIKRLHKVL
-973 RPFLLRRLKKDVE
+973 RPFLLRRLKQDVE

-1016 KTKETLASGHF
+1016 KTKETLATGHF

-1054 PFKTEGID
+1054 PFKTEGIN
-1062 YFVPSLVLNCLN
+1062 YCVPSLVLNCLN
-1074 YDPFK
+1074 YNPFK
-1079 DIDLHSLYPSLA
+1079 EIDLHSLYPCLA
-1091 DMELN
+1091 EMELN

-1102 HRVKKLQTPR
+1102 HRVKKLQIKKT
-1112 VLIEEIDS
+1112 LIEEIHS
-1120 QEEPPSRPPTGKL
+1120 QPEDYSRPPCGKL
-1133 KPVIFKGIAPV
+1133 KQVVLK
-1144 QPTGRASPT
+1144 TGRASPSAT
-1153 TSEKS
+1153 GRS
-1158 TPASPAVQ
+1158 SPDSPVQ
-1166 SAMKTETVNGIQV
+1166 TGLKTETANGVPIKNIQ
-1179 ENAHTPVTNAT
+1179 TPGLSALPAT
-1190 ATVQPPVKVL
+1190 SSLSTSKVQA
-1200 GQSAG
+1200 QSVG

-1252 IATSTP
+1252 IATSSP

-1271 SSVQALSVAT
+1271 SSVQALSVTTTT
-1281 TSSTVVN
+1281 TSSYVVN
-1288 GPPTIT
+1288 GPPIIT

-1313 TTPAVQLPSS
+1313 TTPAVQLPSITS
-1323 TTIVTGARPVMRVS
+1323 AGVASRPVMRVS
-1337 PLSSIAPVTSTQ
+1337 PLSSQAPNSTTK
-1349 DPSVSKPSTAQVTTT
+1349 DSSVSKLSRAEVTTT
-1364 MSHSSTKMSVLD
+1364 TVSLGSKTSVLLCD
-1376 CENLHNKSSRFYME
+1376 DVRYKSSPFYME
-1390 SLTSKLQDLRK
+1390 SLTSKLQKLRE
-1401 QKLEYIAKVNKRR
+1401 QKLDFLAKINKRR
-1414 CECKPVY
+1414 CECRPVY
-1421 GQDLCDAVDV
+1421 GEDLCNAVDA

-1436 KTSVKD
+1436 KTSVKN
-1442 NTWKGLGMAYCR
+1442 NTWKGLGMAYCH
-1454 NVKCWRNPNHP
+1454 NMKSWRNPNHP

-1479 HSPMD
+1479 NSPMEF
-1484 YLCELKDILSRFV
+1484 LQQMNDILTRFV

-1515 SPSYLNQQRRTEF
+1515 SPSYLSEQRRTEF

-1534 SPQTECLHQISS
+1534 SSQTDSLHLISS
-1546 RMSVQFPELRL
+1546 KMTVQFPELRL

-1564 LQTMDILLR
+1564 LQVMDILLR
-1573 QLKSENHRVLI
+1573 QLKSGSHRVLI

-1596 AFLNFHGHRYLRLD
+1596 AFLNYHGHRYLRLD

-1615 DQRQFLMDRFNA
+1615 EQRQFLMERFNA

-1725 IQELFTEPSGLQSLA
+1725 IHELFTEPSGLESLA
-1740 DEITENEKVKETV
+1740 DEISKKEKSKEEV
-1753 TEMKEE
+1753 TEKSEE
-1759 TKAGGDAK
+1759 TNAGGDAV
-1767 EENMVQSEKNVMAQ
+1767 EEYRVQSEKNIMAQ

-1795 QAVDLV
+1795 QATDLV

-1813 ENIPWDERE
+1813 EDIPWDERE

-1850 YAVNFMELEMDPMEE
+1850 YAVNFIEIETDPMEE
-1865 LEMGEEDIENVKKD
+1865 LEIGEDDIENVKKD

-1896 ELEEDEMLYIYYRD
+1896 ELEEDEMLYIYSRD
-1910 DTYNQVKKKSKKAQ
+1910 DAYNQ
-1924 KANKTP
+1924 
-1930 AKIVTPSRITPARNK
+1930 
-1945 AKQFNDDEYI
+1945 
-1955 PSSGRAIKVTPK
+1955 
-1967 VTATKNT
+1967 
-1974 ISPRLNVGRNRRAN
+1974 
-1988 KVLAKAEAVVVDEEG
+1988 
-2003 DGAINVTFKCKPK
+2003 
-2016 SAKANKKVLID
+2016 
-2027 NNVTIPNDESEPAVD
+2027 
-2042 TTPKLVLQQKKGRG
+2042 
-2056 RPSILKQGKGKTPD
+2056 
-2070 KVAAIP
+2070 
-2076 QVPVIISTASPQ
+2076 
-2088 KTVQLSQVQV
+2088 
-2098 QQVQAQIAKAQQNS
+2098 
-2112 ASQPTIAQL
+2112 
-2121 MYQAHQQQPSIQF
+2121 
-2134 ARQSAP
+2134 
-2140 TLPHQLNNTSQLL
+2140 
-2153 SSSQLQHLK
+2153 
-2162 QIISKAA
+2162 
-2169 HTNLAKIAPPKA
+2169 
-2181 NPAGVVQVGQQNLV
+2181 
-2195 QQLNVKSAQNQPA
+2195 
-2208 IQLVGQTSVIPQ
+2208 
-2220 PQTVAVSPQVA
+2220 
-2231 QIVSQGPGQT
+2231 
-2241 IQYITQPTQVAT
+2241 
-2253 PRPVQAIQQVV
+2253 
-2264 SRNSAGQPTLQFI
+2264 
-2277 KVNASNAQQ
+2277 
-2286 PVLQYVNTSAGTAGQ
+2286 
-2301 VRIQNTAP
+2301 
-2309 QNQQGVVFLQLGGG
+2309 
-2323 KAIPVSLSQGSPL
+2323 
-2336 SVPMARLVTSRNV
+2336 
-2349 ANGNQKVAHVVQQNA
+2349 
-2364 IPQQY
+2364 
-2369 IARNI
+2369 
-2374 QPTRISAPISRFQ
+2374 
-2387 TAAAA
+2387 
-2392 SQSNPAPPVSSPQ
+2392 
-2405 PSNLPTVVQQARYR
+2405 
-2419 IPKISQQQPKE
+2419 
-2430 NPVPS
+2430 
-2435 TPPTSSPFWNPNLV
+2435 
-2449 IRTRKAA
+2449 
-2456 AQPGVSREEVEQG
+2456 
-2469 ETSDNLPFVIGKPNP
+2469 
-2484 PTPQTS
+2484 
-2490 TNGGSPNQFISLL
+2490 
-2503 RAGVASGQ
+2503 
-2511 VSNVVIKQNAIIS
+2511 
-2524 SQGMVVTSQANSET
+2524 
-2538 QVTTNGPLANQVN
+2538 
-2551 DVSVFLSDVDQEK
+2551 VFLSDIDQEK
-2564 MPLWA
+2564 MPMWA

-2580 YLDQSL
+2580 YIDQSL

-2640 SAQLLKIRREHKQ
+2640 TAQLLKIRREHKQ

-2665 PPIVKPNVDTSDHPE
+2665 PPIVKPNADSSDHPE

-2697 DVPLNLLVVSPA
+2697 DVPLNLMVVSPA

-2777 SQLYIQDNNQAVTML
+2777 SQLHIQDNSQAVTML

-2804 GKRPPPLKQTLV
+2804 AKRPPPLKQTLV

-2823 KHATVLSENNINYDQ
+2823 KHASVLSENNINYDQ

-2859 NQAAAQ
+2859 NQVAA

-2871 LAAQRSVVQ
+2871 LTVQRTGAQG
-2880 TATTTGTTVV
+2880 TATTGTTVV
-2890 QQTTTSVAVAPV
+2890 HQTTPSMTVTSVAQPV
-2902 AQPIQ
+2902 Q
-2907 TAVVSSAVLQT
+2907 TAVVSSTVLT
-2918 GVVQKAAAVGQVAVT
+2918 GVVQKAAIGQVSVSLP
-2933 RTATGNIVVNTQ
+2933 RTASGNIVVNTQ

-2957 RMSQQATVASIA
+2957 RMSQQATSIA
-2969 QPATVTVAGA
+2969 QPATVTVAGSL
-2979 ITPANIR
+2979 TPANIR
-2986 AQRTAAPLTIQ
+2986 TQRTAAPLTIQ

-3003 SQPQTQVTTSIA
+3003 SQPQVTTSIS
-3015 TGPQVARTQLQTTV
+3015 TGQQVARPQLQTTV
-3029 TGAQLATVQRTNTGQ
+3029 TGAQLAAVQRSSTGQ
-3044 QLTQQTVTKNLT
+3044 QLTQQTVTRNLT
-3056 PQQLLQLQQRQQ
+3056 PQQLQQLQQRQQ
-3068 NLINQQKMQQQQVQ
+3068 NLINQQKLQS
-3082 QQQQLRMQKLNLT
+3082 QQQLRMQKLNLT
-3095 QQQLKQLQQQGRA
+3095 QQQLKQLQQQQQGRGP
-3108 QKTVIAQQLVTGV
+3108 KVIASGLV
-3121 GQLTA
+3121 GQLTS
-3126 AQLIPQAQVQHIT
+3126 IPAQVQHIT
-3139 QSATVA
+3139 QSASVA
-3145 GTSGTLVKTVSAPGI
+3145 GTSGTQLVKTVSAPVGGVQI

-3175 GVVGKSATVS
+3175 GVIGKAASVS
-3185 QIPQA
+3185 QLPQA
-3190 KIQHIQQIQQQ
+3190 KIQHIQQIQQIRQ
-3201 MRHQLKQPQK
+3201 QQGIKQPQK
-3211 ITSVGQQVAKG
+3211 ITSVGQQVGKG

-3234 QPASGATGRHLTY
+3234 QPASGSGGRHLTY

-3272 TQSQQPTGQMVTK
+3272 TQSQQPQGQMVTK
-3285 VLPTSAVPTTHLQT
+3285 VLGSSAVPTTHLQT

-3319 AQPVATSISLTG
+3319 AQPTASTISITG
-3331 VGGQAGKPLTV
+3331 VGSQAGKPLTV
-3342 TTVAQDASTG
+3342 NTVAQDGSTG
-3352 TTIQVQPATAATQ
+3352 TTIQVQPSPSATQ
-3365 QGSQTTTQQLIPQTQ
+3365 LGSQTTTQQLIPQQ
-3380 VVQQVPVASHTP
+3380 MVQQVSVTSHTA

-3404 VTPGSIQQVQAGN
+3404 VTPGTIQQVQSGN
-3417 VAQAVSA
+3417 IAQVVSA
-3424 TPTAVTLTITPAAQS
+3424 TPTAVTVTITPAAQS
-3439 VPSTGTLIQQP
+3439 NLGTGTLLQQP
-3450 VVVTQAVQATSQ
+3450 VVVTQATTQ

-3479 STTVTIASAVQSST
+3479 TTTLTVASAVQSLS
-3493 QSQQTT
+3493 QPQQTQAT
-3499 PGSAKPAAPYAMR
+3499 PCAAKPSAPYAMR

>member
-1 MSNQTPKSTSSLVG
+1 MSNQTVKNTSSLLG
-15 ASSSAS
+15 ASSSTPAS
-21 VSTSRAPMDSKP
+21 SNRSSIDSKP
-33 PALNLTF
+33 TALNLTF
-40 PNLTALGNQTGPSPK
+40 PNLTALANQSGPSPK
-55 KKIKL
+55 KKVKL
-60 EEKPAATHEIA
+60 EEMPATTQEIA

-98 MFFLQN
+98 MYFLQN

-109 DFLAWKKRPTPQL
+109 DFHGWKKRPTPQL
-122 VHFLKSGSLDSDDE
+122 VQFLKSGCLDSDDE

-155 GSNVPLATPVAISTT
+155 GSNIPLATPVAISTT

-182 GFDPRRP
+182 GFDLRRP

-195 IFGHVQHLSQPPTIL
+195 IFGHVQHLSQTPTIV
-210 PILQAGPIILPGTG
+210 PILQASPIILPGS
-224 AVTTDSLAAK
+224 VTADSITSKSAIQAIPQAK
-234 STTQSVPA
+234 TVNTT
-242 QKIVTTTSMTTVTL
+242 IVTTVASSTV
-256 ATPLSMPQLH
+256 SMPQLH
-266 SHLAKAITDSKPPAA
+266 SHLAKAITENKSSVV
-281 QTSST
+281 QTSLTVSAVVTSSPKITAST
-286 KSNVTAAS
+286 
-294 PIVSVSTPVVKTT
+294 SVLQTT

-312 SPNVQQP
+312 SPSLQQSKVP
-319 KTPTI
+319 II
-324 SGVYDGAPGVGTQ
+324 SGVYDGTPGVGTQ
-337 EAIVERAKQEAQV
+337 EAIVKRAKQEAQV
-350 MQRVSEL
+350 MQRVAEL

-365 RRLPKVQEPPRNK
+365 RKLPKVQESPRNK

-390 LAADFAQE
+390 LAADFTQE

-419 LEQKEIRAEKEE
+419 LEQREIKAEKEE
-431 GLKLKKI
+431 ALKLKKI
-438 ASQMAKQIREFWTNI
+438 ASQLAKQVREFWSNI

-493 GLKKEGTSIGSGSNV
+493 GLKKEGGSLGSGSNV
-508 ATPAHSDAG
+508 VTPSHSDVG
-517 DEEFRPAKEDE
+517 DDEFKPLKDDV

-535 EKEEAEQDPL
+535 EREEAELDQL
-545 NTKAELDALQKESE
+545 NSKAELDALQKESE
-559 LPFEELL
+559 LPIEELL
-566 KTLPKEVLENP
+566 KTLPKEVLEHP
-577 VPVHSDEADE
+577 ISESSDKD
-587 EDKKDT
+587 DKKDT
-593 EFKATED
+593 EFKMTED
-600 EKDEEDT
+600 EEKDEEET
-607 IAEQEK
+607 IAEQENY
-613 HEKKIDYS
+613 EKRIDYS
-621 KELSDLKDENEMTME
+621 KELIDLKDEGEMTMK
-636 ELYQKYAG
+636 ELYEKYAG

-650 EMPEEEEDSED
+650 EIPEEEGDSGD
-661 EDSDDD
+661 EDS
-667 EEEEDESEEE
+667 SQEEE
-677 EEEEEDEESMEE
+677 EEEEESDDEEEE
-689 ESTEK
+689 EILEEDEK
-694 DDVGLEFLTQKDE
+694 EDIGLEFLTKKDD
-707 DSKSQGDF
+707 DSKSMGDF
-715 DQEGPG
+715 DQDGPG
-721 KEITDIAAQAQ
+721 KDISDIAAQAQ

-755 HTLRE
+755 HSLRE
-760 YQHVGLNWLATMYE
+760 YQHVGLDWLATMYE

-803 KGIWGP
+803 KSIWGP

-835 LTYYGS
+835 LTYYGT

-899 QTLLNFSS
+899 QTLLNFQS

-940 REFKEW
+940 KEFKEW

-963 SLIKRLHKVL
+963 NLIKRLHKVL
-973 RPFLLRRLKKDVE
+973 RPFLLRRLKQDVE

-1016 KTKETLASGHF
+1016 KTKETLATGHF

-1054 PFKTEGID
+1054 PFKTEGIN
-1062 YFVPSLVLNCLN
+1062 YCVPSLVLNCLN
-1074 YDPFK
+1074 YNPFK
-1079 DIDLHSLYPSLA
+1079 EIDLHSLYPCLA
-1091 DMELN
+1091 EMELN

-1102 HRVKKLQTPR
+1102 HRVKKLQIKKT
-1112 VLIEEIDS
+1112 LIEEIHS
-1120 QEEPPSRPPTGKL
+1120 QPEDYSRPPCGKL
-1133 KPVIFKGIAPV
+1133 KQVVLK
-1144 QPTGRASPT
+1144 TGRASPSAT
-1153 TSEKS
+1153 GRS
-1158 TPASPAVQ
+1158 SPDSPVQ
-1166 SAMKTETVNGIQV
+1166 TGLKTETANGVPIKNIQ
-1179 ENAHTPVTNAT
+1179 TPGLSALPAT
-1190 ATVQPPVKVL
+1190 SSLSTSKVQA
-1200 GQSAG
+1200 QSVG

-1252 IATSTP
+1252 IATSSP

-1271 SSVQALSVAT
+1271 SSVQALSVTTTT
-1281 TSSTVVN
+1281 TSSYVVN
-1288 GPPTIT
+1288 GPPIIT

-1313 TTPAVQLPSS
+1313 TTPAVQLPSITS
-1323 TTIVTGARPVMRVS
+1323 AGVASRPVMRVS
-1337 PLSSIAPVTSTQ
+1337 PLSSQAPNSTTK
-1349 DPSVSKPSTAQVTTT
+1349 DSSVSKLSRAEVTTT
-1364 MSHSSTKMSVLD
+1364 TVSLGSKTSVLLCD
-1376 CENLHNKSSRFYME
+1376 DVRYKSSPFYME
-1390 SLTSKLQDLRK
+1390 SLTSKLQKLRE
-1401 QKLEYIAKVNKRR
+1401 QKLDFLAKINKRR
-1414 CECKPVY
+1414 CECRPVY
-1421 GQDLCDAVDV
+1421 GEDLCNAVDA

-1436 KTSVKD
+1436 KTSVKN
-1442 NTWKGLGMAYCR
+1442 NTWKGLGMAYCH
-1454 NVKCWRNPNHP
+1454 NMKSWRNPNHP

-1479 HSPMD
+1479 NSPMEF
-1484 YLCELKDILSRFV
+1484 LQQMNDILTRFV

-1515 SPSYLNQQRRTEF
+1515 SPSYLSEQRRTEF

-1534 SPQTECLHQISS
+1534 SSQTDSLHLISS
-1546 RMSVQFPELRL
+1546 KMTVQFPELRL

-1564 LQTMDILLR
+1564 LQVMDILLR
-1573 QLKSENHRVLI
+1573 QLKSGSHRVLI

-1596 AFLNFHGHRYLRLD
+1596 AFLNYHGHRYLRLD

-1615 DQRQFLMDRFNA
+1615 EQRQFLMERFNA

-1725 IQELFTEPSGLQSLA
+1725 IHELFTEPSGLESLA
-1740 DEITENEKVKETV
+1740 DEISKKEKSKEEV
-1753 TEMKEE
+1753 TEKSEE
-1759 TKAGGDAK
+1759 TNAGGDAV
-1767 EENMVQSEKNVMAQ
+1767 EEYRVQSEKNIMAQ

-1795 QAVDLV
+1795 QATDLV

-1813 ENIPWDERE
+1813 EDIPWDERE

-1850 YAVNFMELEMDPMEE
+1850 YAVNFIEIETDPMEE
-1865 LEMGEEDIENVKKD
+1865 LEIGEDDIENVKKD

-1896 ELEEDEMLYIYYRD
+1896 ELEEDEMLYIYSRD
-1910 DTYNQVKKKSKKAQ
+1910 DAYNQ
-1924 KANKTP
+1924 
-1930 AKIVTPSRITPARNK
+1930 
-1945 AKQFNDDEYI
+1945 
-1955 PSSGRAIKVTPK
+1955 
-1967 VTATKNT
+1967 
-1974 ISPRLNVGRNRRAN
+1974 
-1988 KVLAKAEAVVVDEEG
+1988 
-2003 DGAINVTFKCKPK
+2003 
-2016 SAKANKKVLID
+2016 
-2027 NNVTIPNDESEPAVD
+2027 
-2042 TTPKLVLQQKKGRG
+2042 
-2056 RPSILKQGKGKTPD
+2056 
-2070 KVAAIP
+2070 
-2076 QVPVIISTASPQ
+2076 
-2088 KTVQLSQVQV
+2088 
-2098 QQVQAQIAKAQQNS
+2098 
-2112 ASQPTIAQL
+2112 
-2121 MYQAHQQQPSIQF
+2121 
-2134 ARQSAP
+2134 
-2140 TLPHQLNNTSQLL
+2140 
-2153 SSSQLQHLK
+2153 
-2162 QIISKAA
+2162 
-2169 HTNLAKIAPPKA
+2169 
-2181 NPAGVVQVGQQNLV
+2181 
-2195 QQLNVKSAQNQPA
+2195 
-2208 IQLVGQTSVIPQ
+2208 
-2220 PQTVAVSPQVA
+2220 
-2231 QIVSQGPGQT
+2231 
-2241 IQYITQPTQVAT
+2241 
-2253 PRPVQAIQQVV
+2253 
-2264 SRNSAGQPTLQFI
+2264 
-2277 KVNASNAQQ
+2277 
-2286 PVLQYVNTSAGTAGQ
+2286 
-2301 VRIQNTAP
+2301 
-2309 QNQQGVVFLQLGGG
+2309 
-2323 KAIPVSLSQGSPL
+2323 
-2336 SVPMARLVTSRNV
+2336 
-2349 ANGNQKVAHVVQQNA
+2349 
-2364 IPQQY
+2364 
-2369 IARNI
+2369 
-2374 QPTRISAPISRFQ
+2374 
-2387 TAAAA
+2387 
-2392 SQSNPAPPVSSPQ
+2392 
-2405 PSNLPTVVQQARYR
+2405 
-2419 IPKISQQQPKE
+2419 
-2430 NPVPS
+2430 
-2435 TPPTSSPFWNPNLV
+2435 
-2449 IRTRKAA
+2449 
-2456 AQPGVSREEVEQG
+2456 
-2469 ETSDNLPFVIGKPNP
+2469 
-2484 PTPQTS
+2484 
-2490 TNGGSPNQFISLL
+2490 
-2503 RAGVASGQ
+2503 
-2511 VSNVVIKQNAIIS
+2511 
-2524 SQGMVVTSQANSET
+2524 
-2538 QVTTNGPLANQVN
+2538 
-2551 DVSVFLSDVDQEK
+2551 VFLSDIDQEK
-2564 MPLWA
+2564 MPMWA

-2580 YLDQSL
+2580 YIDQSL

-2640 SAQLLKIRREHKQ
+2640 TAQLLKIRREHKQ

-2665 PPIVKPNVDTSDHPE
+2665 PPIVKPNADSSDHPE

-2697 DVPLNLLVVSPA
+2697 DVPLNLMVVSPA

-2777 SQLYIQDNNQAVTML
+2777 SQLHIQDNSQAVTML

-2804 GKRPPPLKQTLV
+2804 AKRPPPLKQTLV

-2823 KHATVLSENNINYDQ
+2823 KHASVLSENNINYDQ

-2859 NQAAAQ
+2859 NQVAAQ

-2871 LAAQRSVVQ
+2871 LTVQRTGAQG
-2880 TATTTGTTVV
+2880 TATTGTTVV
-2890 QQTTTSVAVAPV
+2890 HQTTPSMTVTSVAQPV
-2902 AQPIQ
+2902 Q
-2907 TAVVSSAVLQT
+2907 TAVVSSTVLT
-2918 GVVQKAAAVGQVAVT
+2918 GVVQKAAIGQVSVSLP
-2933 RTATGNIVVNTQ
+2933 RTASGNIVVNTQ

-2957 RMSQQATVASIA
+2957 RMSQQATSIA
-2969 QPATVTVAGA
+2969 QPATVTVAGSL
-2979 ITPANIR
+2979 TPANIR
-2986 AQRTAAPLTIQ
+2986 TQRTAAPLTIQ

-3003 SQPQTQVTTSIA
+3003 SQPQVTTSIS
-3015 TGPQVARTQLQTTV
+3015 TGQQVARPQLQTTV
-3029 TGAQLATVQRTNTGQ
+3029 TGAQLAAVQRSSTGQ
-3044 QLTQQTVTKNLT
+3044 QLTQQTVTRNLT
-3056 PQQLLQLQQRQQ
+3056 PQQLQQLQQRQQ
-3068 NLINQQKMQQQQVQ
+3068 NLINQQKLQS
-3082 QQQQLRMQKLNLT
+3082 QQQLRMQKLNLT
-3095 QQQLKQLQQQGRA
+3095 QQQLKQLQQQQQGRGP
-3108 QKTVIAQQLVTGV
+3108 KVIASGLV
-3121 GQLTA
+3121 GQLTS
-3126 AQLIPQAQVQHIT
+3126 IPAQVQHIT
-3139 QSATVA
+3139 QSASVA
-3145 GTSGTLVKTVSAPGI
+3145 GTSGTQLVKTVSAPVGGVQI

-3175 GVVGKSATVS
+3175 GVIGKAASVS
-3185 QIPQA
+3185 QLPQA
-3190 KIQHIQQIQQQ
+3190 KIQHIQQIQQIRQ
-3201 MRHQLKQPQK
+3201 QQGIKQPQK
-3211 ITSVGQQVAKG
+3211 ITSVGQQVGKG

-3234 QPASGATGRHLTY
+3234 QPASGSGGRHLTY

-3272 TQSQQPTGQMVTK
+3272 TQSQQPQGQMVTK
-3285 VLPTSAVPTTHLQT
+3285 VLGSSAVPTTHLQT

-3319 AQPVATSISLTG
+3319 AQPTASTISITG
-3331 VGGQAGKPLTV
+3331 VGSQAGKPLTV
-3342 TTVAQDASTG
+3342 NTVAQDGSTG
-3352 TTIQVQPATAATQ
+3352 TTIQVQPSPSATQ
-3365 QGSQTTTQQLIPQTQ
+3365 LGSQTTTQQLIPQQ
-3380 VVQQVPVASHTP
+3380 MVQQVSVTSHTA

-3404 VTPGSIQQVQAGN
+3404 VTPGTIQQVQSGN
-3417 VAQAVSA
+3417 IAQVVSA
-3424 TPTAVTLTITPAAQS
+3424 TPTAVTVTITPAAQS
-3439 VPSTGTLIQQP
+3439 NLGTGTLLQQP
-3450 VVVTQAVQATSQ
+3450 VVVTQATTQ

-3479 STTVTIASAVQSST
+3479 TTTLTVASAVQSLS
-3493 QSQQTT
+3493 QPQQTQAT
-3499 PGSAKPAAPYAMR
+3499 PCAAKPSAPYAMR

>member
-1 MSNQTPKSTSSLVG
+1 MSNQTVKNTSSLLG
-15 ASSSAS
+15 ASSSTPAS
-21 VSTSRAPMDSKP
+21 SNRSSIDSKP
-33 PALNLTF
+33 TALNLTF
-40 PNLTALGNQTGPSPK
+40 PNLTALANQSGPSPK
-55 KKIKL
+55 KKVKL
-60 EEKPAATHEIA
+60 EEMPATTQEIA

-98 MFFLQN
+98 MYFLQN

-109 DFLAWKKRPTPQL
+109 DFHGWKKRPTPQL
-122 VHFLKSGSLDSDDE
+122 VQFLKSGCLDSDDE

-155 GSNVPLATPVAISTT
+155 GSNIPLATPVAISTT

-176 ALNQQA
+176 ALNQQGSVTA
-182 GFDPRRP
+182 DS
-189 GGRHGM
+189 
-195 IFGHVQHLSQPPTIL
+195 ITSKSAI
-210 PILQAGPIILPGTG
+210 QAIPQAKT
-224 AVTTDSLAAK
+224 VNTT
-234 STTQSVPA
+234 
-242 QKIVTTTSMTTVTL
+242 IVTTVASSTV
-256 ATPLSMPQLH
+256 SMPQLH
-266 SHLAKAITDSKPPAA
+266 SHLAKAITENKSSVV
-281 QTSST
+281 QTSLTVSAVVTSSPKITAST
-286 KSNVTAAS
+286 
-294 PIVSVSTPVVKTT
+294 SVLQTT

-312 SPNVQQP
+312 SPSLQQSKVP
-319 KTPTI
+319 II
-324 SGVYDGAPGVGTQ
+324 SGVYDGTPGVGTQ

-350 MQRVSEL
+350 MQRVAEL

-365 RRLPKVQEPPRNK
+365 RKLPKVQESPRNK

-390 LAADFAQE
+390 LAADFTQE

-419 LEQKEIRAEKEE
+419 LEQREIKAEKEE
-431 GLKLKKI
+431 ALKLKKI
-438 ASQMAKQIREFWTNI
+438 ASQLAKQVREFWSNI

-493 GLKKEGTSIGSGSNV
+493 GLKKEGGSLGSGSNV
-508 ATPAHSDAG
+508 VTPSHSDVG
-517 DEEFRPAKEDE
+517 DDEFKPLKDDV

-535 EKEEAEQDPL
+535 EREEAELDQL
-545 NTKAELDALQKESE
+545 NSKAELDALQKESE
-559 LPFEELL
+559 LPIEELL
-566 KTLPKEVLENP
+566 KTLPKEVLEHP
-577 VPVHSDEADE
+577 ISESSDKD
-587 EDKKDT
+587 DKKDT
-593 EFKATED
+593 EFKMTED
-600 EKDEEDT
+600 EEKDEEET
-607 IAEQEK
+607 IAEQENY
-613 HEKKIDYS
+613 EKRIDYS
-621 KELSDLKDENEMTME
+621 KELIDLKDEGEMTMK
-636 ELYQKYAG
+636 ELYEKYAG

-650 EMPEEEEDSED
+650 EIPEEEGDSGD
-661 EDSDDD
+661 EDS
-667 EEEEDESEEE
+667 SQEEE
-677 EEEEEDEESMEE
+677 EEEEEESDEDEEEE
-689 ESTEK
+689 EILEEDEK
-694 DDVGLEFLTQKDE
+694 EDIGLEFLTKKDD
-707 DSKSQGDF
+707 DSKSMGDF
-715 DQEGPG
+715 DQDGPG
-721 KEITDIAAQAQ
+721 KDISDIAAQAQ

-755 HTLRE
+755 HSLRE
-760 YQHVGLNWLATMYE
+760 YQHVGLDWLATMYE

-803 KGIWGP
+803 KSIWGP

-835 LTYYGS
+835 LTYYGT

-899 QTLLNFSS
+899 QTLLNFQS

-940 REFKEW
+940 KEFKEW

-963 SLIKRLHKVL
+963 NLIKRLHKVL
-973 RPFLLRRLKKDVE
+973 RPFLLRRLKQDVE

-1016 KTKETLASGHF
+1016 KTKETLATGHF

-1054 PFKTEGID
+1054 PFKTEGIN
-1062 YFVPSLVLNCLN
+1062 YCVPSLVLNCLN
-1074 YDPFK
+1074 YNPFK
-1079 DIDLHSLYPSLA
+1079 EIDLHSLYPCLA
-1091 DMELN
+1091 EMELN

-1102 HRVKKLQTPR
+1102 HRVKKLQIKKT
-1112 VLIEEIDS
+1112 LIEEIHS
-1120 QEEPPSRPPTGKL
+1120 QPEDYSRPPCGKL
-1133 KPVIFKGIAPV
+1133 KQFVLK
-1144 QPTGRASPT
+1144 TGRASPSAT
-1153 TSEKS
+1153 GRS
-1158 TPASPAVQ
+1158 SPDSPVQ
-1166 SAMKTETVNGIQV
+1166 TGLKTETANGVPIKNIQ
-1179 ENAHTPVTNAT
+1179 TPGLSALPAT
-1190 ATVQPPVKVL
+1190 SSLSTSKVQA
-1200 GQSAG
+1200 QSVG

-1252 IATSTP
+1252 IATSSP

-1271 SSVQALSVAT
+1271 SSVQALSVTTTT
-1281 TSSTVVN
+1281 TSSYVVN
-1288 GPPTIT
+1288 GPPIIT

-1313 TTPAVQLPSS
+1313 TTPAVQLPSITS
-1323 TTIVTGARPVMRVS
+1323 AGVASRPVMRVS
-1337 PLSSIAPVTSTQ
+1337 PLSSQAPNSTTK
-1349 DPSVSKPSTAQVTTT
+1349 DSSVSKLSRAEVTTT
-1364 MSHSSTKMSVLD
+1364 TVSLGSKTSVLLCD
-1376 CENLHNKSSRFYME
+1376 DVRYKSSPFYME
-1390 SLTSKLQDLRK
+1390 SLTSKLQKLRE
-1401 QKLEYIAKVNKRR
+1401 QKLDFLAKINKRR
-1414 CECKPVY
+1414 CECRPVY
-1421 GQDLCDAVDV
+1421 GEDLCNAVDA

-1436 KTSVKD
+1436 KTSVKN
-1442 NTWKGLGMAYCR
+1442 NTWKGLGMAYCH
-1454 NVKCWRNPNHP
+1454 NMKSWRNPNHP

-1479 HSPMD
+1479 HSPMEF
-1484 YLCELKDILSRFV
+1484 LQQMNDILSRFV

-1515 SPSYLNQQRRTEF
+1515 SPSYLSEQRRTEF

-1534 SPQTECLHQISS
+1534 SSQTDSLHLISS
-1546 RMSVQFPELRL
+1546 KMTVQFPELRL

-1564 LQTMDILLR
+1564 LQVMDILLR
-1573 QLKSENHRVLI
+1573 QLKSGSHRVLI

-1596 AFLNFHGHRYLRLD
+1596 AFLNYHGHRYLRLD

-1615 DQRQFLMDRFNA
+1615 EQRQFLMERFNA

-1725 IQELFTEPSGLQSLA
+1725 IHELFTEPSGLESLA
-1740 DEITENEKVKETV
+1740 DEISKKEKSKEEV
-1753 TEMKEE
+1753 TEKSEE
-1759 TKAGGDAK
+1759 TNAGGDAV
-1767 EENMVQSEKNVMAQ
+1767 EEYRVQSEKNIMAQ

-1795 QAVDLV
+1795 QATDLV

-1813 ENIPWDERE
+1813 EDIPWDERE

-1850 YAVNFMELEMDPMEE
+1850 YAVNFIEIETDPMEE
-1865 LEMGEEDIENVKKD
+1865 LEIGEDDIENVKKD

-1896 ELEEDEMLYIYYRD
+1896 ELEEDEMLYIYSRD
-1910 DTYNQVKKKSKKAQ
+1910 DAYNQ
-1924 KANKTP
+1924 
-1930 AKIVTPSRITPARNK
+1930 
-1945 AKQFNDDEYI
+1945 
-1955 PSSGRAIKVTPK
+1955 
-1967 VTATKNT
+1967 
-1974 ISPRLNVGRNRRAN
+1974 
-1988 KVLAKAEAVVVDEEG
+1988 
-2003 DGAINVTFKCKPK
+2003 
-2016 SAKANKKVLID
+2016 
-2027 NNVTIPNDESEPAVD
+2027 
-2042 TTPKLVLQQKKGRG
+2042 
-2056 RPSILKQGKGKTPD
+2056 
-2070 KVAAIP
+2070 
-2076 QVPVIISTASPQ
+2076 
-2088 KTVQLSQVQV
+2088 
-2098 QQVQAQIAKAQQNS
+2098 
-2112 ASQPTIAQL
+2112 
-2121 MYQAHQQQPSIQF
+2121 
-2134 ARQSAP
+2134 
-2140 TLPHQLNNTSQLL
+2140 
-2153 SSSQLQHLK
+2153 
-2162 QIISKAA
+2162 
-2169 HTNLAKIAPPKA
+2169 
-2181 NPAGVVQVGQQNLV
+2181 
-2195 QQLNVKSAQNQPA
+2195 
-2208 IQLVGQTSVIPQ
+2208 
-2220 PQTVAVSPQVA
+2220 
-2231 QIVSQGPGQT
+2231 
-2241 IQYITQPTQVAT
+2241 
-2253 PRPVQAIQQVV
+2253 
-2264 SRNSAGQPTLQFI
+2264 
-2277 KVNASNAQQ
+2277 
-2286 PVLQYVNTSAGTAGQ
+2286 
-2301 VRIQNTAP
+2301 
-2309 QNQQGVVFLQLGGG
+2309 
-2323 KAIPVSLSQGSPL
+2323 
-2336 SVPMARLVTSRNV
+2336 
-2349 ANGNQKVAHVVQQNA
+2349 
-2364 IPQQY
+2364 
-2369 IARNI
+2369 
-2374 QPTRISAPISRFQ
+2374 
-2387 TAAAA
+2387 
-2392 SQSNPAPPVSSPQ
+2392 
-2405 PSNLPTVVQQARYR
+2405 
-2419 IPKISQQQPKE
+2419 
-2430 NPVPS
+2430 
-2435 TPPTSSPFWNPNLV
+2435 
-2449 IRTRKAA
+2449 
-2456 AQPGVSREEVEQG
+2456 
-2469 ETSDNLPFVIGKPNP
+2469 
-2484 PTPQTS
+2484 
-2490 TNGGSPNQFISLL
+2490 
-2503 RAGVASGQ
+2503 
-2511 VSNVVIKQNAIIS
+2511 
-2524 SQGMVVTSQANSET
+2524 
-2538 QVTTNGPLANQVN
+2538 
-2551 DVSVFLSDVDQEK
+2551 VFLSDIDQEK
-2564 MPLWA
+2564 MPMWA

-2580 YLDQSL
+2580 YIDQSL

-2640 SAQLLKIRREHKQ
+2640 TAQLLKIRREHKQ

-2665 PPIVKPNVDTSDHPE
+2665 PPIVKPNADSSDHPE

-2697 DVPLNLLVVSPA
+2697 DVPLNLMVVSPA

-2777 SQLYIQDNNQAVTML
+2777 SQLHIQDNSQAVTML

-2804 GKRPPPLKQTLV
+2804 AKRPPPLKQTLV

-2823 KHATVLSENNINYDQ
+2823 KHASVLSENNINYDQ

-2859 NQAAAQ
+2859 NQVAAQ

-2871 LAAQRSVVQ
+2871 LTVQRTGAQG
-2880 TATTTGTTVV
+2880 TATTGTTVV
-2890 QQTTTSVAVAPV
+2890 HQTTPSMTVTSVAQPV
-2902 AQPIQ
+2902 Q
-2907 TAVVSSAVLQT
+2907 TAVVSSTVLT
-2918 GVVQKAAAVGQVAVT
+2918 GVVQKAAIGQVSVSLP
-2933 RTATGNIVVNTQ
+2933 RTASGNIVVNTQ

-2957 RMSQQATVASIA
+2957 RMSQQATSIA
-2969 QPATVTVAGA
+2969 QPATVTVAGSL
-2979 ITPANIR
+2979 TPANIR
-2986 AQRTAAPLTIQ
+2986 TQRTAAPLTIQ

-3003 SQPQTQVTTSIA
+3003 SQPQVTTSIS
-3015 TGPQVARTQLQTTV
+3015 TGQQVARPQLQTTV
-3029 TGAQLATVQRTNTGQ
+3029 TGAQLAAVQRSSTGQ
-3044 QLTQQTVTKNLT
+3044 QLTQQTVTRNLT
-3056 PQQLLQLQQRQQ
+3056 PQQLQQLQQRQQ
-3068 NLINQQKMQQQQVQ
+3068 NLINQQKLQS
-3082 QQQQLRMQKLNLT
+3082 QQQLRMQKLNLT
-3095 QQQLKQLQQQGRA
+3095 QQQLKQLQQQQQGRGP
-3108 QKTVIAQQLVTGV
+3108 KVIASGLV
-3121 GQLTA
+3121 GQLTS
-3126 AQLIPQAQVQHIT
+3126 IPAQVQHIT
-3139 QSATVA
+3139 QSASVA
-3145 GTSGTLVKTVSAPGI
+3145 GTSGTQLVKTVSAPVGGVQI

-3175 GVVGKSATVS
+3175 GVIGKAASVS
-3185 QIPQA
+3185 QLPQA
-3190 KIQHIQQIQQQ
+3190 KIQHIQQIQQIRQ
-3201 MRHQLKQPQK
+3201 QQGIKQPQK
-3211 ITSVGQQVAKG
+3211 ITSVGQQVGKG

-3234 QPASGATGRHLTY
+3234 QPASGSGGRHLTY

-3272 TQSQQPTGQMVTK
+3272 TQSQQPQGQMVTK
-3285 VLPTSAVPTTHLQT
+3285 VLGSSAVPTTHLQT

-3319 AQPVATSISLTG
+3319 AQPTASTISITG
-3331 VGGQAGKPLTV
+3331 VGSQAGKPLTV
-3342 TTVAQDASTG
+3342 NTVAQDGSTG
-3352 TTIQVQPATAATQ
+3352 TTIQVQPSPSATQ
-3365 QGSQTTTQQLIPQTQ
+3365 LGSQTTTQQLIPQQ
-3380 VVQQVPVASHTP
+3380 MVQQVSVTSHTA

-3404 VTPGSIQQVQAGN
+3404 VTPGTIQQVQSGN
-3417 VAQAVSA
+3417 IAQVVSA
-3424 TPTAVTLTITPAAQS
+3424 TPTAVTVTITPAAQS
-3439 VPSTGTLIQQP
+3439 NLGTGTLLQQP
-3450 VVVTQAVQATSQ
+3450 VVVTQATTQ

-3479 STTVTIASAVQSST
+3479 TTTLTVASAVQSLS
-3493 QSQQTT
+3493 QPQQTQAT
-3499 PGSAKPAAPYAMR
+3499 PCAAKPSAPYAMR

>member
-1 MSNQTPKSTSSLVG
+1 MSNQTVKNTSSLLG
-15 ASSSAS
+15 ASSSTPAS
-21 VSTSRAPMDSKP
+21 SNRSSIDSKP
-33 PALNLTF
+33 TALNLTF
-40 PNLTALGNQTGPSPK
+40 PNLTALANQSGPSPK
-55 KKIKL
+55 KKVKL
-60 EEKPAATHEIA
+60 EEMPATTQEIA

-98 MFFLQN
+98 MYFLQN

-109 DFLAWKKRPTPQL
+109 DFHGWKKRPTPQL
-122 VHFLKSGSLDSDDE
+122 VQFLKSGCLDSDDE

-155 GSNVPLATPVAISTT
+155 GSNIPLATPVAISTT

-182 GFDPRRP
+182 GFDLRRP

-195 IFGHVQHLSQPPTIL
+195 IFGHVQHLSQTPTIV
-210 PILQAGPIILPGTG
+210 PILQASPIILPGS
-224 AVTTDSLAAK
+224 VTADSITSKSAIQAIPQAK
-234 STTQSVPA
+234 TVNTT
-242 QKIVTTTSMTTVTL
+242 IVTTVASSTV
-256 ATPLSMPQLH
+256 SMPQLH
-266 SHLAKAITDSKPPAA
+266 SHLAKAITENKSSVV
-281 QTSST
+281 QTSLTVSAVVTSSPKITAST
-286 KSNVTAAS
+286 
-294 PIVSVSTPVVKTT
+294 SVLQTT

-312 SPNVQQP
+312 SPSLQQSKVP
-319 KTPTI
+319 II
-324 SGVYDGAPGVGTQ
+324 SGVYDGTPGVGTQ

-350 MQRVSEL
+350 MQRVAEL

-365 RRLPKVQEPPRNK
+365 RKLPKVQESPRNK

-390 LAADFAQE
+390 LAADFTQE

-419 LEQKEIRAEKEE
+419 LEQREIKAEKEE
-431 GLKLKKI
+431 ALKLKKI
-438 ASQMAKQIREFWTNI
+438 ASQLAKQVREFWSNI

-493 GLKKEGTSIGSGSNV
+493 GLKKEGGSLGSGSNV
-508 ATPAHSDAG
+508 VTPSHSDVG
-517 DEEFRPAKEDE
+517 DDEFKPLKDDV

-535 EKEEAEQDPL
+535 EREEAELDQL
-545 NTKAELDALQKESE
+545 NSKAELDALQKESE
-559 LPFEELL
+559 LPIEELL
-566 KTLPKEVLENP
+566 KTLPKEVLEHP
-577 VPVHSDEADE
+577 ISESSDKD
-587 EDKKDT
+587 DKKDT
-593 EFKATED
+593 EFKMTED
-600 EKDEEDT
+600 EEKDEEET
-607 IAEQEK
+607 IAEQENY
-613 HEKKIDYS
+613 EKRIDYS
-621 KELSDLKDENEMTME
+621 KELIDLKDEGEMTMK
-636 ELYQKYAG
+636 ELYEKYAG

-650 EMPEEEEDSED
+650 EIPEEEGDSGD
-661 EDSDDD
+661 EDS
-667 EEEEDESEEE
+667 SQEEE
-677 EEEEEDEESMEE
+677 EEEEEESDDEEEE
-689 ESTEK
+689 EILEEDEK
-694 DDVGLEFLTQKDE
+694 EDIGLEFLTKKDD
-707 DSKSQGDF
+707 DSKSMGDF
-715 DQEGPG
+715 DQDGPG
-721 KEITDIAAQAQ
+721 KDISDIAAQAQ

-755 HTLRE
+755 HSLRE
-760 YQHVGLNWLATMYE
+760 YQHVGLDWLATMYE

-803 KGIWGP
+803 KSIWGP

-835 LTYYGS
+835 LTYYGT

-899 QTLLNFSS
+899 QTLLNFQS

-940 REFKEW
+940 KEFKEW

-963 SLIKRLHKVL
+963 NLIKRLHKVL
-973 RPFLLRRLKKDVE
+973 RPFLLRRLKQDVE

-1016 KTKETLASGHF
+1016 KTKETLATGHF

-1054 PFKTEGID
+1054 PFKTEGIN
-1062 YFVPSLVLNCLN
+1062 YCVPSLVLNCLN
-1074 YDPFK
+1074 YNPFK
-1079 DIDLHSLYPSLA
+1079 EIDLHSLYPCLA
-1091 DMELN
+1091 EMELN

-1102 HRVKKLQTPR
+1102 HRVKKLQIKKT
-1112 VLIEEIDS
+1112 LIEEIHS
-1120 QEEPPSRPPTGKL
+1120 QPEDYSRPPCGKL
-1133 KPVIFKGIAPV
+1133 KQFVLK
-1144 QPTGRASPT
+1144 TGRASPSAT
-1153 TSEKS
+1153 GRS
-1158 TPASPAVQ
+1158 SPDSPVQ
-1166 SAMKTETVNGIQV
+1166 TGLKTETANGVPIKNIQ
-1179 ENAHTPVTNAT
+1179 TPGLSALPAT
-1190 ATVQPPVKVL
+1190 SSLSTSKVQA
-1200 GQSAG
+1200 QSVG

-1252 IATSTP
+1252 IATSSP

-1271 SSVQALSVAT
+1271 SSVQALSVTTTT
-1281 TSSTVVN
+1281 TSSYVVN
-1288 GPPTIT
+1288 GPPIIT

-1313 TTPAVQLPSS
+1313 TTPAVQLPSITS
-1323 TTIVTGARPVMRVS
+1323 AGVASRPVMRVS
-1337 PLSSIAPVTSTQ
+1337 PLSSQAPNSTTK
-1349 DPSVSKPSTAQVTTT
+1349 DSSVSKLSRAEVTTT
-1364 MSHSSTKMSVLD
+1364 TVSLGSKTSVLLCD
-1376 CENLHNKSSRFYME
+1376 DVRYKSSPFYME
-1390 SLTSKLQDLRK
+1390 SLTSKLQKLRE
-1401 QKLEYIAKVNKRR
+1401 QKLDFLAKINKRR
-1414 CECKPVY
+1414 CECRPVY
-1421 GQDLCDAVDV
+1421 GEDLCNAVDA

-1436 KTSVKD
+1436 KTSVKN
-1442 NTWKGLGMAYCR
+1442 NTWKGLGMAYCH
-1454 NVKCWRNPNHP
+1454 NMKSWRNPNHP

-1479 HSPMD
+1479 HSPMEF
-1484 YLCELKDILSRFV
+1484 LQQMNDILSRFV

-1515 SPSYLNQQRRTEF
+1515 SPSYLSEQRRTEF

-1534 SPQTECLHQISS
+1534 SSQTDSLHLISS
-1546 RMSVQFPELRL
+1546 KMTVQFPELRL

-1564 LQTMDILLR
+1564 LQVMDILLR
-1573 QLKSENHRVLI
+1573 QLKSGSHRVLI

-1596 AFLNFHGHRYLRLD
+1596 AFLNYHGHRYLRLD

-1615 DQRQFLMDRFNA
+1615 EQRQFLMERFNA

-1725 IQELFTEPSGLQSLA
+1725 IHELFTEPSGLESLA
-1740 DEITENEKVKETV
+1740 DEISKKEKSKEEV
-1753 TEMKEE
+1753 TEKSEE
-1759 TKAGGDAK
+1759 TNAGGDAV
-1767 EENMVQSEKNVMAQ
+1767 EEYRVQSEKNIMAQ

-1795 QAVDLV
+1795 QATDLV

-1813 ENIPWDERE
+1813 EDIPWDERE

-1850 YAVNFMELEMDPMEE
+1850 YAVNFIEIETDPMEE
-1865 LEMGEEDIENVKKD
+1865 LEIGEDDIENVKKD

-1896 ELEEDEMLYIYYRD
+1896 ELEEDEMLYIYSRD
-1910 DTYNQVKKKSKKAQ
+1910 DAYNQ
-1924 KANKTP
+1924 
-1930 AKIVTPSRITPARNK
+1930 
-1945 AKQFNDDEYI
+1945 
-1955 PSSGRAIKVTPK
+1955 
-1967 VTATKNT
+1967 
-1974 ISPRLNVGRNRRAN
+1974 
-1988 KVLAKAEAVVVDEEG
+1988 
-2003 DGAINVTFKCKPK
+2003 
-2016 SAKANKKVLID
+2016 
-2027 NNVTIPNDESEPAVD
+2027 
-2042 TTPKLVLQQKKGRG
+2042 
-2056 RPSILKQGKGKTPD
+2056 
-2070 KVAAIP
+2070 
-2076 QVPVIISTASPQ
+2076 
-2088 KTVQLSQVQV
+2088 
-2098 QQVQAQIAKAQQNS
+2098 
-2112 ASQPTIAQL
+2112 
-2121 MYQAHQQQPSIQF
+2121 
-2134 ARQSAP
+2134 
-2140 TLPHQLNNTSQLL
+2140 
-2153 SSSQLQHLK
+2153 
-2162 QIISKAA
+2162 
-2169 HTNLAKIAPPKA
+2169 
-2181 NPAGVVQVGQQNLV
+2181 
-2195 QQLNVKSAQNQPA
+2195 
-2208 IQLVGQTSVIPQ
+2208 
-2220 PQTVAVSPQVA
+2220 
-2231 QIVSQGPGQT
+2231 
-2241 IQYITQPTQVAT
+2241 
-2253 PRPVQAIQQVV
+2253 
-2264 SRNSAGQPTLQFI
+2264 
-2277 KVNASNAQQ
+2277 
-2286 PVLQYVNTSAGTAGQ
+2286 
-2301 VRIQNTAP
+2301 
-2309 QNQQGVVFLQLGGG
+2309 
-2323 KAIPVSLSQGSPL
+2323 
-2336 SVPMARLVTSRNV
+2336 
-2349 ANGNQKVAHVVQQNA
+2349 
-2364 IPQQY
+2364 
-2369 IARNI
+2369 
-2374 QPTRISAPISRFQ
+2374 
-2387 TAAAA
+2387 
-2392 SQSNPAPPVSSPQ
+2392 
-2405 PSNLPTVVQQARYR
+2405 
-2419 IPKISQQQPKE
+2419 
-2430 NPVPS
+2430 
-2435 TPPTSSPFWNPNLV
+2435 
-2449 IRTRKAA
+2449 
-2456 AQPGVSREEVEQG
+2456 
-2469 ETSDNLPFVIGKPNP
+2469 
-2484 PTPQTS
+2484 
-2490 TNGGSPNQFISLL
+2490 
-2503 RAGVASGQ
+2503 
-2511 VSNVVIKQNAIIS
+2511 
-2524 SQGMVVTSQANSET
+2524 
-2538 QVTTNGPLANQVN
+2538 
-2551 DVSVFLSDVDQEK
+2551 VFLSDIDQEK
-2564 MPLWA
+2564 MPMWA

-2580 YLDQSL
+2580 YIDQSL

-2640 SAQLLKIRREHKQ
+2640 TAQLLKIRREHKQ

-2665 PPIVKPNVDTSDHPE
+2665 PPIVKPNADSSDHPE

-2697 DVPLNLLVVSPA
+2697 DVPLNLMVVSPA

-2777 SQLYIQDNNQAVTML
+2777 SQLHIQDNSQAVTML

-2804 GKRPPPLKQTLV
+2804 AKRPPPLKQTLV

-2823 KHATVLSENNINYDQ
+2823 KHASVLSENNINYDQ

-2859 NQAAAQ
+2859 NQVAAQ

-2871 LAAQRSVVQ
+2871 LTVQRTGAQG
-2880 TATTTGTTVV
+2880 TATTGTTVV
-2890 QQTTTSVAVAPV
+2890 HQTTPSMTVTSVAQPV
-2902 AQPIQ
+2902 Q
-2907 TAVVSSAVLQT
+2907 TAVVSSTVLT
-2918 GVVQKAAAVGQVAVT
+2918 GVVQKAAIGQVSVSLP
-2933 RTATGNIVVNTQ
+2933 RTASGNIVVNTQ

-2957 RMSQQATVASIA
+2957 RMSQQATSIA
-2969 QPATVTVAGA
+2969 QPATVTVAGSL
-2979 ITPANIR
+2979 TPANIR
-2986 AQRTAAPLTIQ
+2986 TQRTAAPLTIQ

-3003 SQPQTQVTTSIA
+3003 SQPQVTTSIS
-3015 TGPQVARTQLQTTV
+3015 TGQQVARPQLQTTV
-3029 TGAQLATVQRTNTGQ
+3029 TGAQLAAVQRSSTGQ
-3044 QLTQQTVTKNLT
+3044 QLTQQTVTRNLT
-3056 PQQLLQLQQRQQ
+3056 PQQLQQLQQRQQ
-3068 NLINQQKMQQQQVQ
+3068 NLINQQKLQS
-3082 QQQQLRMQKLNLT
+3082 QQQLRMQKLNLT
-3095 QQQLKQLQQQGRA
+3095 QQQLKQLQQQQQGRGP
-3108 QKTVIAQQLVTGV
+3108 KVIASGLV
-3121 GQLTA
+3121 GQLTS
-3126 AQLIPQAQVQHIT
+3126 IPAQVQHIT
-3139 QSATVA
+3139 QSASVA
-3145 GTSGTLVKTVSAPGI
+3145 GTSGTQLVKTVSAPVGGVQI

-3175 GVVGKSATVS
+3175 GVIGKAASVS
-3185 QIPQA
+3185 QLPQA
-3190 KIQHIQQIQQQ
+3190 KIQHIQQIQQIRQ
-3201 MRHQLKQPQK
+3201 QQGIKQPQK
-3211 ITSVGQQVAKG
+3211 ITSVGQQVGKG

-3234 QPASGATGRHLTY
+3234 QPASGSGGRHLTY

-3272 TQSQQPTGQMVTK
+3272 TQSQQPQGQMVTK
-3285 VLPTSAVPTTHLQT
+3285 VLGSSAVPTTHLQT

-3319 AQPVATSISLTG
+3319 AQPTASTISITG
-3331 VGGQAGKPLTV
+3331 VGSQAGKPLTV
-3342 TTVAQDASTG
+3342 NTVAQDGSTG
-3352 TTIQVQPATAATQ
+3352 TTIQVQPSPSATQ
-3365 QGSQTTTQQLIPQTQ
+3365 LGSQTTTQQLIPQQ
-3380 VVQQVPVASHTP
+3380 MVQQVSVTSHTA

-3404 VTPGSIQQVQAGN
+3404 VTPGTIQQVQSGN
-3417 VAQAVSA
+3417 IAQVVSA
-3424 TPTAVTLTITPAAQS
+3424 TPTAVTVTITPAAQS
-3439 VPSTGTLIQQP
+3439 NLGTGTLLQQP
-3450 VVVTQAVQATSQ
+3450 VVVTQATTQ

-3479 STTVTIASAVQSST
+3479 TTTLTVASAVQSLS
-3493 QSQQTT
+3493 QPQQTQAT
-3499 PGSAKPAAPYAMR
+3499 PCAAKPSAPYAMR

>member
-1 MSNQTPKSTSSLVG
+1 MSNQTVKNTSSLLG
-15 ASSSAS
+15 ASSSTPAS
-21 VSTSRAPMDSKP
+21 SNRSSIDSKP
-33 PALNLTF
+33 TALNLTF
-40 PNLTALGNQTGPSPK
+40 PNLTALANQSGPSPK
-55 KKIKL
+55 KKVKL
-60 EEKPAATHEIA
+60 EEMPATTQEIA

-98 MFFLQN
+98 MYFLQN

-109 DFLAWKKRPTPQL
+109 DFHGWKKRPTPQL
-122 VHFLKSGSLDSDDE
+122 VQFLKSGCLDSDDE

-155 GSNVPLATPVAISTT
+155 GSNIPLATPVAISTT

-176 ALNQQA
+176 ALNQQGSVTA
-182 GFDPRRP
+182 DS
-189 GGRHGM
+189 
-195 IFGHVQHLSQPPTIL
+195 ITSKSAI
-210 PILQAGPIILPGTG
+210 QAIPQAKT
-224 AVTTDSLAAK
+224 VNTT
-234 STTQSVPA
+234 
-242 QKIVTTTSMTTVTL
+242 IVTTVASSTV
-256 ATPLSMPQLH
+256 SMPQLH
-266 SHLAKAITDSKPPAA
+266 SHLAKAITENKSSVV
-281 QTSST
+281 QTSLTVSAVVTSSPKITAST
-286 KSNVTAAS
+286 
-294 PIVSVSTPVVKTT
+294 SVLQTT

-312 SPNVQQP
+312 SPSLQQSKVP
-319 KTPTI
+319 II
-324 SGVYDGAPGVGTQ
+324 SGVYDGTPGVGTQ

-350 MQRVSEL
+350 MQRVAEL

-365 RRLPKVQEPPRNK
+365 RKLPKVQESPRNK

-390 LAADFAQE
+390 LAADFTQE

-419 LEQKEIRAEKEE
+419 LEQREIKAEKEE
-431 GLKLKKI
+431 ALKLKKI
-438 ASQMAKQIREFWTNI
+438 ASQLAKQVREFWSNI

-493 GLKKEGTSIGSGSNV
+493 GLKKEGGSLGSGSNV
-508 ATPAHSDAG
+508 VTPSHSDVG
-517 DEEFRPAKEDE
+517 DDEFKPLKDDV

-535 EKEEAEQDPL
+535 EREEAELDQL
-545 NTKAELDALQKESE
+545 NSKAELDALQKESE
-559 LPFEELL
+559 LPIEELL
-566 KTLPKEVLENP
+566 KTLPKEVLEHP
-577 VPVHSDEADE
+577 ISESSDKD
-587 EDKKDT
+587 DKKDT
-593 EFKATED
+593 EFKMTED
-600 EKDEEDT
+600 EEKDEEET
-607 IAEQEK
+607 IAEQENY
-613 HEKKIDYS
+613 EKRIDYS
-621 KELSDLKDENEMTME
+621 KELIDLKDEGEMTMK
-636 ELYQKYAG
+636 ELYEKYAG

-650 EMPEEEEDSED
+650 EIPEEEGDSGD
-661 EDSDDD
+661 EDS
-667 EEEEDESEEE
+667 SQEEE
-677 EEEEEDEESMEE
+677 EEEEESDEDEEEE
-689 ESTEK
+689 EILEEDEK
-694 DDVGLEFLTQKDE
+694 EDIGLEFLTKKDD
-707 DSKSQGDF
+707 DSKSMGDF
-715 DQEGPG
+715 DQDGPG
-721 KEITDIAAQAQ
+721 KDISDIAAQAQ

-755 HTLRE
+755 HSLRE
-760 YQHVGLNWLATMYE
+760 YQHVGLDWLATMYE

-803 KGIWGP
+803 KSIWGP

-835 LTYYGS
+835 LTYYGT

-899 QTLLNFSS
+899 QTLLNFQS

-940 REFKEW
+940 KEFKEW

-963 SLIKRLHKVL
+963 NLIKRLHKVL
-973 RPFLLRRLKKDVE
+973 RPFLLRRLKQDVE

-1016 KTKETLASGHF
+1016 KTKETLATGHF

-1054 PFKTEGID
+1054 PFKTEGIN
-1062 YFVPSLVLNCLN
+1062 YCVPSLVLNCLN
-1074 YDPFK
+1074 YNPFK
-1079 DIDLHSLYPSLA
+1079 EIDLHSLYPCLA
-1091 DMELN
+1091 EMELN

-1102 HRVKKLQTPR
+1102 HRVKKLQIKKT
-1112 VLIEEIDS
+1112 LIEEIHS
-1120 QEEPPSRPPTGKL
+1120 QPEDYSRPPCGKL
-1133 KPVIFKGIAPV
+1133 KQFVLK
-1144 QPTGRASPT
+1144 TGRASPSAT
-1153 TSEKS
+1153 GRS
-1158 TPASPAVQ
+1158 SPDSPVQ
-1166 SAMKTETVNGIQV
+1166 TGLKTETANGVPIKNIQ
-1179 ENAHTPVTNAT
+1179 TPGLSALPAT
-1190 ATVQPPVKVL
+1190 SSLSTSKVQA
-1200 GQSAG
+1200 QSVG

-1252 IATSTP
+1252 IATSSP

-1271 SSVQALSVAT
+1271 SSVQALSVTTTT
-1281 TSSTVVN
+1281 TSSYVVN
-1288 GPPTIT
+1288 GPPIIT

-1313 TTPAVQLPSS
+1313 TTPAVQLPSITS
-1323 TTIVTGARPVMRVS
+1323 AGVASRPVMRVS
-1337 PLSSIAPVTSTQ
+1337 PLSSQAPNSTTK
-1349 DPSVSKPSTAQVTTT
+1349 DSSVSKLSRAEVTTT
-1364 MSHSSTKMSVLD
+1364 TVSLGSKTSVLLCD
-1376 CENLHNKSSRFYME
+1376 DVRYKSSPFYME
-1390 SLTSKLQDLRK
+1390 SLTSKLQKLRE
-1401 QKLEYIAKVNKRR
+1401 QKLDFLAKINKRR
-1414 CECKPVY
+1414 CECRPVY
-1421 GQDLCDAVDV
+1421 GEDLCNAVDA

-1436 KTSVKD
+1436 KTSVKN
-1442 NTWKGLGMAYCR
+1442 NTWKGLGMAYCH
-1454 NVKCWRNPNHP
+1454 NMKSWRNPNHP

-1479 HSPMD
+1479 HSPMEF
-1484 YLCELKDILSRFV
+1484 LQQMNDILSRFV

-1515 SPSYLNQQRRTEF
+1515 SPSYLSEQRRTEF

-1534 SPQTECLHQISS
+1534 SSQTDSLHLISS
-1546 RMSVQFPELRL
+1546 KMTVQFPELRL

-1564 LQTMDILLR
+1564 LQVMDILLR
-1573 QLKSENHRVLI
+1573 QLKSGSHRVLI

-1596 AFLNFHGHRYLRLD
+1596 AFLNYHGHRYLRLD

-1615 DQRQFLMDRFNA
+1615 EQRQFLMERFNA

-1725 IQELFTEPSGLQSLA
+1725 IHELFTEPSGLESLA
-1740 DEITENEKVKETV
+1740 DEISKKEKSKEEV
-1753 TEMKEE
+1753 TEKSEE
-1759 TKAGGDAK
+1759 TNAGGDAV
-1767 EENMVQSEKNVMAQ
+1767 EEYRVQSEKNIMAQ

-1795 QAVDLV
+1795 QATDLV

-1813 ENIPWDERE
+1813 EDIPWDERE

-1850 YAVNFMELEMDPMEE
+1850 YAVNFIEIETDPMEE
-1865 LEMGEEDIENVKKD
+1865 LEIGEDDIENVKKD

-1896 ELEEDEMLYIYYRD
+1896 ELEEDEMLYIYSRD
-1910 DTYNQVKKKSKKAQ
+1910 DAYNQ
-1924 KANKTP
+1924 
-1930 AKIVTPSRITPARNK
+1930 
-1945 AKQFNDDEYI
+1945 
-1955 PSSGRAIKVTPK
+1955 
-1967 VTATKNT
+1967 
-1974 ISPRLNVGRNRRAN
+1974 
-1988 KVLAKAEAVVVDEEG
+1988 
-2003 DGAINVTFKCKPK
+2003 
-2016 SAKANKKVLID
+2016 
-2027 NNVTIPNDESEPAVD
+2027 
-2042 TTPKLVLQQKKGRG
+2042 
-2056 RPSILKQGKGKTPD
+2056 
-2070 KVAAIP
+2070 
-2076 QVPVIISTASPQ
+2076 
-2088 KTVQLSQVQV
+2088 
-2098 QQVQAQIAKAQQNS
+2098 
-2112 ASQPTIAQL
+2112 
-2121 MYQAHQQQPSIQF
+2121 
-2134 ARQSAP
+2134 
-2140 TLPHQLNNTSQLL
+2140 
-2153 SSSQLQHLK
+2153 
-2162 QIISKAA
+2162 
-2169 HTNLAKIAPPKA
+2169 
-2181 NPAGVVQVGQQNLV
+2181 
-2195 QQLNVKSAQNQPA
+2195 
-2208 IQLVGQTSVIPQ
+2208 
-2220 PQTVAVSPQVA
+2220 
-2231 QIVSQGPGQT
+2231 
-2241 IQYITQPTQVAT
+2241 
-2253 PRPVQAIQQVV
+2253 
-2264 SRNSAGQPTLQFI
+2264 
-2277 KVNASNAQQ
+2277 
-2286 PVLQYVNTSAGTAGQ
+2286 
-2301 VRIQNTAP
+2301 
-2309 QNQQGVVFLQLGGG
+2309 
-2323 KAIPVSLSQGSPL
+2323 
-2336 SVPMARLVTSRNV
+2336 
-2349 ANGNQKVAHVVQQNA
+2349 
-2364 IPQQY
+2364 
-2369 IARNI
+2369 
-2374 QPTRISAPISRFQ
+2374 
-2387 TAAAA
+2387 
-2392 SQSNPAPPVSSPQ
+2392 
-2405 PSNLPTVVQQARYR
+2405 
-2419 IPKISQQQPKE
+2419 
-2430 NPVPS
+2430 
-2435 TPPTSSPFWNPNLV
+2435 
-2449 IRTRKAA
+2449 
-2456 AQPGVSREEVEQG
+2456 
-2469 ETSDNLPFVIGKPNP
+2469 
-2484 PTPQTS
+2484 
-2490 TNGGSPNQFISLL
+2490 
-2503 RAGVASGQ
+2503 
-2511 VSNVVIKQNAIIS
+2511 
-2524 SQGMVVTSQANSET
+2524 
-2538 QVTTNGPLANQVN
+2538 
-2551 DVSVFLSDVDQEK
+2551 VFLSDIDQEK
-2564 MPLWA
+2564 MPMWA

-2580 YLDQSL
+2580 YIDQSL

-2640 SAQLLKIRREHKQ
+2640 TAQLLKIRREHKQ

-2665 PPIVKPNVDTSDHPE
+2665 PPIVKPNADSSDHPE

-2697 DVPLNLLVVSPA
+2697 DVPLNLMVVSPA

-2777 SQLYIQDNNQAVTML
+2777 SQLHIQDNSQAVTML

-2804 GKRPPPLKQTLV
+2804 AKRPPPLKQTLV

-2823 KHATVLSENNINYDQ
+2823 KHASVLSENNINYDQ

-2859 NQAAAQ
+2859 NQVAAQ

-2871 LAAQRSVVQ
+2871 LTVQRTGAQG
-2880 TATTTGTTVV
+2880 TATTGTTVV
-2890 QQTTTSVAVAPV
+2890 HQTTPSMTVTSVAQPV
-2902 AQPIQ
+2902 Q
-2907 TAVVSSAVLQT
+2907 TAVVSSTVLT
-2918 GVVQKAAAVGQVAVT
+2918 GVVQKAAIGQVSVSLP
-2933 RTATGNIVVNTQ
+2933 RTASGNIVVNTQ

-2957 RMSQQATVASIA
+2957 RMSQQATSIA
-2969 QPATVTVAGA
+2969 QPATVTVAGSL
-2979 ITPANIR
+2979 TPANIR
-2986 AQRTAAPLTIQ
+2986 TQRTAAPLTIQ

-3003 SQPQTQVTTSIA
+3003 SQPQVTTSIS
-3015 TGPQVARTQLQTTV
+3015 TGQQVARPQLQTTV
-3029 TGAQLATVQRTNTGQ
+3029 TGAQLAAVQRSSTGQ
-3044 QLTQQTVTKNLT
+3044 QLTQQTVTRNLT
-3056 PQQLLQLQQRQQ
+3056 PQQLQQLQQRQQ
-3068 NLINQQKMQQQQVQ
+3068 NLINQQKLQS
-3082 QQQQLRMQKLNLT
+3082 QQQLRMQKLNLT
-3095 QQQLKQLQQQGRA
+3095 QQQLKQLQQQQQGRGP
-3108 QKTVIAQQLVTGV
+3108 KVIASGLV
-3121 GQLTA
+3121 GQLTS
-3126 AQLIPQAQVQHIT
+3126 IPAQVQHIT
-3139 QSATVA
+3139 QSASVA
-3145 GTSGTLVKTVSAPGI
+3145 GTSGTQLVKTVSAPVGGVQI

-3175 GVVGKSATVS
+3175 GVIGKAASVS
-3185 QIPQA
+3185 QLPQA
-3190 KIQHIQQIQQQ
+3190 KIQHIQQIQQIRQ
-3201 MRHQLKQPQK
+3201 QQGIKQPQK
-3211 ITSVGQQVAKG
+3211 ITSVGQQVGKG

-3234 QPASGATGRHLTY
+3234 QPASGSGGRHLTY

-3272 TQSQQPTGQMVTK
+3272 TQSQQPQGQMVTK
-3285 VLPTSAVPTTHLQT
+3285 VLGSSAVPTTHLQT

-3319 AQPVATSISLTG
+3319 AQPTASTISITG
-3331 VGGQAGKPLTV
+3331 VGSQAGKPLTV
-3342 TTVAQDASTG
+3342 NTVAQDGSTG
-3352 TTIQVQPATAATQ
+3352 TTIQVQPSPSATQ
-3365 QGSQTTTQQLIPQTQ
+3365 LGSQTTTQQLIPQQ
-3380 VVQQVPVASHTP
+3380 MVQQVSVTSHTA

-3404 VTPGSIQQVQAGN
+3404 VTPGTIQQVQSGN
-3417 VAQAVSA
+3417 IAQVVSA
-3424 TPTAVTLTITPAAQS
+3424 TPTAVTVTITPAAQS
-3439 VPSTGTLIQQP
+3439 NLGTGTLLQQP
-3450 VVVTQAVQATSQ
+3450 VVVTQATTQ

-3479 STTVTIASAVQSST
+3479 TTTLTVASAVQSLS
-3493 QSQQTT
+3493 QPQQTQAT
-3499 PGSAKPAAPYAMR
+3499 PCAAKPSAPYAMR

>member
-1 MSNQTPKSTSSLVG
+1 MSNQTVKNTSSLLG
-15 ASSSAS
+15 ASSSTPAS
-21 VSTSRAPMDSKP
+21 SNRSSIDSKP
-33 PALNLTF
+33 TALNLTF
-40 PNLTALGNQTGPSPK
+40 PNLTALANQSGPSPK
-55 KKIKL
+55 KKVKL
-60 EEKPAATHEIA
+60 EEMPATTQEIA
-71 NHRKLILDLKYKS
+71 NRRKLILDLKYKS

-98 MFFLQN
+98 MYFLQN

-109 DFLAWKKRPTPQL
+109 DFHGWKKRPTPQL
-122 VHFLKSGSLDSDDE
+122 VQFLKSGCLDSDDE

-155 GSNVPLATPVAISTT
+155 GSNIPLATPVAISTT

-182 GFDPRRP
+182 GFDLRRP

-195 IFGHVQHLSQPPTIL
+195 IFGHVQHLSQTPTIV
-210 PILQAGPIILPGTG
+210 PILQASPIILPGS
-224 AVTTDSLAAK
+224 VTADSITSKSAIQAIPQAK
-234 STTQSVPA
+234 TVNTT
-242 QKIVTTTSMTTVTL
+242 IVTTVASSTV
-256 ATPLSMPQLH
+256 SMPQLH
-266 SHLAKAITDSKPPAA
+266 SHLAKAITENKSSVV
-281 QTSST
+281 QTSLTVSAVVTSSPKITAST
-286 KSNVTAAS
+286 
-294 PIVSVSTPVVKTT
+294 SVLQTT

-312 SPNVQQP
+312 SPSLQQSKVP
-319 KTPTI
+319 II
-324 SGVYDGAPGVGTQ
+324 SGVYDGTPGVGTQ

-350 MQRVSEL
+350 MQRVAEL

-365 RRLPKVQEPPRNK
+365 RKLPKVQESPRNK

-390 LAADFAQE
+390 LAADFTQE

-419 LEQKEIRAEKEE
+419 LEQREIKAEKEE
-431 GLKLKKI
+431 ALKLKKI
-438 ASQMAKQIREFWTNI
+438 ASQLAKQVREFWSNI

-493 GLKKEGTSIGSGSNV
+493 GLKKEGGSLGSGSNV
-508 ATPAHSDAG
+508 VTPSHSDVG
-517 DEEFRPAKEDE
+517 DDEFKPLKDDV

-535 EKEEAEQDPL
+535 EREEAELDQL
-545 NTKAELDALQKESE
+545 NSKAELDALQKESE
-559 LPFEELL
+559 LPIEELL
-566 KTLPKEVLENP
+566 KTLPKEVLEHP
-577 VPVHSDEADE
+577 ISESSDKD
-587 EDKKDT
+587 DKKDT
-593 EFKATED
+593 EFKMTED
-600 EKDEEDT
+600 EEKDEEET
-607 IAEQEK
+607 IAEQENY
-613 HEKKIDYS
+613 EKRIDYS
-621 KELSDLKDENEMTME
+621 KELIDLKDEGEMTMK
-636 ELYQKYAG
+636 ELYEKYAG

-650 EMPEEEEDSED
+650 EIPEEEGDSGD
-661 EDSDDD
+661 EDS
-667 EEEEDESEEE
+667 SQEEE
-677 EEEEEDEESMEE
+677 EEEEEESDDEEEE
-689 ESTEK
+689 EILEEDEK
-694 DDVGLEFLTQKDE
+694 EDIGLEFLTKKDD
-707 DSKSQGDF
+707 DSKSMGDF
-715 DQEGPG
+715 DQDGPG
-721 KEITDIAAQAQ
+721 KDISDIAAQAQ

-755 HTLRE
+755 HSLRE
-760 YQHVGLNWLATMYE
+760 YQHVGLDWLATMYE

-803 KGIWGP
+803 KSIWGP

-835 LTYYGS
+835 LTYYGT

-899 QTLLNFSS
+899 QTLLNFQS

-940 REFKEW
+940 KEFKEW

-963 SLIKRLHKVL
+963 NLIKRLHKVL
-973 RPFLLRRLKKDVE
+973 RPFLLRRLKQDVE

-1016 KTKETLASGHF
+1016 KTKETLATGHF

-1054 PFKTEGID
+1054 PFKTEGIN
-1062 YFVPSLVLNCLN
+1062 YCVPSLVLNCLN
-1074 YDPFK
+1074 YNPFK
-1079 DIDLHSLYPSLA
+1079 EIDLHSLYPCLA
-1091 DMELN
+1091 EMELN

-1102 HRVKKLQTPR
+1102 HRVKKLQIKKT
-1112 VLIEEIDS
+1112 LIEEIHS
-1120 QEEPPSRPPTGKL
+1120 QPEDYSRPPCGKL
-1133 KPVIFKGIAPV
+1133 KQFVLK
-1144 QPTGRASPT
+1144 TGRASPSAT
-1153 TSEKS
+1153 GRS
-1158 TPASPAVQ
+1158 SPDSPVQ
-1166 SAMKTETVNGIQV
+1166 TGLKTETANGVPIKNIQ
-1179 ENAHTPVTNAT
+1179 TPGLSALPAT
-1190 ATVQPPVKVL
+1190 SSLSTSKVQA
-1200 GQSAG
+1200 QSVG

-1252 IATSTP
+1252 IATSSP

-1271 SSVQALSVAT
+1271 SSVQALSVTTTT
-1281 TSSTVVN
+1281 TSSYVVN
-1288 GPPTIT
+1288 GPPIIT

-1313 TTPAVQLPSS
+1313 TTPAVQLPSITS
-1323 TTIVTGARPVMRVS
+1323 AGVASRPVMRVS
-1337 PLSSIAPVTSTQ
+1337 PLSSQAPNSTTK
-1349 DPSVSKPSTAQVTTT
+1349 DSSVSKLSRAEVTTT
-1364 MSHSSTKMSVLD
+1364 TVSLGSKTSVLLCD
-1376 CENLHNKSSRFYME
+1376 DVRYKSSPFYME
-1390 SLTSKLQDLRK
+1390 SLTSKLQKLRE
-1401 QKLEYIAKVNKRR
+1401 QKLDFLAKINKRR
-1414 CECKPVY
+1414 CECRPVY
-1421 GQDLCDAVDV
+1421 GEDLCNAVDA

-1436 KTSVKD
+1436 KTSVKN
-1442 NTWKGLGMAYCR
+1442 NTWKGLGMAYCH
-1454 NVKCWRNPNHP
+1454 NMKSWRNPNHP

-1479 HSPMD
+1479 HSPMEF
-1484 YLCELKDILSRFV
+1484 LQQMNDILSRFV

-1515 SPSYLNQQRRTEF
+1515 SPSYLSEQRRTEF

-1534 SPQTECLHQISS
+1534 SSQTDSLHLISS
-1546 RMSVQFPELRL
+1546 KMTVQFPELRL

-1564 LQTMDILLR
+1564 LQVMDILLR
-1573 QLKSENHRVLI
+1573 QLKSGSHRVLI

-1596 AFLNFHGHRYLRLD
+1596 AFLNYHGHRYLRLD

-1615 DQRQFLMDRFNA
+1615 EQRQFLMERFNA

-1725 IQELFTEPSGLQSLA
+1725 IHELFTEPSGLESLA
-1740 DEITENEKVKETV
+1740 DEISKKEKSKEEV
-1753 TEMKEE
+1753 TEKSEE
-1759 TKAGGDAK
+1759 TNAGGDAV
-1767 EENMVQSEKNVMAQ
+1767 EEYRVQSEKNIMAQ

-1795 QAVDLV
+1795 QATDLV

-1813 ENIPWDERE
+1813 EDIPWDERE

-1850 YAVNFMELEMDPMEE
+1850 YAVNFIEIETDPMEE
-1865 LEMGEEDIENVKKD
+1865 LEIGEDDIENVKKD

-1896 ELEEDEMLYIYYRD
+1896 ELEEDEMLYIYSRD
-1910 DTYNQVKKKSKKAQ
+1910 DAYNQ
-1924 KANKTP
+1924 
-1930 AKIVTPSRITPARNK
+1930 
-1945 AKQFNDDEYI
+1945 
-1955 PSSGRAIKVTPK
+1955 
-1967 VTATKNT
+1967 
-1974 ISPRLNVGRNRRAN
+1974 
-1988 KVLAKAEAVVVDEEG
+1988 
-2003 DGAINVTFKCKPK
+2003 
-2016 SAKANKKVLID
+2016 
-2027 NNVTIPNDESEPAVD
+2027 
-2042 TTPKLVLQQKKGRG
+2042 
-2056 RPSILKQGKGKTPD
+2056 
-2070 KVAAIP
+2070 
-2076 QVPVIISTASPQ
+2076 
-2088 KTVQLSQVQV
+2088 
-2098 QQVQAQIAKAQQNS
+2098 
-2112 ASQPTIAQL
+2112 
-2121 MYQAHQQQPSIQF
+2121 
-2134 ARQSAP
+2134 
-2140 TLPHQLNNTSQLL
+2140 
-2153 SSSQLQHLK
+2153 
-2162 QIISKAA
+2162 
-2169 HTNLAKIAPPKA
+2169 
-2181 NPAGVVQVGQQNLV
+2181 
-2195 QQLNVKSAQNQPA
+2195 
-2208 IQLVGQTSVIPQ
+2208 
-2220 PQTVAVSPQVA
+2220 
-2231 QIVSQGPGQT
+2231 
-2241 IQYITQPTQVAT
+2241 
-2253 PRPVQAIQQVV
+2253 
-2264 SRNSAGQPTLQFI
+2264 
-2277 KVNASNAQQ
+2277 
-2286 PVLQYVNTSAGTAGQ
+2286 
-2301 VRIQNTAP
+2301 
-2309 QNQQGVVFLQLGGG
+2309 
-2323 KAIPVSLSQGSPL
+2323 
-2336 SVPMARLVTSRNV
+2336 
-2349 ANGNQKVAHVVQQNA
+2349 
-2364 IPQQY
+2364 
-2369 IARNI
+2369 
-2374 QPTRISAPISRFQ
+2374 
-2387 TAAAA
+2387 
-2392 SQSNPAPPVSSPQ
+2392 
-2405 PSNLPTVVQQARYR
+2405 
-2419 IPKISQQQPKE
+2419 
-2430 NPVPS
+2430 
-2435 TPPTSSPFWNPNLV
+2435 
-2449 IRTRKAA
+2449 
-2456 AQPGVSREEVEQG
+2456 
-2469 ETSDNLPFVIGKPNP
+2469 
-2484 PTPQTS
+2484 
-2490 TNGGSPNQFISLL
+2490 
-2503 RAGVASGQ
+2503 
-2511 VSNVVIKQNAIIS
+2511 
-2524 SQGMVVTSQANSET
+2524 
-2538 QVTTNGPLANQVN
+2538 
-2551 DVSVFLSDVDQEK
+2551 VFLSDIDQEK
-2564 MPLWA
+2564 MPMWA

-2580 YLDQSL
+2580 YIDQSL

-2640 SAQLLKIRREHKQ
+2640 TAQLLKIRREHKQ

-2665 PPIVKPNVDTSDHPE
+2665 PPIVKPNADSSDHPE

-2697 DVPLNLLVVSPA
+2697 DVPLNLMVVSPA

-2777 SQLYIQDNNQAVTML
+2777 SQLHIQDNSQAVTML

-2804 GKRPPPLKQTLV
+2804 AKRPPPLKQTLV

-2823 KHATVLSENNINYDQ
+2823 KHASVLSENNINYDQ

-2859 NQAAAQ
+2859 NQVAAQ

-2871 LAAQRSVVQ
+2871 LTVQRTGAQG
-2880 TATTTGTTVV
+2880 TATTGTTVV
-2890 QQTTTSVAVAPV
+2890 HQTTPSMTVTSVAQPV
-2902 AQPIQ
+2902 Q
-2907 TAVVSSAVLQT
+2907 TAVVSSTVLT
-2918 GVVQKAAAVGQVAVT
+2918 GVVQKAAIGQVSVSLP
-2933 RTATGNIVVNTQ
+2933 RTASGNIVVNTQ

-2957 RMSQQATVASIA
+2957 RMSQQATSIA
-2969 QPATVTVAGA
+2969 QPATVTVAGSL
-2979 ITPANIR
+2979 TPANIR
-2986 AQRTAAPLTIQ
+2986 TQRTAAPLTIQ

-3003 SQPQTQVTTSIA
+3003 SQPQVTTSIS
-3015 TGPQVARTQLQTTV
+3015 TGQQVARPQLQTTV
-3029 TGAQLATVQRTNTGQ
+3029 TGAQLAAVQRSSTGQ
-3044 QLTQQTVTKNLT
+3044 QLTQQTVTRNLT
-3056 PQQLLQLQQRQQ
+3056 PQQLQQLQQRQQ
-3068 NLINQQKMQQQQVQ
+3068 NLINQQKLQS
-3082 QQQQLRMQKLNLT
+3082 QQQLRMQKLNLT
-3095 QQQLKQLQQQGRA
+3095 QQQLKQLQQQQQGRGP
-3108 QKTVIAQQLVTGV
+3108 KVIASGLV
-3121 GQLTA
+3121 GQLTS
-3126 AQLIPQAQVQHIT
+3126 IPAQVQHIT
-3139 QSATVA
+3139 QSASVA
-3145 GTSGTLVKTVSAPGI
+3145 GTSGTQLVKTVSAPVGGVQI

-3175 GVVGKSATVS
+3175 GVIGKAASVS
-3185 QIPQA
+3185 QLPQA
-3190 KIQHIQQIQQQ
+3190 KIQHIQQIQQIRQ
-3201 MRHQLKQPQK
+3201 QQGIKQPQK
-3211 ITSVGQQVAKG
+3211 ITSVGQQVGKG

-3234 QPASGATGRHLTY
+3234 QPASGSGGRHLTY

-3272 TQSQQPTGQMVTK
+3272 TQSQQPQGQMVTK
-3285 VLPTSAVPTTHLQT
+3285 VLGSSAVPTTHLQT

-3319 AQPVATSISLTG
+3319 AQPTASTISITG
-3331 VGGQAGKPLTV
+3331 VGSQAGKPLTV
-3342 TTVAQDASTG
+3342 NTVAQDGSTG
-3352 TTIQVQPATAATQ
+3352 TTIQVQPSPSATQ
-3365 QGSQTTTQQLIPQTQ
+3365 LGSQTTTQQLIPQQ
-3380 VVQQVPVASHTP
+3380 MVQQVSVTSHTA

-3404 VTPGSIQQVQAGN
+3404 VTPGTIQQVQSGN
-3417 VAQAVSA
+3417 IAQVVSA
-3424 TPTAVTLTITPAAQS
+3424 TPTAVTVTITPAAQS
-3439 VPSTGTLIQQP
+3439 NLGTGTLLQQP
-3450 VVVTQAVQATSQ
+3450 VVVTQATTQ

-3479 STTVTIASAVQSST
+3479 TTTLTVASAVQSLS
-3493 QSQQTT
+3493 QPQQTQAT
-3499 PGSAKPAAPYAMR
+3499 PCAAKPSAPYAMR

>member
-1 MSNQTPKSTSSLVG
+1 MQNDGRQMSQEQSVSPGLPQTLFVHHLHSAQQQLGNQPDVVDTGLEELQRTKKFAATAEDRNIKTVGRGTIHHTGQSSPFGEQSSRPNLPQQHIETMSNQTKNTSSVLG
-15 ASSSAS
+15 ASGS
-21 VSTSRAPMDSKP
+21 VSAPSNRTSGETKP

-40 PNLTALGNQTGPSPK
+40 PNLTALANQSGPSPK
-55 KKIKL
+55 KKVKL
-60 EEKPAATHEIA
+60 EEKPAPTQEIA
-71 NHRKLILDLKYKS
+71 NHRKLILDLKYRS

-104 GGNLM
+104 GLNLM
-109 DFLAWKKRPTPQL
+109 DFHSWKKRPTPQL

-155 GSNVPLATPVAISTT
+155 GSNIPLATPVAISTT

-182 GFDPRRP
+182 GFDLRRP

-195 IFGHVQHLSQPPTIL
+195 IFGHVQHLSQPPTIV
-210 PILQAGPIILPGTG
+210 PILQASPIILSG
-224 AVTTDSLAAK
+224 AGSTESSTSK
-234 STTQSVPA
+234 STTQLPLVKTS
-242 QKIVTTTSMTTVTL
+242 TTTTVTT
-256 ATPLSMPQLH
+256 ATSSAPVSMPQLH
-266 SHLAKAITDSKPPAA
+266 SHLAKAITESKTPVV
-281 QTSST
+281 QTSLT
-286 KSNVTAAS
+286 KSTVSTSS
-294 PIVSVSTPVVKTT
+294 PIISVSTPVVKTT

-312 SPNVQQP
+312 SPSLQQSKMP
-319 KTPTI
+319 II
-324 SGVYDGAPGVGTQ
+324 SGVYDGTPGVGTQ

-350 MQRVSEL
+350 MQRVADL

-419 LEQKEIRAEKEE
+419 LEQREIRAEKEE
-431 GLKLKKI
+431 ALKLKKI
-438 ASQMAKQIREFWTNI
+438 ASQMAKQVREFWSNI

-493 GLKKEGTSIGSGSNV
+493 GLKKEGTSVGSGSNV
-508 ATPAHSDAG
+508 VTPAHSDVG
-517 DEEFRPAKEDE
+517 DEEFKPSKEDI

-535 EKEEAEQDPL
+535 EKEEAEQDQL

-559 LPFEELL
+559 LPIEELL

-577 VPVHSDEADE
+577 VPAPSDGVTEQDE
-587 EDKKDT
+587 KDT

-621 KELSDLKDENEMTME
+621 KELHDLKDESEMTME

-650 EMPEEEEDSED
+650 EMPEEDEEEDSD
-661 EDSDDD
+661 EES

-677 EEEEEDEESMEE
+677 EEEEEEEDEETMEE
-689 ESTEK
+689 DMEK
-694 DDVGLEFLTQKDE
+694 DDVGLEFLAKKDE
-707 DSKSQGDF
+707 DDDSKSKGDF
-715 DQEGPG
+715 DQDGPG

-755 HTLRE
+755 HSLRE
-760 YQHVGLNWLATMYE
+760 YQHVGLDWLATMYE

-835 LTYYGS
+835 LTYYGT

-899 QTLLNFSS
+899 QTLLNFQS

-973 RPFLLRRLKKDVE
+973 RPFLLRRLKQDVE

-1054 PFKTEGID
+1054 PFKTPGIN
-1062 YFVPSLVLNCLN
+1062 YCVPSLVLNCLN
-1074 YDPFK
+1074 YSPFEE
-1079 DIDLHSLYPSLA
+1079 IDLYSLYPCLA
-1091 DMELN
+1091 EMELN

-1102 HRVKKLQTPR
+1102 HRVKKLQTQKKF
-1112 VLIEEIDS
+1112 IEEINCQPEVS
-1120 QEEPPSRPPTGKL
+1120 PRPPSGKL
-1133 KPVIFKGIAPV
+1133 KQVVFKGISSVSAA
-1144 QPTGRASPT
+1144 GRASNSAT
-1153 TSEKS
+1153 EKS
-1158 TPASPAVQ
+1158 RPASPLVQ
-1166 SAMKTETVNGIQV
+1166 PVLKTETVNGVSVKREQASAPSSSSV
-1179 ENAHTPVTNAT
+1179 SAT
-1190 ATVQPPVKVL
+1190 TVQPTVKVQTQP
-1200 GQSAG
+1200 GG
-1205 QTGVQQP
+1205 QTGIQQP

-1217 QQTDQGARLM
+1217 QQTEQGARLM

-1271 SSVQALSVAT
+1271 SSVQALSVITTT
-1281 TSSTVVN
+1281 TSSVVN

-1294 TVASSTSS
+1294 TVASATSS

-1313 TTPAVQLPSS
+1313 ATPAVQLPTS
-1323 TTIVTGARPVMRVS
+1323 TTNASASRPVMRVS
-1337 PLSSIAPVTSTQ
+1337 PLSSVAQSSAPQ
-1349 DPSVSKPSTAQVTTT
+1349 NPSVSKPPTAEVTTT
-1364 MSHSSTKMSVLD
+1364 MSLKSSKMSVMPCD
-1376 CENLHNKSSRFYME
+1376 EVHNKNSPFYME
-1390 SLTSKLQDLRK
+1390 SLTKKVEKLRK
-1401 QKLEYIAKVNKRR
+1401 EKFDFLSKINKRR

-1421 GQDLCDAVDV
+1421 GQDLCNAVDV
-1431 FKDMN
+1431 FKDVN

-1454 NVKCWRNPNHP
+1454 NVKSWRNPNHP

-1484 YLCELKDILSRFV
+1484 YLKEMNDVLSRFV
-1497 FVTPSIVSP
+1497 FVTPPIVSP

-1515 SPSYLNQQRRTEF
+1515 SPSYLNEQRRNEF
-1528 CLRQHI
+1528 CLRQHV
-1534 SPQTECLHQISS
+1534 SSKTDPLHVISS
-1546 RMSVQFPELRL
+1546 KMTVQFPELRL

-1564 LQTMDILLR
+1564 LQVLDILLR
-1573 QLKSENHRVLI
+1573 QLKSGSHRVLI

-1596 AFLNFHGHRYLRLD
+1596 SFLNYHGHRYLRLD

-1615 DQRQFLMDRFNA
+1615 EQRQFLMERFNA
-1627 DKRIFAFILSTRSGG
+1627 DKRIFVFILSTRSGG

-1725 IQELFTEPSGLQSLA
+1725 IQELFTEPSGLESFANELSKKEKLK
-1740 DEITENEKVKETV
+1740 EIV
-1753 TEMKEE
+1753 TEKSEE
-1759 TKAGGDAK
+1759 TKAGGDVV
-1767 EENMVQSEKNVMAQ
+1767 EETPVPSEKNIMAQ
-1781 FEKVLAKAEDETDA
+1781 FEKVLSKAEDETDV
-1795 QAVDLV
+1795 QAADLV

-1850 YAVNFMELEMDPMEE
+1850 YAVCFMELEMDPVDEA
-1865 LEMGEEDIENVKKD
+1865 EMGEDDIENVKKD

-1896 ELEEDEMLYIYYRD
+1896 ELEEDEMLYIYSRD
-1910 DTYNQVKKKSKKAQ
+1910 DAYNQ
-1924 KANKTP
+1924 
-1930 AKIVTPSRITPARNK
+1930 
-1945 AKQFNDDEYI
+1945 
-1955 PSSGRAIKVTPK
+1955 
-1967 VTATKNT
+1967 
-1974 ISPRLNVGRNRRAN
+1974 
-1988 KVLAKAEAVVVDEEG
+1988 
-2003 DGAINVTFKCKPK
+2003 
-2016 SAKANKKVLID
+2016 
-2027 NNVTIPNDESEPAVD
+2027 
-2042 TTPKLVLQQKKGRG
+2042 
-2056 RPSILKQGKGKTPD
+2056 
-2070 KVAAIP
+2070 
-2076 QVPVIISTASPQ
+2076 
-2088 KTVQLSQVQV
+2088 
-2098 QQVQAQIAKAQQNS
+2098 
-2112 ASQPTIAQL
+2112 
-2121 MYQAHQQQPSIQF
+2121 
-2134 ARQSAP
+2134 
-2140 TLPHQLNNTSQLL
+2140 
-2153 SSSQLQHLK
+2153 
-2162 QIISKAA
+2162 
-2169 HTNLAKIAPPKA
+2169 
-2181 NPAGVVQVGQQNLV
+2181 
-2195 QQLNVKSAQNQPA
+2195 
-2208 IQLVGQTSVIPQ
+2208 
-2220 PQTVAVSPQVA
+2220 
-2231 QIVSQGPGQT
+2231 
-2241 IQYITQPTQVAT
+2241 
-2253 PRPVQAIQQVV
+2253 
-2264 SRNSAGQPTLQFI
+2264 
-2277 KVNASNAQQ
+2277 
-2286 PVLQYVNTSAGTAGQ
+2286 
-2301 VRIQNTAP
+2301 
-2309 QNQQGVVFLQLGGG
+2309 
-2323 KAIPVSLSQGSPL
+2323 
-2336 SVPMARLVTSRNV
+2336 
-2349 ANGNQKVAHVVQQNA
+2349 
-2364 IPQQY
+2364 
-2369 IARNI
+2369 
-2374 QPTRISAPISRFQ
+2374 
-2387 TAAAA
+2387 
-2392 SQSNPAPPVSSPQ
+2392 
-2405 PSNLPTVVQQARYR
+2405 
-2419 IPKISQQQPKE
+2419 
-2430 NPVPS
+2430 
-2435 TPPTSSPFWNPNLV
+2435 
-2449 IRTRKAA
+2449 
-2456 AQPGVSREEVEQG
+2456 
-2469 ETSDNLPFVIGKPNP
+2469 
-2484 PTPQTS
+2484 
-2490 TNGGSPNQFISLL
+2490 
-2503 RAGVASGQ
+2503 
-2511 VSNVVIKQNAIIS
+2511 
-2524 SQGMVVTSQANSET
+2524 
-2538 QVTTNGPLANQVN
+2538 
-2551 DVSVFLSDVDQEK
+2551 VFLSDIDQEK
-2564 MPLWA
+2564 MPMWA

-2580 YLDQSL
+2580 YIDQSL

-2605 KKEHKKP
+2605 KREHKKP
-2612 KIESITT
+2612 KVESITT

-2665 PPIVKPNVDTSDHPE
+2665 PPIVKPNADTSDHPE

-2777 SQLYIQDNNQAVTML
+2777 SQLYIQDNSQAVTML

-2804 GKRPPPLKQTLV
+2804 AKRPPPLKQTLV

-2823 KHATVLSENNINYDQ
+2823 KHATVLSENNINYDT

-2865 ATADQQ
+2865 ASADQQ
-2871 LAAQRSVVQ
+2871 LAAQRSGAGATATTGT
-2880 TATTTGTTVV
+2880 TATTTATV
-2890 QQTTTSVAVAPV
+2890 TPV
-2902 AQPIQ
+2902 AQPVQ
-2907 TAVVSSAVLQT
+2907 TAVVSSTVLT
-2918 GVVQKAAAVGQVAVT
+2918 GVVQKAAAVGQVSVSLP

-2969 QPATVTVAGA
+2969 QPATVTVTGSL
-2979 ITPANIR
+2979 TPASIR

-3003 SQPQTQVTTSIA
+3003 SQPQSQVTTSIA
-3015 TGPQVARTQLQTTV
+3015 TGQQVARTQLQTTV
-3029 TGAQLATVQRTNTGQ
+3029 TGAQLAAVQRSTGQ
-3044 QLTQQTVTKNLT
+3044 QIPKNLLS
-3056 PQQLLQLQQRQQ
+3056 QQVLFQRQ
-3068 NLINQQKMQQQQVQ
+3068 NLLTKQQQM
-3082 QQQQLRMQKLNLT
+3082 QQQQLRTQKLNLT
-3095 QQQLKQLQQQGRA
+3095 QLKQLPQQGGRA
-3108 QKTVIAQQLVTGV
+3108 QKTVVAHQLV
-3121 GQLTA
+3121 GQLTT
-3126 AQLIPQAQVQHIT
+3126 AQLIPHAQVQHIA

-3145 GTSGTLVKTVSAPGI
+3145 GTSGTQLVKTVSAPVGGVQI
-3160 PVSTVNINVSVPQQK
+3160 PVSSVNINVSVPQQK
-3175 GVVGKSATVS
+3175 GVVGKAATVS
-3185 QIPQA
+3185 QLPQA
-3190 KIQHIQQIQQQ
+3190 KIQQHNLQIQQ
-3201 MRHQLKQPQK
+3201 MRPQLTKQPQK
-3211 ITSVGQQVAKG
+3211 ITSVGQPIGKG

-3234 QPASGATGRHLTY
+3234 QPASGSGGRHLTY
-3247 SLQQFMQQNK
+3247 SLQQFMQQTK
-3257 GSGMII
+3257 GSGSMII

-3285 VLPTSAVPTTHLQT
+3285 VLGSSAVPTTHLQT

-3305 SVTHVSAVQASNVT
+3305 SVSHVSAVQASNVT
-3319 AQPVATSISLTG
+3319 AQPTASSISITG
-3331 VGGQAGKPLTV
+3331 VASQAGKSMTV
-3342 TTVAQDASTG
+3342 TTVAQDASAG
-3352 TTIQVQPATAATQ
+3352 TTIQVQPVTTAAQ
-3365 QGSQTTTQQLIPQTQ
+3365 QVSQTTTQQLIPQTQ

-3404 VTPGSIQQVQAGN
+3404 VTPATIQQVQAGSM
-3417 VAQAVSA
+3417 AQCVSA
-3424 TPTAVTLTITPAAQS
+3424 PPSAVTVTITPASQS
-3439 VPSTGTLIQQP
+3439 TPGTTTLIQQP
-3450 VVVTQAVQATSQ
+3450 VVVTQVTQATSQ

-3479 STTVTIASAVQSST
+3479 TATVTVASVVQSSS